1 MRSRKNTYLLLT
13 MLSITFVFSPLAWG
27 QTRTTMPKDYYRPDK
42 TTETIQNK
50 TKTKWF
56 YLRKMDGLQVADGED
71 KFDKKGVFVV
81 TVDGSNDSI
90 QPSHVLID
98 TIYVH
103 KGSKYLLSLPD
114 RSENSYS
121 IRSYQ
126 RWYNLKTGKTFEVGS
141 DGVTASTDGLV
152 KDLLYPTTF
161 ESYEG
166 ARPVRFANGY
176 VGNPSSIAMNGTNV
190 PALDMYF
197 YYPTDEQFGT
207 FPTVNPDNNEY
218 LIACD
223 VSGYTD
229 YAEDFK
235 RDSIMYFGGYKGL
248 GPYTEPTLSHRIIYC
263 IRAIENEKDW
273 RYTFFKEQIGKPD
286 TEVKYLEEYEIN
298 MPAIRIPDKTQE
310 MVCIATAANA
320 YAVPTNTNDTET
332 LTVNLIDGDG
342 AGSNKSD
349 IQLCDADGNTLT
361 SSTLSGTN
369 RIIHFKYP
377 GNPDTNGTLS
387 VTDGSTATI
396 LVTKKVGGKT
406 FHIARFKLTFNKSSA
421 LLTQSQINLIDNPTS
436 TSGAKADASLTEY
449 TYRTPKYLEE
459 HYTCVT
465 GLDFDFPSEIAG
477 KYGQPQVYP
486 YPLGWSES
494 SYGFYDGSARE
505 RAGEDGKYD
514 FMGQNGDKQLP
525 QWGYYAILNDYVEN
539 GSTTWGL
546 NSSVPKA
553 PTLSRENR
561 KREESTYHL
570 YVDASDQPGM
580 IARLTFDHPLCPGSQ
595 LFVSAWVKVAQPYN
609 TGMSA
614 NSDNAAMLF
623 TIMGVT
629 EGKSGK
635 ERDRSYTPIYRYQTG
650 QIPGTYTT
658 SGTHPN
664 IPGFG
669 GENDCNQWLHVYFSF
684 TNKSALQTAYDS
696 YVLQIDN
703 NSASTKGGDMY
714 IDDIR
719 VYIASP
725 KVEVKQKSPTCHAN
739 NVDALLEMT
748 LDWDRLL
755 SRLGVEE
762 KESSSTTE
770 GIDHVSFCFVDSAKY
785 ITRYKALGNDPTDAQ
800 LKQAFEESII
810 KLSYPIQGE
819 DSKTQTTDF
828 DFGKL
833 LFSPYYQDEKNKV
846 YDPAI
851 TNTQS
856 NEITDANDAGHFYRL
871 SDSQGKALV
880 ADIHCAL
887 EPFRTYFLILE
898 ENHGDP
904 HEEGGDGSYIPQL
917 ERFKYYYNAPLAA
930 NSCVAKTS
938 FQLEAQNSIK
948 VNGMLSEKSDH
959 TFCNGQIVNFGVQLK
974 ADTDGSGEVKPIT
987 ENVYYDWYL
996 SSLEEF
1002 QKEPGSVSTT
1012 TTTGS
1017 NSIHQ
1022 ALINFRESCP
1032 DATTP
1037 DEWTTDNQSDK
1048 DLLATLVKENK
1059 LILRQ
1064 ATLNAHATDNGDN
1077 KFKLVVVPIPLELGE
1092 TDKKTIICTDPME
1105 IQLDINGNAPV
1116 AHVGFE
1122 DVVYPD
1128 ERTDNPDKTYFPT
1141 IRASKGIQEACNS
1154 ENALLEIPLRNI
1166 KLNSAGTATTSS
1178 TTAPSFTINTTYPYL
1193 YLIDSNDPMVA
1204 NKIAEINKTGT
1215 FESHTWPV
1223 ATIKTINAIPDNTAS
1238 DKAGSPTATADQ
1250 YIRVHFGTPT
1260 ATIAEGMSAPKFR
1273 EGYWYTLMAYF
1284 NEGVGEKEAKDDSKD
1299 NPVSTCEGNL
1309 TFNLKVV
1316 PEYQKW
1322 SGPADGSGN
1331 WNNDD
1336 NWLRSTADELHM
1348 TGSNADSYNNGY
1360 NMSGE
1365 TYYGFVPMSFTK
1377 VTIPEGKQVQLY
1389 EATPNTTSIGSSD
1402 HPILDLAKS
1411 ATITNPAT
1419 THIEYD
1425 LMVKEATTP
1434 SSNNVAYNCETYY
1447 TNTVDQIHFEP
1458 STAMPHTELL
1468 TYNKAWIDYKLA
1480 GSRWYTLA
1488 SPLQSVVAGDWYTMN
1503 TGTQATEYFKDITFN
1518 TAEYNRFQPSVYQRG
1533 WKQEAN
1539 MITIGSDGS
1548 SNDKTV
1554 AVSGNWSGV
1563 YNNVAVPYTPGEG
1576 FSVKVL
1582 NLSTTTTPA
1591 TDPAVALFRF
1601 PKADTE
1607 YSYYESGSTTE
1618 IGTINVRTSDTE
1630 KNKAGRLISDE
1641 LKPTGS
1647 TPDSPTITVTLDKNT
1662 ASKDADYHLIG
1673 NPFMAYLDASKF
1685 FDANSNLQPKYWM
1698 LTGDNQTAAVGG
1710 TSSSDWIANIGDATR
1725 IAPLQSFFVEKK
1737 ETSTYADNNTVT
1749 FSANMQ
1755 ALAPTANTGTT
1766 ASSAT
1771 LKSSSPLPLLTLV
1784 ATTADGRQSRAVIA
1798 YDRTASE
1805 EYTANEDAELF
1816 LDSNLGDLPAI
1827 YTVAGTMAASINR
1840 TSNLWNIPVGTYS
1853 NRSGNNGNNP
1863 ETVTLTFEG
1872 LDRFTGTTLYD
1883 VEKKTETAL
1892 HHNSSITIAANTCGR
1907 YFLRAGT
1914 PTGNEKI
1921 ETETIRIYTIARGQL
1936 IVTATENLQTVAIYD
1951 FAGRLLRYSDTPSG
1965 CLFTTHLD
1973 KGNYIVRATSEH
1985 QQQTSK
1991 IQIR

>member
-1 MRSRKNTYLLLT
+1 MRSRKNIYIRLIA
-13 MLSITFVFSPLAWG
+13 LSITYALSPLAWG
-27 QTRTTMPKDYYRPDK
+27 QTVKDYYNNTKYDK
-42 TTETIQNK
+42 TIQNK
-50 TKTKWF
+50 AETKWT
-56 YLRKMDGLQVADGED
+56 YLREMDGLKVADGED
-71 KFDKKGVFVV
+71 RFNKDETFTLTITGK
-81 TVDGSNDSI
+81 NI

-103 KGSKYLLSLPD
+103 KGSTYKLSLPD
-114 RSENSYS
+114 RFEENSYS

-126 RWYNLKTGKTFEVGS
+126 RWYNLKTDNTFDVGEAGVNTNTS
-141 DGVTASTDGLV
+141 DGSVR
-152 KDLLYPTTF
+152 DLLYPTTYENI
-161 ESYEG
+161 ESK
-166 ARPVRFANGY
+166 RPVRFTNGY
-176 VGNPSSIAMNGTNV
+176 IGNPLSRLIQQGAPV
-190 PALDMYF
+190 QRIPALDMSF
-197 YYPTDEQFGT
+197 YYPTDAQYDSFSGDNK
-207 FPTVNPDNNEY
+207 VNPNNKEY

-229 YAEDFK
+229 YAKEFT
-235 RDSIMYFGGYKGL
+235 RNTEIYFDQGDKYI
-248 GPYTEPTLSHRIIYC
+248 EPTLSHRIIYC
-263 IRAIENEKDW
+263 IRAIENEDDW
-273 RYTFFKEQIGKPD
+273 RYRFFTNN
-286 TEVKYLEEYEIN
+286 TEDKYLEEYEIN
-298 MPAIRIPDKTQE
+298 MPATRIPDRTQE
-310 MVCIATAANA
+310 TVCIATSANA
-320 YAVPTNTNDTET
+320 YAVPVAADDDTDQ
-332 LTVNLIDGDG
+332 LTVELEDGKE
-342 AGSNKSD
+342 SNASG
-349 IQLCDADGNTLT
+349 IQLCDADGKT
-361 SSTLSGTN
+361 STLSTVKSN
-369 RIIHFKYP
+369 SRIIHFKYP
-377 GNPDTNGTLS
+377 TNNIDGTQS
-387 VTDGSTATI
+387 VRADGSTATI
-396 LVTKKVGGKT
+396 KVTKTINGTK
-406 FHIARFKLTFNKSSA
+406 FRIARFKLTFHKSSV
-421 LLTQSQINLIDNPTS
+421 LLTQSQIKQIDDNTTNNPN
-436 TSGAKADASLTEY
+436 A
-449 TYRTPKYLEE
+449 YRTPKYLDE
-459 HYTCVT
+459 HYTFVT
-465 GLDFDFPSEIAG
+465 GLDFDFNKEIAD
-477 KYGQPQVYP
+477 KYGQEQVYP

-494 SYGFYDGSARE
+494 SYAFYDGSASQL
-505 RAGEDGKYD
+505 AGKPLNKNYD
-514 FMGQNGDKQLP
+514 FMGDTKSDGTKSDKQLP
-525 QWGYYAILNDYVEN
+525 QWGYYAILNDYVEC
-539 GSTTWGL
+539 GKDGWGLSTTL
-546 NSSVPKA
+546 PP
-553 PTLSRENR
+553 PTKLLNR

-570 YVDASDQPGM
+570 YVDASDQQGM
-580 IARLTFDHPLCPGSQ
+580 IARLALDQPLCQGSE
-595 LFVSAWVKVAQPYN
+595 LFVSAWVKVAKDYAPKSD
-609 TGMSA
+609 T
-614 NSDNAAMLF
+614 DNAAMLF

-629 EGKSGK
+629 EGESVK
-635 ERDRSYTPIYRYQTG
+635 ERDRSYTPIYSYQTG

-658 SGTHPN
+658 GTPLN

-669 GENDCNQWLHVYFSF
+669 KNNEWLHVYFSF
-684 TNKSALQTAYDS
+684 VNTSALHHNYDS

-703 NSASTKGGDMY
+703 NSASTAGGDMY

-739 NVDALLEMT
+739 NVDALLQMT

-762 KESSSTTE
+762 LTASSGE
-770 GIDHVSFCFVDSAKY
+770 DVAKAHVSFCFVDSAKY
-785 ITRYKALGNDPTDAQ
+785 ITRYNALGNNPSEDR
-800 LKQAFEESII
+800 LKQAFEESIV

-819 DSKTQTTDF
+819 DGKTQTDNF
-828 DFGKL
+828 YFGKL
-833 LFSPYYQDEKNKV
+833 LFSPYYQDKENKV
-846 YDPAI
+846 YDPDI

-856 NEITDANDAGHFYRL
+856 KTITTANDPGHFYRQK
-871 SDSQGKALV
+871 DGQGKALV

-917 ERFKYYYNAPLAA
+917 ERFKYYYNEPQAA

-996 SSLEEF
+996 NSLEEF
-1002 QKEPGSVSTT
+1002 QKEPGSAGAT

-1037 DEWTTDNQSDK
+1037 DEWTTIDNQSDK
-1048 DLLATLVKENK
+1048 ELLTTLVNNNK

-1064 ATLNAHATDNGDN
+1064 ATLNTHATDNGEN

-1166 KLNSAGTATTSS
+1166 KLNSAGTSTTSS
-1178 TTAPSFTINTTYPYL
+1178 TTAPSFTINTAHPYL
-1193 YLIDSNDPMVA
+1193 YLIDSNDPVVA
-1204 NKIAEINKTGT
+1204 NKIAKINETGT
-1215 FESHTWPV
+1215 FDSHTWPV
-1223 ATIKTINAIPDNTAS
+1223 ATIKAINAVPNSTS
-1238 DKAGSPTATADQ
+1238 DISKTADQ
-1250 YIRVHFGTPT
+1250 YIRVYFETPT
-1260 ATIAEGMSAPKFR
+1260 TATLEGMSAPKFR

-1284 NEGVGEKEAKDDSKD
+1284 AENGTSSPSTTA
-1299 NPVSTCEGNL
+1299 TCEGNL

-1336 NWLRSTADELHM
+1336 NWLRSTAGELHM
-1348 TGSNADSYNNGY
+1348 TAPNADSYNKGY
-1360 NMSGE
+1360 NTSGE
-1365 TYYGFVPMSFTK
+1365 TYYGFVPMNFAK
-1377 VTIPEGKQVQLY
+1377 VTIPEEKQVQLY
-1389 EATPNTTSIGSSD
+1389 KATANTSAVESGATHS
-1402 HPILDLAKS
+1402 ILDLASTDKPT
-1411 ATITNPAT
+1411 TITNPAT

-1425 LMVKEATTP
+1425 LMVKDAALPLT
-1434 SSNNVAYNCETYY
+1434 NNVAYNCETYY

-1458 STAMPHTELL
+1458 STAMLHAELL
-1468 TYNKAWIDYKLA
+1468 TYQKAWIDYKLA

-1503 TGTQATEYFKDITFN
+1503 TGTQTTEYFKDINFTTPN
-1518 TAEYNRFQPSVYQRG
+1518 YNRFQPSVYQRG

-1607 YSYYESGSTTE
+1607 YSYYESENNTSG
-1618 IGTINVRTSDTE
+1618 NQVDVRTSETD
-1630 KNKAGRLISDE
+1630 KQNVGKLKSDA
-1641 LKPTGS
+1641 LKSPGS
-1647 TPDSPTITVTLDKNT
+1647 SEFTVTLDENT

-1685 FDANSNLQPKYWM
+1685 FEVNANLQSKFWM
-1698 LTGDNQTAAVGG
+1698 ITDGNQTVAVGG
-1710 TSSSDWIANIGDATR
+1710 TSNNDWITNIGEATR

-1737 ETSTYADNNTVT
+1737 GTSTYTDNTVT

-1755 ALAPTANTGTT
+1755 ALAPTGTT
-1766 ASSAT
+1766 ASSAA

-1798 YDRTASE
+1798 YDRAASE
-1805 EYTANEDAELF
+1805 AYKANEDAELF
-1816 LDSNLGDLPAI
+1816 LDSNLSDLPSI

-1840 TSNLWNIPVGTYS
+1840 TSVLWNIPVGTYS

-1892 HHNSSITIAANTCGR
+1892 HHNSSITIAANTYGR

>member
-27 QTRTTMPKDYYRPDK
+27 QTGTTTPKDYYKDDYS
-42 TTETIQNK
+42 TNTIINK
-50 TKTKWF
+50 PKTKWS
-56 YLRKMDGLQVADGED
+56 YLRDIEELKVATKED
-71 KFDKKGVFVV
+71 KFDNEGVFVV
-81 TVDGSNDSI
+81 TVDGSYQNI

-114 RSENSYS
+114 RSGNNYS

-152 KDLLYPTTF
+152 KDLLYPQYYKTQDR
-161 ESYEG
+161 ERP
-166 ARPVRFANGY
+166 ARFTNGY
-176 VGNPSSIAMNGTNV
+176 VGDPLALTSAMASV

-197 YYPTDEQFGT
+197 YYPTEEQYNK
-207 FPTVNPDNNEY
+207 FPKENEKTLVNPDNNEY

-229 YAEDFK
+229 YKDGFEI
-235 RDSIMYFGGYKGL
+235 DSEMHFGGSDWKT
-248 GPYTEPTLSHRIIYC
+248 YTEPTLSHRIIYC

-273 RYTFFKEQIGKPD
+273 RYKFFTDNKNED
-286 TEVKYLEEYEIN
+286 KYLEEYEIN

-342 AGSNKSD
+342 TGSNKSG
-349 IQLCDADGNTLT
+349 IQLCDADGKNPST

-377 GNPDTNGTLS
+377 GNPDSNGTLS

-406 FHIARFKLTFNKSSA
+406 FRIARFKLTFNKSSV

-465 GLDFDFPSEIAG
+465 DLDFDFPSEIAG

-494 SYGFYDGSARE
+494 SYGFYDGSAQKRE
-505 RAGEDGKYD
+505 GSSDKVN
-514 FMGQNGDKQLP
+514 FIGQGGDRELP

-539 GSTTWGL
+539 KTDTWGMD
-546 NSSVPKA
+546 SSTPA
-553 PTLSRENR
+553 PTLSRKNR
-561 KREESTYHL
+561 KGEDSSYHL

-650 QIPGTYTT
+650 QIPGTYTD
-658 SGTHPN
+658 GDHPT
-664 IPGFG
+664 ILGFG
-669 GENDCNQWLHVYFSF
+669 DGNDCNQWLHVYFSF

-739 NVDALLEMT
+739 NVDALLQMT

-785 ITRYKALGNDPTDAQ
+785 ITRYKVLGNDPTDAQ

-810 KLSYPIQGE
+810 KLSYPIQGQ
-819 DSKTQTTDF
+819 DGKTQTDNF
-828 DFGKL
+828 YFGKL
-833 LFSPYYQDEKNKV
+833 LFSPYYQNEENKV

-856 NEITDANDAGHFYRL
+856 NEITDADDAGHFYRL

-948 VNGMLSEKSDH
+948 VNGMLSENSDH

-974 ADTDGSGEVKPIT
+974 AATDDSGEVKPIT

-996 SSLEEF
+996 NSLEEF
-1002 QKEPGSVSTT
+1002 QKEPGSAGTT

-1037 DEWTTDNQSDK
+1037 DEWTTASQSDK

-1064 ATLNAHATDNGDN
+1064 ATLNTHATDNGGK

-1166 KLNSAGTATTSS
+1166 KLTGTSKGGITSVLDATPATTFIKS
-1178 TTAPSFTINTTYPYL
+1178 NKHPYL
-1193 YLIDSNDPMVA
+1193 YLIDSNDPVVA
-1204 NKIAEINKTGT
+1204 TKIAEINEAGT

-1223 ATIKTINAIPDNTAS
+1223 ATIEAINAIPDNAS
-1238 DKAGSPTATADQ
+1238 SSTATADQ
-1250 YIRVHFGTPT
+1250 YIRVHFGPPT
-1260 ATIAEGMSAPKFR
+1260 MTVSEDMPAPKFR

-1284 NEGVGEKEAKDDSKD
+1284 EESGTSSPSTTA
-1299 NPVSTCEGNL
+1299 TCEGNL

-1331 WNNDD
+1331 WNNDN
-1336 NWLRSTADELHM
+1336 NWLRSTADELHKGINYDDDY
-1348 TGSNADSYNNGY
+1348 TP
-1360 NMSGE
+1360 GE

-1447 TNTVDQIHFEP
+1447 TNTVGQIHFEP

-1480 GSRWYTLA
+1480 GRRWYTLA

-1533 WKQEAN
+1533 WKQQAN
-1539 MITIGSDGS
+1539 MITIGSS
-1548 SNDKTV
+1548 SGKTV
-1554 AVSGNWSGV
+1554 AVAGNWSGV

-1582 NLSTTTTPA
+1582 NLSTTTTSA

-1601 PKADTE
+1601 PKADTQ
-1607 YSYYESGSTTE
+1607 YSYYESSGTTST
-1618 IGTINVRTSDTE
+1618 GNPVNVRTDKE
-1630 KNKAGRLISDE
+1630 QKKAGKLISNE

-1647 TPDSPTITVTLDKNT
+1647 TPDTPTINITLGENT

-1673 NPFMAYLDASKF
+1673 NPFMAYLSTKEF
-1685 FDANSNLQPKYWM
+1685 FEANRNLLPKYW
-1698 LTGDNQTAAVGG
+1698 LVTGDKQTAAVGG
-1710 TSSSDWIANIGDATR
+1710 TDDSDWITNIGTTR
-1725 IAPLQSFFVEKK
+1725 IAPLQSFFVKK
-1737 ETSTYADNNTVT
+1737 AETSTYADNNTVT
-1749 FSANMQ
+1749 FSADMQ
-1755 ALAPTANTGTT
+1755 ALAPTGTT
-1766 ASSAT
+1766 ASSAA

-1798 YDRTASE
+1798 YDRAASE

-1840 TSNLWNIPVGTYS
+1840 TSVLWNIPVGTYS

-1892 HHNSSITIAANTCGR
+1892 HHNSSITIAANTYGR

-1985 QQQTSK
+1985 QLQTSK

>member
-1 MRSRKNTYLLLT
+1 MRSRKNIYIRLIA
-13 MLSITFVFSPLAWG
+13 LSITFALSSLAWG
-27 QTRTTMPKDYYRPDK
+27 QTVKNYYKNDYSSYS
-42 TTETIQNK
+42 IQYK
-50 TKTKWF
+50 TKTKWHD
-56 YLRKMDGLQVADGED
+56 LRTIKDDTDVKD
-71 KFDKKGVFVV
+71 KFDENETFTV
-81 TVDGSNDSI
+81 TVDGSYQNI

-141 DGVTASTDGLV
+141 DGVTVDTNELV
-152 KDLLYPTTF
+152 KDLLYPKDYKTQDI
-161 ESYEG
+161 EKP
-166 ARPVRFANGY
+166 ARFTNGY
-176 VGNPSSIAMNGTNV
+176 VGDPLALTSAMASI

-197 YYPTDEQFGT
+197 YYPKEEQYNK
-207 FPTVNPDNNEY
+207 FPKENEKTLVNPDNNEY

-229 YAEDFK
+229 YKDGFEI
-235 RDSIMYFGGYKGL
+235 DSEMHFGGSDWKT
-248 GPYTEPTLSHRIIYC
+248 YTEPTLSHRIIYC

-273 RYTFFKEQIGKPD
+273 RYKFFTDNKNED
-286 TEVKYLEEYEIN
+286 KYLEEYEIN

-406 FHIARFKLTFNKSSA
+406 FRIARFKLTFNKSSV

-465 GLDFDFPSEIAG
+465 DLDFDFPSEIAG

-494 SYGFYDGSARE
+494 SYGFYDGSAQKRE
-505 RAGEDGKYD
+505 GSGDNVN
-514 FMGQNGDKQLP
+514 FMGQGGGRELP

-539 GSTTWGL
+539 GNTTWGL
-546 NSSVPKA
+546 NSSVPTA
-553 PTLSRENR
+553 PTLSKENR
-561 KREESTYHL
+561 KGKDSSYHL

-609 TGMSA
+609 TGMFA
-614 NSDNAAMLF
+614 KSDNAAMLF

-629 EGKSGK
+629 EGETGK

-650 QIPGTYTT
+650 QIPGTYTAK
-658 SGTHPN
+658 THPN

-669 GENDCNQWLHVYFSF
+669 GEDDCNQWLHVHFSF

-739 NVDALLEMT
+739 NVDALLQMT

-762 KESSSTTE
+762 LTTE
-770 GIDHVSFCFVDSAKY
+770 PTGDIAKAHVSFCFVDSAKFISAY
-785 ITRYKALGNDPTDAQ
+785 NKISNPINNEEACKT
-800 LKQAFEESII
+800 AFKESII
-810 KLSYPIQGE
+810 KLAYPTQKGSTLQTSSYE
-819 DSKTQTTDF
+819 
-828 DFGKL
+828 FGKL
-833 LFSPYYQDEKNKV
+833 LFNPYYSDNNEYNDKETNIQD
-846 YDPAI
+846 
-851 TNTQS
+851 
-856 NEITDANDAGHFYRL
+856 ITDAKDAGHFYRL
-871 SDSQGKALV
+871 GDGLGKALV

-887 EPFRTYFLILE
+887 EPFRTYFLVLE
-898 ENHGDP
+898 ENHGEVHD
-904 HEEGGDGSYIPQL
+904 GDDLVPDI

-974 ADTDGSGEVKPIT
+974 AATDDSGEVKPIT

-996 SSLEEF
+996 NSLEEF
-1002 QKEPGSVSTT
+1002 QKEPGSVGTT

-1017 NSIHQ
+1017 NSVHQ

-1037 DEWTTDNQSDK
+1037 DEWTTASQSDK

-1064 ATLNAHATDNGDN
+1064 ATLNTHATDNGDN

-1128 ERTDNPDKTYFPT
+1128 ERTDNPDNTYFPT
-1141 IRASKGIQEACNS
+1141 IRASKGIQEACKS
-1154 ENALLEIPLRNI
+1154 ESALLEIPLRNI
-1166 KLNSAGTATTSS
+1166 KLNSAGTSTTSS

-1193 YLIDSNDPMVA
+1193 YLIDSNDPVVA

-1223 ATIKTINAIPDNTAS
+1223 ATIKTINAVPNSTGDIS
-1238 DKAGSPTATADQ
+1238 KTADQ
-1250 YIRVHFGTPT
+1250 YIRVYFETPT
-1260 ATIAEGMSAPKFR
+1260 TATLEGMSAPKFR

-1284 NEGVGEKEAKDDSKD
+1284 AENGTSSPSTTA
-1299 NPVSTCEGNL
+1299 TCEGNL

-1336 NWLRSTADELHM
+1336 NWLRSTADELHKGINYDDDY
-1348 TGSNADSYNNGY
+1348 TP
-1360 NMSGE
+1360 GE

-1389 EATPNTTSIGSSD
+1389 EATPNTAPIGSSD
-1402 HPILDLAKS
+1402 HPILDLASTDKP

-1425 LMVKEATTP
+1425 LMVKEATA
-1434 SSNNVAYNCETYY
+1434 NGNKVAYNCKTYY

-1480 GSRWYTLA
+1480 GRRWYTLA

-1539 MITIGSDGS
+1539 MITIGSS
-1548 SNDKTV
+1548 DKTV
-1554 AVSGNWSGV
+1554 AVTGNWSGV

-1607 YSYYESGSTTE
+1607 YSYYESENNTSG
-1618 IGTINVRTSDTE
+1618 NQVDVRTSETD
-1630 KNKAGRLISDE
+1630 KQNVGKLKSDA
-1641 LKPTGS
+1641 LKSPGS
-1647 TPDSPTITVTLDKNT
+1647 SEFTVTLDENT

-1685 FDANSNLQPKYWM
+1685 FEVNANLQSKFWM
-1698 LTGDNQTAAVGG
+1698 ITDGNQTVAVGG
-1710 TSSSDWIANIGDATR
+1710 TSNNDWITNIGEATR

-1737 ETSTYADNNTVT
+1737 GTSTYTDNTVT

-1755 ALAPTANTGTT
+1755 ALAPTGTT
-1766 ASSAT
+1766 ASSAA

-1798 YDRTASE
+1798 YDRTVSE
-1805 EYTANEDAELF
+1805 EYKANEDAELF

-1827 YTVAGTMAASINR
+1827 YTVTGTMAASINR
-1840 TSNLWNIPVGTYS
+1840 TSTLWNIPVGTYS

-1892 HHNSSITIAANTCGR
+1892 HHNSSITIAANTYGR

-1914 PTGNEKI
+1914 PTGNEKV
-1921 ETETIRIYTIARGQL
+1921 ETETIRIYTIVRGQL

>member
-1 MRSRKNTYLLLT
+1 MRSRKNIYIRLIA
-13 MLSITFVFSPLAWG
+13 LSITFALSSLAWG
-27 QTRTTMPKDYYRPDK
+27 QTVKNYYKNDYSSYS
-42 TTETIQNK
+42 IQYK
-50 TKTKWF
+50 TKTKWHD
-56 YLRKMDGLQVADGED
+56 LRTIKDDTDVKD
-71 KFDKKGVFVV
+71 KFDENETFTV
-81 TVDGSNDSI
+81 TVDGSYQNI

-141 DGVTASTDGLV
+141 DGVTVDTNELV
-152 KDLLYPTTF
+152 KDLLYPKDYKTQDI
-161 ESYEG
+161 EKP
-166 ARPVRFANGY
+166 ARFTNGY
-176 VGNPSSIAMNGTNV
+176 VGDPLALTSAMASI

-197 YYPTDEQFGT
+197 YYPKEEQYNK
-207 FPTVNPDNNEY
+207 FPKENEKTLVNPDNNEY

-229 YAEDFK
+229 YKDGFEI
-235 RDSIMYFGGYKGL
+235 DSEMHFGGSDWKT
-248 GPYTEPTLSHRIIYC
+248 YTEPTLSHRIIYC

-273 RYTFFKEQIGKPD
+273 RYKFFTDNKNED
-286 TEVKYLEEYEIN
+286 KYLEEYEIN

-406 FHIARFKLTFNKSSA
+406 FRIARFKLTFNKSSV

-465 GLDFDFPSEIAG
+465 DLDFDFPSEIAG

-494 SYGFYDGSARE
+494 SYGFYDGSAQKRE
-505 RAGEDGKYD
+505 GSGDNVN
-514 FMGQNGDKQLP
+514 FMGQGGGRELP

-539 GSTTWGL
+539 GNTTWGL
-546 NSSVPKA
+546 NSSVPTA
-553 PTLSRENR
+553 PTLSKENR
-561 KREESTYHL
+561 KGKDSSYHL

-609 TGMSA
+609 TGMFA
-614 NSDNAAMLF
+614 KSDNAAMLF

-629 EGKSGK
+629 EGETGK

-650 QIPGTYTT
+650 QIPGTYTAK
-658 SGTHPN
+658 THPN

-669 GENDCNQWLHVYFSF
+669 GEDDCNQWLHVHFSF

-739 NVDALLEMT
+739 NVDALLQMT

-762 KESSSTTE
+762 LTTE
-770 GIDHVSFCFVDSAKY
+770 PTGDIAKAHVSFCFVDSAKFISAY
-785 ITRYKALGNDPTDAQ
+785 NKISNPINNEEACKT
-800 LKQAFEESII
+800 AFKESII
-810 KLSYPIQGE
+810 KLAYPTQKGSTLQTSSYE
-819 DSKTQTTDF
+819 
-828 DFGKL
+828 FGKL
-833 LFSPYYQDEKNKV
+833 LFNPYYSDNNEYNDKETNIQD
-846 YDPAI
+846 
-851 TNTQS
+851 
-856 NEITDANDAGHFYRL
+856 ITDAKDAGHFYRL
-871 SDSQGKALV
+871 GDGLGKALV

-887 EPFRTYFLILE
+887 EPFRTYFLVLE
-898 ENHGDP
+898 ENHGEVHD
-904 HEEGGDGSYIPQL
+904 GDDLVPDI

-948 VNGMLSEKSDH
+948 VNGMLSENSDH

-974 ADTDGSGEVKPIT
+974 AATDDSGEVKPIT

-996 SSLEEF
+996 NSLEEF
-1002 QKEPGSVSTT
+1002 QKEPGSVGTT

-1017 NSIHQ
+1017 NSVHQ

-1037 DEWTTDNQSDK
+1037 DEWTTASQSDK

-1064 ATLNAHATDNGDN
+1064 ATLNTHATDNGDN

-1166 KLNSAGTATTSS
+1166 KLNSAGTSTTSS

-1223 ATIKTINAIPDNTAS
+1223 ATIKAINAVPNSTS
-1238 DKAGSPTATADQ
+1238 DISKTADQ
-1250 YIRVHFGTPT
+1250 YIRVYFETPT
-1260 ATIAEGMSAPKFR
+1260 TATLEGMSAPKFR

-1284 NEGVGEKEAKDDSKD
+1284 EESGTSSPSTTA
-1299 NPVSTCEGNL
+1299 TCEGNL

-1336 NWLRSTADELHM
+1336 NWLRSTAGELHKG
-1348 TGSNADSYNNGY
+1348 TNYDDDYTP
-1360 NMSGE
+1360 GE

-1389 EATPNTTSIGSSD
+1389 KATPNTSTVENGATHSI
-1402 HPILDLAKS
+1402 LNLASTDKP

-1425 LMVKEATTP
+1425 LMAKEAAA
-1434 SSNNVAYNCETYY
+1434 NGNKVAYNCETYY

-1480 GSRWYTLA
+1480 GRRWYTLA

-1503 TGTQATEYFKDITFN
+1503 TGAQATEYFKDITFN

-1607 YSYYESGSTTE
+1607 YSYYESENNTSG
-1618 IGTINVRTSDTE
+1618 NQVDVRTSETD
-1630 KNKAGRLISDE
+1630 KQNVGKLKSDA
-1641 LKPTGS
+1641 LKSPGS
-1647 TPDSPTITVTLDKNT
+1647 SEFTVTLDENT

-1685 FDANSNLQPKYWM
+1685 FEVNANLQSKFWM
-1698 LTGDNQTAAVGG
+1698 ITDGNQTVAVGG
-1710 TSSSDWIANIGDATR
+1710 TSNNDWITNIGEATR

-1737 ETSTYADNNTVT
+1737 GTSTYTDNTVT

-1755 ALAPTANTGTT
+1755 ALAPTGTT
-1766 ASSAT
+1766 ASSAA

-1798 YDRTASE
+1798 YDRAASE
-1805 EYTANEDAELF
+1805 AYKANEDAELF
-1816 LDSNLGDLPAI
+1816 LDSNLSDLPSI

-1840 TSNLWNIPVGTYS
+1840 TSVLWNIPVGTYS

-1892 HHNSSITIAANTCGR
+1892 HHNSSITIAANTYGR

-1914 PTGNEKI
+1914 PTGNEKV
-1921 ETETIRIYTIARGQL
+1921 ETETIRIYTIVRGQL

>member
-1 MRSRKNTYLLLT
+1 MRSSKNIYLLLT
-13 MLSITFVFSPLAWG
+13 VLSITFVFSPLAWG
-27 QTRTTMPKDYYRPDK
+27 QTRDIKVKDYYRTDK
-42 TTETIQNK
+42 TDETIQYK
-50 TKTKWF
+50 KKTKWHD
-56 YLRKMDGLQVADGED
+56 LRTINGDTKVED
-71 KFDKKGVFVV
+71 KFDENETFTV
-81 TVDGSNDSI
+81 TVDGSGKKI
-90 QPSHVLID
+90 QASHVLID

-141 DGVTASTDGLV
+141 DGVTSTDGLV

-176 VGNPSSIAMNGTNV
+176 VGSPLSTRNGDDNV

-197 YYPTDEQFGT
+197 YYPTEEQYNK
-207 FPTVNPDNNEY
+207 FPKENEKTLVNPDNNEY

-229 YAEDFK
+229 YAKTFK
-235 RDSIMYFGGYKGL
+235 KNTYVFFGGDNTY
-248 GPYTEPTLSHRIIYC
+248 EPTLSHRIIYC

-273 RYTFFKEQIGKPD
+273 RHQFFEEQIGKSD
-286 TEVKYLEEYEIN
+286 AEVKYLEEYEIN

-320 YAVPTNTNDTET
+320 YAVPTNTDDTET

-349 IQLCDADGNTLT
+349 IQLCDAGGNTLT
-361 SSTLSGTN
+361 SSTLSGTG

-396 LVTKKVGGKT
+396 LVTKKVGDKT
-406 FHIARFKLTFNKSSA
+406 FRIARFKLTFNKSSV
-421 LLTQSQINLIDNPTS
+421 LLTQSQIEQIDNPTS

-449 TYRTPKYLEE
+449 TYRTPEYLEE

-465 GLDFDFPSEIAG
+465 DLDFDFPSEIAG

-494 SYGFYDGSARE
+494 SYGFYDGSVSE
-505 RAGEDGKYD
+505 LTKNETYDKEYD
-514 FMGQNGDKQLP
+514 FMGDPNDKNKNKEKQLP

-539 GSTTWGL
+539 GNTTWGMD
-546 NSSVPKA
+546 SSTPA
-553 PTLSRENR
+553 PTLSRKNR
-561 KREESTYHL
+561 KGEDSSYHL

-595 LFVSAWVKVAQPYN
+595 LFVSAWVKVAQPYH
-609 TGMSA
+609 TGMA
-614 NSDNAAMLF
+614 IESDNAAMLF

-629 EGKSGK
+629 EGEGGK

-650 QIPGTYTT
+650 QIPGTYTN
-658 SGTHPN
+658 GDHPN

-669 GENDCNQWLHVYFSF
+669 SGKDCNQWLHVYFSF

-739 NVDALLEMT
+739 NVDALLQMT

-785 ITRYKALGNDPTDAQ
+785 ITRYKALGNNPSEDQ
-800 LKQAFEESII
+800 LKHAFEESIV

-819 DSKTQTTDF
+819 DGKTQTDNF
-828 DFGKL
+828 YFGKL
-833 LFSPYYQDEKNKV
+833 LFSPYYQDEENKV
-846 YDPAI
+846 YDPAK

-856 NEITDANDAGHFYRL
+856 NTITTADDAGHFYRL

-898 ENHGDP
+898 ENHEDP

-917 ERFKYYYNAPLAA
+917 ERFNYYYNAPLAA

-948 VNGMLSEKSDH
+948 VNGMLSENSDH

-974 ADTDGSGEVKPIT
+974 AATDDSGEVKPIT

-996 SSLEEF
+996 NSLEEF
-1002 QKEPGSVSTT
+1002 QKEPGS
-1012 TTTGS
+1012 
-1017 NSIHQ
+1017 NSVHQ

-1037 DEWTTDNQSDK
+1037 DEWTPTENQSDK
-1048 DLLATLVKENK
+1048 ELLTTLVNNNK

-1064 ATLNAHATDNGDN
+1064 ATLNTHATNNGDN
-1077 KFKLVVVPIPLELGE
+1077 KFRLVVVPIPLKLGE
-1092 TDKKTIICTDPME
+1092 TDKTTIICTDPME

-1128 ERTDNPDKTYFPT
+1128 ERADNPDKTYFPT

-1166 KLNSAGTATTSS
+1166 KLNSAGTSTTSS

-1193 YLIDSNDPMVA
+1193 YLIDSNDPVVA

-1223 ATIKTINAIPDNTAS
+1223 ATIKTINAVPNSTGDIS
-1238 DKAGSPTATADQ
+1238 KTADQ
-1250 YIRVHFGTPT
+1250 YIRVYFETPT
-1260 ATIAEGMSAPKFR
+1260 TATLEGMSAPKFR

-1284 NEGVGEKEAKDDSKD
+1284 AENGTSSPSTTA
-1299 NPVSTCEGNL
+1299 TCEGNL

-1336 NWLRSTADELHM
+1336 NWLRSTAGELHKG
-1348 TGSNADSYNNGY
+1348 TNYDDDYTP
-1360 NMSGE
+1360 GE

-1389 EATPNTTSIGSSD
+1389 KATPNTSTVENGATHSI
-1402 HPILDLAKS
+1402 LNLASTDKP

-1425 LMVKEATTP
+1425 LMAKEAAA
-1434 SSNNVAYNCETYY
+1434 NGNKVAYNCETYY

-1480 GSRWYTLA
+1480 GRRWYTLA

-1607 YSYYESGSTTE
+1607 YSYYESENNTSG
-1618 IGTINVRTSDTE
+1618 NQVDVRTSETD
-1630 KNKAGRLISDE
+1630 KQNVGKLKSDA
-1641 LKPTGS
+1641 LKSPGS
-1647 TPDSPTITVTLDKNT
+1647 SEFTVTLDENT

-1685 FDANSNLQPKYWM
+1685 FEVNANLQSKFWM
-1698 LTGDNQTAAVGG
+1698 ITDGNQTVAVGG
-1710 TSSSDWIANIGDATR
+1710 TSNNDWITNIGEATR

-1737 ETSTYADNNTVT
+1737 GTSTYTDNTVT

-1755 ALAPTANTGTT
+1755 ALAPTGTT
-1766 ASSAT
+1766 ASSAA

-1798 YDRTASE
+1798 YDRAASE
-1805 EYTANEDAELF
+1805 AYKANEDAELF
-1816 LDSNLGDLPAI
+1816 LDSNLSDLPSI

-1840 TSNLWNIPVGTYS
+1840 TSVLWNIPVGTYS

-1892 HHNSSITIAANTCGR
+1892 HHNSSITIAANTYGR

-1914 PTGNEKI
+1914 PTGNEKV
-1921 ETETIRIYTIARGQL
+1921 ETETIRIYTIVRGQL

>member
-1 MRSRKNTYLLLT
+1 MRSRKNIYIRLIA
-13 MLSITFVFSPLAWG
+13 LSITFALSSLAWG
-27 QTRTTMPKDYYRPDK
+27 QTVKNYYKNDYSSYS
-42 TTETIQNK
+42 IQYK
-50 TKTKWF
+50 TKTKWHD
-56 YLRKMDGLQVADGED
+56 LRTIKDDTDVKD
-71 KFDKKGVFVV
+71 KFDENETFTV
-81 TVDGSNDSI
+81 TVDGSYQNI

-141 DGVTASTDGLV
+141 DGVTVDTNELV
-152 KDLLYPTTF
+152 KDLLYPKDYKTQDI
-161 ESYEG
+161 EKP
-166 ARPVRFANGY
+166 ARFTNGY
-176 VGNPSSIAMNGTNV
+176 VGDPLALTSAMASI

-197 YYPTDEQFGT
+197 YYPKEEQYNK
-207 FPTVNPDNNEY
+207 FPKENEKTLVNPDNNEY

-229 YAEDFK
+229 YKDGFEI
-235 RDSIMYFGGYKGL
+235 DSEMHFGGSDWKT
-248 GPYTEPTLSHRIIYC
+248 YTEPTLSHRIIYC

-273 RYTFFKEQIGKPD
+273 RYKFFTDNKNED
-286 TEVKYLEEYEIN
+286 KYLEEYEIN

-406 FHIARFKLTFNKSSA
+406 FRIARFKLTFNKSSV

-465 GLDFDFPSEIAG
+465 DLDFDFPSEIAG

-494 SYGFYDGSARE
+494 SYGFYDGSAQKRE
-505 RAGEDGKYD
+505 GSGDNVN
-514 FMGQNGDKQLP
+514 FMGQGGGRELP

-539 GSTTWGL
+539 GNTTWGL
-546 NSSVPKA
+546 NSSVPTA
-553 PTLSRENR
+553 PTLSKENR
-561 KREESTYHL
+561 KGKDSSYHL

-609 TGMSA
+609 TGMFA
-614 NSDNAAMLF
+614 KSDNAAMLF

-629 EGKSGK
+629 EGETGK

-650 QIPGTYTT
+650 QIPGTYTAK
-658 SGTHPN
+658 THPN

-669 GENDCNQWLHVYFSF
+669 GEDDCNQWLHVHFSF

-739 NVDALLEMT
+739 NVDALLQMT

-762 KESSSTTE
+762 LTTE
-770 GIDHVSFCFVDSAKY
+770 PTGDIAKAHVSFCFVDSAKFISAY
-785 ITRYKALGNDPTDAQ
+785 NKISNPINNEEACKT
-800 LKQAFEESII
+800 AFKESII
-810 KLSYPIQGE
+810 KLAYPTQKGSTLQTSSYE
-819 DSKTQTTDF
+819 
-828 DFGKL
+828 FGKL
-833 LFSPYYQDEKNKV
+833 LFNPYYSDNNEYNDKETNIQD
-846 YDPAI
+846 
-851 TNTQS
+851 
-856 NEITDANDAGHFYRL
+856 ITDAKDAGHFYRL
-871 SDSQGKALV
+871 GDGLGKALV

-887 EPFRTYFLILE
+887 EPFRTYFLVLE
-898 ENHGDP
+898 ENHGEVHD
-904 HEEGGDGSYIPQL
+904 GDDLVPDI

-948 VNGMLSEKSDH
+948 VNGMLSENSDH

-974 ADTDGSGEVKPIT
+974 AATDDSGEVKPIT

-996 SSLEEF
+996 NSLEEF
-1002 QKEPGSVSTT
+1002 QKEPGSVGTT

-1017 NSIHQ
+1017 NSVHQ

-1037 DEWTTDNQSDK
+1037 DEWTTASQSDK

-1064 ATLNAHATDNGDN
+1064 ATLNTHATDNGDN

-1166 KLNSAGTATTSS
+1166 KLNSAGTSTTSS

-1223 ATIKTINAIPDNTAS
+1223 ATIKAINAVPNSTS
-1238 DKAGSPTATADQ
+1238 DISKTADQ
-1250 YIRVHFGTPT
+1250 YIRVYFETSTT
-1260 ATIAEGMSAPKFR
+1260 ATLEGMSAPKFR

-1284 NEGVGEKEAKDDSKD
+1284 EESGTSSPSTTA
-1299 NPVSTCEGNL
+1299 TCEGNL

-1336 NWLRSTADELHM
+1336 NWLRSTAGELHKG
-1348 TGSNADSYNNGY
+1348 TNYDDDYTP
-1360 NMSGE
+1360 GE

-1389 EATPNTTSIGSSD
+1389 KATPNTSTVENGATHSI
-1402 HPILDLAKS
+1402 LNLASTDKP

-1425 LMVKEATTP
+1425 LMAKEAALPLT
-1434 SSNNVAYNCETYY
+1434 NNVAYNCETYY

-1458 STAMPHTELL
+1458 STAMLHAELL
-1468 TYNKAWIDYKLA
+1468 TYQKAWIDYKLA

-1503 TGTQATEYFKDITFN
+1503 TGTQTTEYFKDINFTTPN
-1518 TAEYNRFQPSVYQRG
+1518 YNRFQPSVYQRG

-1548 SNDKTV
+1548 SNGKTV
-1554 AVSGNWSGV
+1554 AVAGNWSGV
-1563 YNNVAVPYTPGEG
+1563 YNDVAVPYTPGLG

-1582 NLSTTTTPA
+1582 NLSTTTSA

-1601 PKADTE
+1601 PKADTQ
-1607 YSYYESGSTTE
+1607 YSYYDSENNTSG
-1618 IGTINVRTSDTE
+1618 NQVDVRTSETD
-1630 KNKAGRLISDE
+1630 KDNAGKLKSDA
-1641 LKPTGS
+1641 LKSPGS
-1647 TPDSPTITVTLDKNT
+1647 SEFTVTLDENT

-1685 FDANSNLQPKYWM
+1685 FEVNANLQSKFWM
-1698 LTGDNQTAAVGG
+1698 ITDGNQTVAVGG
-1710 TSSSDWIANIGDATR
+1710 TSNNDWITNIGEATR

-1737 ETSTYADNNTVT
+1737 GTSTYTDNTVT

-1755 ALAPTANTGTT
+1755 ALAPTGTT
-1766 ASSAT
+1766 ASSAA

-1798 YDRTASE
+1798 YDRAASE
-1805 EYTANEDAELF
+1805 AYKANEDAELF
-1816 LDSNLGDLPAI
+1816 LDSNLSDLPSI

-1840 TSNLWNIPVGTYS
+1840 TSVLWNIPVGTYS

-1892 HHNSSITIAANTCGR
+1892 HDNSSITIAANTYGR

-1936 IVTATENLQTVAIYD
+1936 IVTATEQLQTVAIYD

-1965 CLFTTHLD
+1965 CLFTTHLG

>member
-1 MRSRKNTYLLLT
+1 MRSRKNIYIRLIA
-13 MLSITFVFSPLAWG
+13 LSITYALSPLAWG
-27 QTRTTMPKDYYRPDK
+27 QTKSSPKDYYDNNYSDK
-42 TTETIQNK
+42 TIENK
-50 TKTKWF
+50 TKTKWS
-56 YLRKMDGLQVADGED
+56 YLREMDGLQVADGED
-71 KFDKKGVFVV
+71 KFDKEGVFVV
-81 TVDGSNDSI
+81 TVDGSYENI

-103 KGSKYLLSLPD
+103 KGSRYKLSLG
-114 RSENSYS
+114 SNS

-126 RWYNLKTGKTFEVGS
+126 RWYNLKTGKTFDVGDTGVNTNTG
-141 DGVTASTDGLV
+141 DGYV
-152 KDLLYPTTF
+152 KDLLYPTDYKSH
-161 ESYEG
+161 EMEKP
-166 ARPVRFANGY
+166 ARFTNGY
-176 VGNPSSIAMNGTNV
+176 IGNPISAQYMTYKPI

-197 YYPTDEQFGT
+197 YYPTDEQYDSFKNKANI
-207 FPTVNPDNNEY
+207 NPDNNEY

-229 YAEDFK
+229 YTEVFK
-235 RDSIMYFGGYKGL
+235 LNKTSFFGGKKSDE
-248 GPYTEPTLSHRIIYC
+248 PYIDPTLSHRVIYC
-263 IRAIENEKDW
+263 IRAIENKGDW
-273 RYTFFKEQIGKPD
+273 RYKFF
-286 TEVKYLEEYEIN
+286 TENSTNDKYLEEYEIN
-298 MPAIRIPDKTQE
+298 MPATRILDKTQE
-310 MVCIATAANA
+310 TVCIATSANA
-320 YAVPTNTNDTET
+320 YAVPVEANAEKDQ
-332 LTVNLIDGDG
+332 LTVTLEE
-342 AGSNKSD
+342 GSEKNTSG
-349 IQLCDADGNTLT
+349 IRLCDASGKNLSN
-361 SSTLSGTN
+361 SSTVNGNS

-377 GNPDTNGTLS
+377 NSKDGIES
-387 VTDGSTATI
+387 VNANGSTATI
-396 LVTKKVGGKT
+396 KVTKTIDGIT
-406 FHIARFKLTFNKSSA
+406 YRIARFKFTFKSDYT
-421 LLTQSQINLIDNPTS
+421 LLTQSQIKEIEDLANSLNTKTDNP
-436 TSGAKADASLTEY
+436 LIEY
-449 TYRTPKYLEE
+449 TYRTPKYMEN
-459 HYTCVT
+459 HYTFVT
-465 GLDFDFPSEIAG
+465 GLDFDFNKDIAG

-494 SYGFYDGSARE
+494 SYAFYDGSVSAP
-505 RAGEDGKYD
+505 AGNEIENNYD
-514 FMGQNGDKQLP
+514 FKGQLNNIETKPTQKQLP
-525 QWGYYAILNDYVEN
+525 QWGYYAILNDYTEN
-539 GSTTWGL
+539 GNANWGL
-546 NSSVPKA
+546 DSEI
-553 PTLSRENR
+553 PTSPVLYNR
-561 KREESTYHL
+561 NGKPSTYHL
-570 YVDASDQPGM
+570 YVDASDQQGM
-580 IARLTFDHPLCPGSQ
+580 IARLAFDRSLCPGSE
-595 LFVSAWVKVAQPYN
+595 LFVSAWVKVAKDYN
-609 TGMSA
+609 TTSPA
-614 NSDNAAMLF
+614 DNAAMLF

-629 EGKSGK
+629 KGEK
-635 ERDRSYTPIYRYQTG
+635 EKDTRYTPIYRYQTG

-658 SGTHPN
+658 SSHPN

-669 GENDCNQWLHVYFSF
+669 NGNDCNQWLHVYFSF

-703 NSASTKGGDMY
+703 NSASTAGGDMY

-739 NVDALLEMT
+739 NVDALLQMT

-762 KESSSTTE
+762 LTASSGE
-770 GIDHVSFCFVDSAKY
+770 DVAKAHVSFCFVDSAKY
-785 ITRYKALGNDPTDAQ
+785 ITRYKALGNNPSDNQ
-800 LKQAFEESII
+800 LKQAFEESIV

-819 DSKTQTTDF
+819 DGKTQTDNF
-828 DFGKL
+828 YFGKL
-833 LFSPYYQDEKNKV
+833 LFSPYYQDKENKV
-846 YDPAI
+846 YDPAK
-851 TNTQS
+851 TNIQS
-856 NEITDANDAGHFYRL
+856 NEIADANDAGHFYRL
-871 SDSQGKALV
+871 GDGQGKALV

-904 HEEGGDGSYIPQL
+904 HEEGGDDSYIPQL

-948 VNGMLSEKSDH
+948 VNGMLSENSDH
-959 TFCNGQIVNFGVQLK
+959 TFCKGQIVNFGVQLK

-996 SSLEEF
+996 NSLEEF
-1002 QKEPGSVSTT
+1002 QKEPGSAGAT

-1037 DEWTTDNQSDK
+1037 DEWITTDNQSDK
-1048 DLLATLVKENK
+1048 ELLTTLVNKNK

-1064 ATLNAHATDNGDN
+1064 ATLNTHATDNGDN

-1166 KLNSAGTATTSS
+1166 KLTGTSKGGITSVLDATPATTFIKS
-1178 TTAPSFTINTTYPYL
+1178 NKHPYL
-1193 YLIDSNDPMVA
+1193 YLIDSNDPVVA
-1204 NKIAEINKTGT
+1204 TKIAEINEAGT

-1223 ATIKTINAIPDNTAS
+1223 ATIEAINAIPDNAS
-1238 DKAGSPTATADQ
+1238 SSTATADQ
-1250 YIRVHFGTPT
+1250 YIRVHFGPPT
-1260 ATIAEGMSAPKFR
+1260 MTVSEDMPAPKFR

-1284 NEGVGEKEAKDDSKD
+1284 AESGTSSS
-1299 NPVSTCEGNL
+1299 STTAACEGNL

-1322 SGPADGSGN
+1322 SGAADGSGN
-1331 WNNDD
+1331 WNNDN
-1336 NWLRSTADELHM
+1336 NWLRSTAGELHM
-1348 TGSNADSYNNGY
+1348 TAPNADSYNKGY
-1360 NMSGE
+1360 NTSGE

-1425 LMVKEATTP
+1425 LMVKKATA
-1434 SSNNVAYNCETYY
+1434 NGNKVAYNCETYY

-1503 TGTQATEYFKDITFN
+1503 TGTQTTEYFKDINFTTPN
-1518 TAEYNRFQPSVYQRG
+1518 YNRFQPSVYQRG

-1554 AVSGNWSGV
+1554 AVSGYWSGV

-1710 TSSSDWIANIGDATR
+1710 TDGSDWITNIGDATT
-1725 IAPLQSFFVEKK
+1725 IAPLQSFFVKK
-1737 ETSTYADNNTVT
+1737 TVTSTYVDNNTVT

-1755 ALAPTANTGTT
+1755 ALGPTAPT
-1766 ASSAT
+1766 ASSAA

-1784 ATTADGRQSRAVIA
+1784 ATTGNGRQSRAVIA

-1805 EYTANEDAELF
+1805 EYKANEDAELF

-1840 TSNLWNIPVGTYS
+1840 TSVLWNIPVGTYS

-1892 HHNSSITIAANTCGR
+1892 HHNSSITIAANTYGR
-1907 YFLRAGT
+1907 YFLCAGT
-1914 PTGNEKI
+1914 LTGNKKI

>member
-1 MRSRKNTYLLLT
+1 MRSRKNIYIRLIA
-13 MLSITFVFSPLAWG
+13 LSITFALSSLAWG
-27 QTRTTMPKDYYRPDK
+27 QTVKNYYKNDYSSYS
-42 TTETIQNK
+42 IQYK
-50 TKTKWF
+50 TKTKWHD
-56 YLRKMDGLQVADGED
+56 LRTIKDDTDVKD
-71 KFDKKGVFVV
+71 KFDENETFTV
-81 TVDGSNDSI
+81 TVDGSYQNI

-141 DGVTASTDGLV
+141 DGVTVDTNELV
-152 KDLLYPTTF
+152 KDLLYPKDYKTQDI
-161 ESYEG
+161 EKP
-166 ARPVRFANGY
+166 ARFTNGY
-176 VGNPSSIAMNGTNV
+176 VGDPLALTSAMASI

-197 YYPTDEQFGT
+197 YYPKEEQYNK
-207 FPTVNPDNNEY
+207 FPKENEKTLVNPDNNEY

-229 YAEDFK
+229 YKDGFEI
-235 RDSIMYFGGYKGL
+235 DSEMHFGGSDWKT
-248 GPYTEPTLSHRIIYC
+248 YTEPTLSHRIIYC

-273 RYTFFKEQIGKPD
+273 RYKFFTDNKNED
-286 TEVKYLEEYEIN
+286 KYLEEYEIN

-396 LVTKKVGGKT
+396 LVTKKVGDKT
-406 FHIARFKLTFNKSSA
+406 FRIARFKLTFNKSSV

-465 GLDFDFPSEIAG
+465 DLDFDFPSEIAG

-494 SYGFYDGSARE
+494 SYGFYDGSAQKRE
-505 RAGEDGKYD
+505 GS
-514 FMGQNGDKQLP
+514 GDKVNFIGQGGDRELP

-539 GSTTWGL
+539 KTDTWGMD
-546 NSSVPKA
+546 SSTPA
-553 PTLSRENR
+553 PTLSRKNR
-561 KREESTYHL
+561 KGEDSSYHL

-595 LFVSAWVKVAQPYN
+595 LFVSAWVKVAQPYK

-629 EGKSGK
+629 EGEGGK

-650 QIPGTYTT
+650 QIPGTYTAK
-658 SGTHPN
+658 THPN

-739 NVDALLEMT
+739 NVDALLQMT

-762 KESSSTTE
+762 LTTE
-770 GIDHVSFCFVDSAKY
+770 PTGDVAKAHVSFCFVDSAKFISAY
-785 ITRYKALGNDPTDAQ
+785 NKISNPINNEEACKT
-800 LKQAFEESII
+800 AFKESII
-810 KLSYPIQGE
+810 KLAYPTQKGSTLQTSSYE
-819 DSKTQTTDF
+819 
-828 DFGKL
+828 FGKL
-833 LFSPYYQDEKNKV
+833 LFNPYYSDNNEYNDKETNIQD
-846 YDPAI
+846 
-851 TNTQS
+851 
-856 NEITDANDAGHFYRL
+856 ITDAKDAGHFYRL
-871 SDSQGKALV
+871 GDGLGKALV

-887 EPFRTYFLILE
+887 EPFRTYFLVLE
-898 ENHGDP
+898 ENHGEVHD
-904 HEEGGDGSYIPQL
+904 GDNLVPDI

-948 VNGMLSEKSDH
+948 VNGMLSENSDH

-974 ADTDGSGEVKPIT
+974 AATDDSGEVKPIT

-1002 QKEPGSVSTT
+1002 QKEPGS
-1012 TTTGS
+1012 
-1017 NSIHQ
+1017 NSVHQ

-1037 DEWTTDNQSDK
+1037 DEWTPTENQSDK
-1048 DLLATLVKENK
+1048 ELLTTLVNNNK

-1064 ATLNAHATDNGDN
+1064 ATLNTHATDNGDN

-1166 KLNSAGTATTSS
+1166 KLNSAGTSTTSS

-1223 ATIKTINAIPDNTAS
+1223 ATIKAINAVPNSTS
-1238 DKAGSPTATADQ
+1238 DISKTADQ
-1250 YIRVHFGTPT
+1250 YIRVYFETSTT
-1260 ATIAEGMSAPKFR
+1260 ATLEGMSAPKFR

-1284 NEGVGEKEAKDDSKD
+1284 EESGTSSPSTTA
-1299 NPVSTCEGNL
+1299 TCEGNL

-1336 NWLRSTADELHM
+1336 NWLRSTAGELHKG
-1348 TGSNADSYNNGY
+1348 TNYDDDYTP
-1360 NMSGE
+1360 GE

-1389 EATPNTTSIGSSD
+1389 KATPNTSTVENGATHSI
-1402 HPILDLAKS
+1402 LNLASTDKP

-1425 LMVKEATTP
+1425 LMAKEAAA
-1434 SSNNVAYNCETYY
+1434 NGNKVAYNCETYY

-1480 GSRWYTLA
+1480 GRRWYTLA

-1503 TGTQATEYFKDITFN
+1503 TGTQATEYFKDINFTTPN
-1518 TAEYNRFQPSVYQRG
+1518 YNRFQPSVYQRG

-1607 YSYYESGSTTE
+1607 YSYYESENNTSG
-1618 IGTINVRTSDTE
+1618 NQVDVRTSETD
-1630 KNKAGRLISDE
+1630 KQNVGKLKSDA
-1641 LKPTGS
+1641 LKSPGS
-1647 TPDSPTITVTLDKNT
+1647 SEFTVTLDENT

-1685 FDANSNLQPKYWM
+1685 FEVNANLQSKFWM
-1698 LTGDNQTAAVGG
+1698 ITDGNQTVAVGG
-1710 TSSSDWIANIGDATR
+1710 TSNNDWITNIGEATR

-1737 ETSTYADNNTVT
+1737 GTSTYTDNTVT

-1755 ALAPTANTGTT
+1755 ALAPTGTT
-1766 ASSAT
+1766 ASSAA

-1798 YDRTASE
+1798 YDRAASE
-1805 EYTANEDAELF
+1805 AYKANEDAELF
-1816 LDSNLGDLPAI
+1816 LDSNLSDLPSI

-1892 HHNSSITIAANTCGR
+1892 HHNSSITIAANTYGR

-1914 PTGNEKI
+1914 PTGNEKV
-1921 ETETIRIYTIARGQL
+1921 ETETIRIYTIVRGQL

>member
-27 QTRTTMPKDYYRPDK
+27 QTRTTMPKDYYKDEYS
-42 TTETIQNK
+42 TNTIINK
-50 TKTKWF
+50 KKTKWS
-56 YLRKMDGLQVADGED
+56 YLRDIEELKVATEED
-71 KFDKKGVFVV
+71 KFDNEGVFVV
-81 TVDGSNDSI
+81 TVDGSNQSI

-114 RSENSYS
+114 RSGNNYS

-152 KDLLYPTTF
+152 KDLLYPKEYKTQKI
-161 ESYEG
+161 E
-166 ARPVRFANGY
+166 RPVRFTNGY
-176 VGNPSSIAMNGTNV
+176 VGDPMAFTSATVPV

-197 YYPTDEQFGT
+197 YYPKEEQYNK
-207 FPTVNPDNNEY
+207 FPKENEKTLVNPDNNEY

-229 YAEDFK
+229 YKDGFEI
-235 RDSIMYFGGYKGL
+235 DSEMHFGGSDWKT
-248 GPYTEPTLSHRIIYC
+248 YTEPTLSHRIIYC

-273 RYTFFKEQIGKPD
+273 RYQFFEEQIGKSD
-286 TEVKYLEEYEIN
+286 AEVKYLEEYEIN

-320 YAVPTNTNDTET
+320 YAVPTNTDDTET

-342 AGSNKSD
+342 AGSNKSS
-349 IQLCDADGNTLT
+349 IQLCDADGKNAST
-361 SSTLSGTN
+361 SATLSGTD

-377 GNPDTNGTLS
+377 DNTDSKGTLS

-396 LVTKKVGGKT
+396 LVTKEVGGKT
-406 FHIARFKLTFNKSSA
+406 FRIARFKLTFNKSSV
-421 LLTQSQINLIDNPTS
+421 LLTQSQIEQIDNPTS

-449 TYRTPKYLEE
+449 TYRTPEYLEE

-465 GLDFDFPSEIAG
+465 DLDFDFPSEIAG

-494 SYGFYDGSARE
+494 SYGFYDGSAQKRE
-505 RAGEDGKYD
+505 GSSDKVNFIGQGGERE
-514 FMGQNGDKQLP
+514 LP

-539 GSTTWGL
+539 GNTTWGL
-546 NSSVPKA
+546 NSSVPTA
-553 PTLSRENR
+553 PTLSKENR
-561 KREESTYHL
+561 KGKDSSYHL

-650 QIPGTYTT
+650 QIPGTYTN
-658 SGTHPN
+658 GDHPN
-664 IPGFG
+664 ILGFG
-669 GENDCNQWLHVYFSF
+669 DGNDCNQWLHVYFSF

-739 NVDALLEMT
+739 NVDALLQMT

-785 ITRYKALGNDPTDAQ
+785 ITRYKALGNNPSEDQ
-800 LKQAFEESII
+800 LKHAFEESIV

-819 DSKTQTTDF
+819 DGKTQTDNF
-828 DFGKL
+828 YFGKL
-833 LFSPYYQDEKNKV
+833 LFSPYYQDEENKV
-846 YDPAI
+846 YDPAK

-856 NEITDANDAGHFYRL
+856 NTITTADDAGHFYRL

-898 ENHGDP
+898 ENHEDP

-917 ERFKYYYNAPLAA
+917 ERFNYYYNAPLAA

-948 VNGMLSEKSDH
+948 VNGMLSENSDH

-974 ADTDGSGEVKPIT
+974 AATDDSGEVKPIT

-1002 QKEPGSVSTT
+1002 QKEPGS
-1012 TTTGS
+1012 
-1017 NSIHQ
+1017 NSVHQ

-1037 DEWTTDNQSDK
+1037 DEWTPTENQSDK
-1048 DLLATLVKENK
+1048 ELLTTLVNNNK

-1064 ATLNAHATDNGDN
+1064 ATLNTHATDNGDN
-1077 KFKLVVVPIPLELGE
+1077 KFRLVVVPIPLKLGE
-1092 TDKKTIICTDPME
+1092 TDKTTIICTDPME

-1128 ERTDNPDKTYFPT
+1128 ERADNPDKTYFPT

-1154 ENALLEIPLRNI
+1154 ENDLLEIPLRNI
-1166 KLNSAGTATTSS
+1166 KLNSAGTSTTSS

-1223 ATIKTINAIPDNTAS
+1223 ATIKAINAVPNSTS
-1238 DKAGSPTATADQ
+1238 DISKTADQ
-1250 YIRVHFGTPT
+1250 YIRVYFETPT
-1260 ATIAEGMSAPKFR
+1260 TATLEGMSAPKFR

-1284 NEGVGEKEAKDDSKD
+1284 EESGTSSPSTTA
-1299 NPVSTCEGNL
+1299 TCEGNL

-1336 NWLRSTADELHM
+1336 NWLRSTAGELHKG
-1348 TGSNADSYNNGY
+1348 TNYDDDYTP
-1360 NMSGE
+1360 GE

-1389 EATPNTTSIGSSD
+1389 KATPNTSTVENGATHSI
-1402 HPILDLAKS
+1402 LNLASTDKP

-1425 LMVKEATTP
+1425 LMAKEAAA
-1434 SSNNVAYNCETYY
+1434 NGNKVAYNCETYY

-1480 GSRWYTLA
+1480 GRRWYTLA

-1503 TGTQATEYFKDITFN
+1503 TGTQATEYFKDINFTTPN
-1518 TAEYNRFQPSVYQRG
+1518 YNRFQPSVYQRG

-1607 YSYYESGSTTE
+1607 YSYYESENNTSG
-1618 IGTINVRTSDTE
+1618 NQVDVRTSETD
-1630 KNKAGRLISDE
+1630 KQNVGKLKSDA
-1641 LKPTGS
+1641 LKSPGS
-1647 TPDSPTITVTLDKNT
+1647 SEFTVTLDENT

-1685 FDANSNLQPKYWM
+1685 FEVNANLQSKFWM
-1698 LTGDNQTAAVGG
+1698 ITDGNQTVAVGG
-1710 TSSSDWIANIGDATR
+1710 TSNNDWITNIGEATR

-1737 ETSTYADNNTVT
+1737 GTSTYTDNTVT

-1755 ALAPTANTGTT
+1755 ALAPTGTT
-1766 ASSAT
+1766 ASSAA

-1798 YDRTASE
+1798 YDRAASE
-1805 EYTANEDAELF
+1805 AYKANEDAELF
-1816 LDSNLGDLPAI
+1816 LDSNLSDLPSI

-1892 HHNSSITIAANTCGR
+1892 HHNSSITIAANTYGR

-1914 PTGNEKI
+1914 PTGNEKV
-1921 ETETIRIYTIARGQL
+1921 ETETIRIYTIVRGQL

>member
-1 MRSRKNTYLLLT
+1 MRSRKNTYLRLIV
-13 MLSITFVFSPLAWG
+13 LSITLALSPMAWG
-27 QTRTTMPKDYYRPDK
+27 QMPTTPKDYYRTDK
-42 TTETIQNK
+42 KDQTIKKK
-50 TKTKWF
+50 TKTKWT
-56 YLRKMDGLQVADGED
+56 YLRAMEELQVPDGDDRFNKDETFKLTITGGGD
-71 KFDKKGVFVV
+71 EE
-81 TVDGSNDSI
+81 I

-103 KGSKYLLSLPD
+103 KGSRYKLSLG
-114 RSENSYS
+114 SNS

-126 RWYNLKTGKTFEVGS
+126 RWYNLKTDKTFEVWS
-141 DGVTASTDGLV
+141 SGVDTGTDGLV
-152 KDLLYPTTF
+152 KDLLYPTEYKTN
-161 ESYEG
+161 ERE
-166 ARPVRFANGY
+166 RPVRFTNGY
-176 VGNPSSIAMNGTNV
+176 VGAPLATTDAMISV

-197 YYPTDEQFGT
+197 YYPTDEQFKD
-207 FPTVNPDNNEY
+207 FSSVNPKNDEY

-229 YAEDFK
+229 YMDKFERNK
-235 RDSIMYFGGYKGL
+235 DSFFEPVKGAGGYI
-248 GPYTEPTLSHRIIYC
+248 EPTLSRRVIYC
-263 IRAIENEKDW
+263 IRAIENKDDW
-273 RYTFFKEQIGKPD
+273 RHKFFEEQKNKPD
-286 TEVKYLEEYEIN
+286 TEAKYLEEYEIN
-298 MPAIRIPDKTQE
+298 MPATRIPDKTQE
-310 MVCIATAANA
+310 TICIATSANA
-320 YAVPTNTNDTET
+320 YAIPVEAGDSET
-332 LTVNLIDGDG
+332 LLVELEDGT
-342 AGSNKSD
+342 GSNASGIK
-349 IQLCDADGNTLT
+349 LCDDDGKNASPLTLQ
-361 SSTLSGTN
+361 GDK

-377 GNPDTNGTLS
+377 NNHDDGTQS
-387 VTDGSTATI
+387 VNADGSTATI
-396 LVTKKVGGKT
+396 KVSKKVDGTT
-406 FHIARFKLTFNKSSA
+406 FRIARFKLTFKSNYT
-421 LLTQSQINLIDNPTS
+421 LLTQSQIEQIEAS
-436 TSGAKADASLTEY
+436 DASSTEY
-449 TYRTPKYLEE
+449 AYRTPNYLED
-459 HYTCVT
+459 HYTFIT
-465 GLDFDFPSEIAG
+465 GLDFDFNKDIAE
-477 KYGQPQVYP
+477 KYGQTQVYP

-494 SYGFYDGSARE
+494 SYAFYDGSVSAP
-505 RAGEDGKYD
+505 AGIGKYD
-514 FMGQNGDKQLP
+514 FIGQLNSYGNQELKQLP
-525 QWGYYAILNDYVEN
+525 QWGYYAILNDYTEN
-539 GSTTWGL
+539 GDGTWGL
-546 NSSVPKA
+546 GSTIPAPDPK
-553 PTLSRENR
+553 LKNR
-561 KREESTYHL
+561 KGEESSYHL
-570 YVDASDQPGM
+570 YVDASDQQGM
-580 IARLTFDHPLCPGSQ
+580 IARLAFDRSLCPGSE
-595 LFVSAWVKVAQPYN
+595 LFVSAWVKVAKDYDK
-609 TGMSA
+609 
-614 NSDNAAMLF
+614 NSPADNAAMLF

-629 EGKSGK
+629 TNGEK
-635 ERDRSYTPIYRYQTG
+635 EKDTRYTPIYRYQTG

-658 SGTHPN
+658 SKTHPN
-664 IPGFG
+664 VPGFG
-669 GENDCNQWLHVYFSF
+669 KNEWLHVYFSF
-684 TNKSALQTAYDS
+684 VNTSALHHNYDS

-703 NSASTKGGDMY
+703 NSASTAGGDMY

-719 VYIASP
+719 VYIAPP
-725 KVEVKQKSPTCHAN
+725 KVEIKQKSPTCHAN
-739 NVDALLEMT
+739 NVDALLQMT

-755 SRLGVEE
+755 SRLGVE
-762 KESSSTTE
+762 KQTTKPTD
-770 GIDHVSFCFVDSAKY
+770 GVAKAHVSFCFVDSAKY
-785 ITRYKALGNDPTDAQ
+785 IARYKALGDK
-800 LKQAFEESII
+800 LEEDKLEDIFQQSIV
-810 KLSYPIQGE
+810 KLSYPISEKDG
-819 DSKTQTTDF
+819 KTQTDKF

-833 LFSPYYQDEKNKV
+833 LFSPYYQDEENKV
-846 YDPAI
+846 YNPDR

-856 NEITDANDAGHFYRL
+856 NTITTDKDPGHFYRQEDGL
-871 SDSQGKALV
+871 GSALV

-887 EPFRTYFLILE
+887 EPFRTYFLVLE
-898 ENHGDP
+898 ENHGEV
-904 HEEGGDGSYIPQL
+904 HTGDELIPDI
-917 ERFKYYYNAPLAA
+917 ERFKYFYMAPLSG

-948 VNGMLSEKSDH
+948 VNGVLSEKADH

-974 ADTDGSGEVKPIT
+974 ADTDGSGEVKPVT

-996 SSLEEF
+996 NSLEEF
-1002 QKEPGSVSTT
+1002 QKEPGSTGTT

-1017 NSIHQ
+1017 NSVHQ
-1022 ALINFRESCP
+1022 ALINFRENCP

-1037 DEWTTDNQSDK
+1037 DEWTTASPSDK
-1048 DLLATLVKENK
+1048 ELLTTLVNKNK

-1064 ATLNAHATDNGDN
+1064 ATLNTHATDNGEN
-1077 KFKLVVVPIPLELGE
+1077 KFKLVVVPIPLKLGE
-1092 TDKKTIICTDPME
+1092 GADKTTIICTDPME

-1128 ERTDNPDKTYFPT
+1128 ERTDNPDNTYFPT
-1141 IRASKGIQEACNS
+1141 IRASKGIQEACKS

-1166 KLNSAGTATTSS
+1166 KLTDTSKGGTISVLDATPATTFIKS
-1178 TTAPSFTINTTYPYL
+1178 TNHPYL
-1193 YLIDSNDPMVA
+1193 YLIDSNDPIVA
-1204 NKIAEINKTGT
+1204 NKIAKINETGT

-1223 ATIKTINAIPDNTAS
+1223 ATIKAINAVPNSTGDIS
-1238 DKAGSPTATADQ
+1238 KTADQ
-1250 YIRVHFGTPT
+1250 YIRVYFETPT
-1260 ATIAEGMSAPKFR
+1260 TATLEGMSAPKFR

-1284 NEGVGEKEAKDDSKD
+1284 AESGTSSPSTTA
-1299 NPVSTCEGNL
+1299 TCEGNL

-1348 TGSNADSYNNGY
+1348 TGSNANSYNNDY
-1360 NMSGE
+1360 NTSGE
-1365 TYYGFVPMSFTK
+1365 TYYGFVPMNFTK

-1425 LMVKEATTP
+1425 LMVKEATA
-1434 SSNNVAYNCETYY
+1434 NGNKVAYNCETYY
-1447 TNTVDQIHFEP
+1447 TNTVDLIHFEP

-1480 GSRWYTLA
+1480 GRRWYTLA
-1488 SPLQSVVAGDWYTMN
+1488 SPLQSVVAGDWYTPK
-1503 TGTQATEYFKDITFN
+1503 TGSQATEYFKDIKFN
-1518 TAEYNRFQPSVYQRG
+1518 TTEYNRFQPSVYQRG
-1533 WKQEAN
+1533 WKQQAN
-1539 MITIGSDGS
+1539 MITIGSS
-1548 SNDKTV
+1548 SGKTV
-1554 AVSGNWSGV
+1554 AVAGNWSGV

-1582 NLSTTTTPA
+1582 NLSTTTTSA

-1601 PKADTE
+1601 PKADTK
-1607 YSYYESGSTTE
+1607 YSYYESGTT
-1618 IGTINVRTSDTE
+1618 ITGNQVNVRTDE
-1630 KNKAGRLISDE
+1630 EQKKAGKLISNE

-1647 TPDSPTITVTLDKNT
+1647 TPDTPTINITLGENT

-1685 FDANSNLQPKYWM
+1685 FDTNRNLQPKYW
-1698 LTGDNQTAAVGG
+1698 LVTGDNQTAAVGG
-1710 TSSSDWIANIGDATR
+1710 TDDSDWITTNTKEAAP
-1725 IAPLQSFFVEKK
+1725 IAPLQSFFVKK
-1737 ETSTYADNNTVT
+1737 AGTSTYTDNNKVT

-1755 ALAPTANTGTT
+1755 ALAPTGTT
-1766 ASSAT
+1766 ASSVA

-1798 YDRTASE
+1798 YDRAASE
-1805 EYTANEDAELF
+1805 EYKANEDAELF

-1840 TSNLWNIPVGTYS
+1840 TSVLWNIPVGTYS

-1892 HHNSSITIAANTCGR
+1892 HHNSSITIAANTYGR

-1965 CLFTTHLD
+1965 CLFTTHLG

-1985 QQQTSK
+1985 QLQTSK

>member
-1 MRSRKNTYLLLT
+1 MRSRKNIYIRLIA
-13 MLSITFVFSPLAWG
+13 LSITFALSSLAWG
-27 QTRTTMPKDYYRPDK
+27 QTVKNYYKNDYSSYS
-42 TTETIQNK
+42 IQYK
-50 TKTKWF
+50 TKTKWHD
-56 YLRKMDGLQVADGED
+56 LRTIKDDTDVKD
-71 KFDKKGVFVV
+71 KFDENETFTV
-81 TVDGSNDSI
+81 TVDGSYQNI

-141 DGVTASTDGLV
+141 DGVTVDTNELV
-152 KDLLYPTTF
+152 KDLLYPKDYKTQDI
-161 ESYEG
+161 EKP
-166 ARPVRFANGY
+166 ARFTNGY
-176 VGNPSSIAMNGTNV
+176 VGDPLALTSAMASI

-197 YYPTDEQFGT
+197 YYPKEEQYNK
-207 FPTVNPDNNEY
+207 FPKENEKTLVNPDNNEY

-229 YAEDFK
+229 YKDGFEI
-235 RDSIMYFGGYKGL
+235 DSEMHFGGSDWKT
-248 GPYTEPTLSHRIIYC
+248 YTEPTLSHRIIYC

-273 RYTFFKEQIGKPD
+273 RYKFFTDNKNED
-286 TEVKYLEEYEIN
+286 KYLEEYEIN

-406 FHIARFKLTFNKSSA
+406 FRIARFKLTFNKSSV

-465 GLDFDFPSEIAG
+465 DLDFDFPSEIAG

-494 SYGFYDGSARE
+494 SYGFYDGSAQKRE
-505 RAGEDGKYD
+505 GSGDNVN
-514 FMGQNGDKQLP
+514 FMGQGGGRELP

-539 GSTTWGL
+539 GNTTWGL
-546 NSSVPKA
+546 NSSVPTA
-553 PTLSRENR
+553 PTLSKENR
-561 KREESTYHL
+561 KGKDSSYHL

-650 QIPGTYTT
+650 QIPGTYTN
-658 SGTHPN
+658 GDHPN
-664 IPGFG
+664 ILGFG
-669 GENDCNQWLHVYFSF
+669 DGNDCNQWLHVYFSF

-739 NVDALLEMT
+739 NVDALLQMT

-785 ITRYKALGNDPTDAQ
+785 ITRYKALGNNPSEDQ
-800 LKQAFEESII
+800 LKHAFEESIV

-819 DSKTQTTDF
+819 DGKTQTDNF
-828 DFGKL
+828 YFGKL
-833 LFSPYYQDEKNKV
+833 LFSPYYQDEENKV
-846 YDPAI
+846 YDPAK

-856 NEITDANDAGHFYRL
+856 NTITTADDAGHFYRL

-898 ENHGDP
+898 ENHEDP

-917 ERFKYYYNAPLAA
+917 ERFNYYYNAPLAA

-948 VNGMLSEKSDH
+948 VNGMLSENSDH

-974 ADTDGSGEVKPIT
+974 AATDDSGEVKPIT

-1002 QKEPGSVSTT
+1002 QKEPGS
-1012 TTTGS
+1012 
-1017 NSIHQ
+1017 NSVHQ

-1037 DEWTTDNQSDK
+1037 DEWTPTENQSDK
-1048 DLLATLVKENK
+1048 ELLTTLVNNNK

-1064 ATLNAHATDNGDN
+1064 ATLNTHATDNGDN
-1077 KFKLVVVPIPLELGE
+1077 KFRLVVVPIPLKLGE
-1092 TDKKTIICTDPME
+1092 TDKTTIICTDPME

-1128 ERTDNPDKTYFPT
+1128 ERADNPDKTYFPT

-1154 ENALLEIPLRNI
+1154 ENDLLEIPLRNI
-1166 KLNSAGTATTSS
+1166 KLNSAGTSTTSS

-1223 ATIKTINAIPDNTAS
+1223 ATIKAINAVPNSTS
-1238 DKAGSPTATADQ
+1238 DISKTADQ
-1250 YIRVHFGTPT
+1250 YIRVYFETPT
-1260 ATIAEGMSAPKFR
+1260 TATLEGMSAPKFR

-1284 NEGVGEKEAKDDSKD
+1284 EESGTSSPSTTA
-1299 NPVSTCEGNL
+1299 TCEGNL

-1336 NWLRSTADELHM
+1336 NWLRSTAGELHKG
-1348 TGSNADSYNNGY
+1348 TNYDDDYTP
-1360 NMSGE
+1360 GE

-1389 EATPNTTSIGSSD
+1389 KATPNTSTVENGATHSI
-1402 HPILDLAKS
+1402 LNLASTDKP

-1425 LMVKEATTP
+1425 LMAKEAAA
-1434 SSNNVAYNCETYY
+1434 NGNKVAYNCETYY

-1480 GSRWYTLA
+1480 GRRWYTLA

-1503 TGTQATEYFKDITFN
+1503 TGTQATEYFKDINFTTPN
-1518 TAEYNRFQPSVYQRG
+1518 YNRFQPSVYQRG

-1607 YSYYESGSTTE
+1607 YSYYESENNTSG
-1618 IGTINVRTSDTE
+1618 NQVDVRTSETD
-1630 KNKAGRLISDE
+1630 KQNVGKLKSDA
-1641 LKPTGS
+1641 LKSPGS
-1647 TPDSPTITVTLDKNT
+1647 SEFTVTLDENT

-1685 FDANSNLQPKYWM
+1685 FEVNANLQSKFWM
-1698 LTGDNQTAAVGG
+1698 ITDGNQTVAVGG
-1710 TSSSDWIANIGDATR
+1710 TSNNDWITNIGEATR

-1737 ETSTYADNNTVT
+1737 GTSTYTDNTVT

-1755 ALAPTANTGTT
+1755 ALAPTGTT
-1766 ASSAT
+1766 ASSAA

-1798 YDRTASE
+1798 YDRAASE
-1805 EYTANEDAELF
+1805 AYKANEDAELF
-1816 LDSNLGDLPAI
+1816 LDSNLSDLPSI

-1892 HHNSSITIAANTCGR
+1892 HHNSSITIAANTYGR

-1914 PTGNEKI
+1914 PTGNEKV
-1921 ETETIRIYTIARGQL
+1921 ETETIRIYTIVRGQL

>member
-1 MRSRKNTYLLLT
+1 MRSRKNIYIRLIA
-13 MLSITFVFSPLAWG
+13 LSITFALSSLAWG
-27 QTRTTMPKDYYRPDK
+27 QTVKNYYKNDYSSYS
-42 TTETIQNK
+42 IQYK
-50 TKTKWF
+50 TKTKWHD
-56 YLRKMDGLQVADGED
+56 LRTIKDDTDVKD
-71 KFDKKGVFVV
+71 KFDENETFTV
-81 TVDGSNDSI
+81 TVDGSYQNI

-141 DGVTASTDGLV
+141 DGVTVDTNELV
-152 KDLLYPTTF
+152 KDLLYPKDYKTQDI
-161 ESYEG
+161 EKP
-166 ARPVRFANGY
+166 ARFTNGY
-176 VGNPSSIAMNGTNV
+176 VGDPLALTSAMASI

-197 YYPTDEQFGT
+197 YYPKEEQYNK
-207 FPTVNPDNNEY
+207 FPKENEKTLVNPDNNEY

-229 YAEDFK
+229 YKDGFEI
-235 RDSIMYFGGYKGL
+235 DSEMHFGGSDWKT
-248 GPYTEPTLSHRIIYC
+248 YTEPTLSHRIIYC

-273 RYTFFKEQIGKPD
+273 RYKFFTDNKNED
-286 TEVKYLEEYEIN
+286 KYLEEYEIN

-406 FHIARFKLTFNKSSA
+406 FRIARFKLTFNKSSV

-465 GLDFDFPSEIAG
+465 DLDFDFPSEIAG

-494 SYGFYDGSARE
+494 SYGFYDGSAQKRE
-505 RAGEDGKYD
+505 GSGDNVN
-514 FMGQNGDKQLP
+514 FMGQGGGRELP

-539 GSTTWGL
+539 GNTTWGL
-546 NSSVPKA
+546 NSSVPTA
-553 PTLSRENR
+553 PTLSKENR
-561 KREESTYHL
+561 KGKDSSYHL

-609 TGMSA
+609 TGMFA
-614 NSDNAAMLF
+614 KSDNAAMLF

-629 EGKSGK
+629 EGETGK

-650 QIPGTYTT
+650 QIPGTYTAK
-658 SGTHPN
+658 THPN

-669 GENDCNQWLHVYFSF
+669 GEDDCNQWLHVHFSF

-739 NVDALLEMT
+739 NVDALLQMT

-762 KESSSTTE
+762 LTTE
-770 GIDHVSFCFVDSAKY
+770 PTGDIAKAHVSFCFVDSAKFISAY
-785 ITRYKALGNDPTDAQ
+785 NKISNPINNEEACKT
-800 LKQAFEESII
+800 AFKESII
-810 KLSYPIQGE
+810 KLAYPTQKGSTLQTSSYE
-819 DSKTQTTDF
+819 
-828 DFGKL
+828 FGKL
-833 LFSPYYQDEKNKV
+833 LFNPYYSDNNEYNDKETNIQD
-846 YDPAI
+846 
-851 TNTQS
+851 
-856 NEITDANDAGHFYRL
+856 ITDAKDAGHFYRL
-871 SDSQGKALV
+871 GDGLGKALV

-887 EPFRTYFLILE
+887 EPFRTYFLVLE
-898 ENHGDP
+898 ENHGEVHD
-904 HEEGGDGSYIPQL
+904 GDDLVPDI

-974 ADTDGSGEVKPIT
+974 AATDDSGEVKPIT

-996 SSLEEF
+996 NSLEEF
-1002 QKEPGSVSTT
+1002 QKEPGSVGTT

-1017 NSIHQ
+1017 NSVHQ

-1037 DEWTTDNQSDK
+1037 DEWTTASQSDK

-1064 ATLNAHATDNGDN
+1064 ATLNTHATDNGDN

-1166 KLNSAGTATTSS
+1166 KLNSAGTSTTSS
-1178 TTAPSFTINTTYPYL
+1178 TTAPSFTINTAHPYL
-1193 YLIDSNDPMVA
+1193 YLIDSNDPVVA

-1223 ATIKTINAIPDNTAS
+1223 ATIKAINAVPNSTGDIS
-1238 DKAGSPTATADQ
+1238 KTADQ
-1250 YIRVHFGTPT
+1250 YIRVYFETPT
-1260 ATIAEGMSAPKFR
+1260 TATLEGMSAPKFR

-1284 NEGVGEKEAKDDSKD
+1284 AENGTSFPSTTA
-1299 NPVSTCEGNL
+1299 TCEGNL

-1336 NWLRSTADELHM
+1336 NWLRSTAGELHM
-1348 TGSNADSYNNGY
+1348 TAPNADSYNKGY
-1360 NMSGE
+1360 NTSGE
-1365 TYYGFVPMSFTK
+1365 TYYGFVPMNFAK
-1377 VTIPEGKQVQLY
+1377 VTIPEEKQVQLY
-1389 EATPNTTSIGSSD
+1389 KATANTSAVESGATHS
-1402 HPILDLAKS
+1402 ILDLASTDKPT
-1411 ATITNPAT
+1411 TITNPAT

-1425 LMVKEATTP
+1425 LMVKDAALPLT
-1434 SSNNVAYNCETYY
+1434 NNVAYNCETYY

-1458 STAMPHTELL
+1458 STAMLHAELL
-1468 TYNKAWIDYKLA
+1468 TYQKAWIDYKLA

-1503 TGTQATEYFKDITFN
+1503 TGTQTTEYFKDINFTTPN
-1518 TAEYNRFQPSVYQRG
+1518 YNRFQPSVYQRG

-1607 YSYYESGSTTE
+1607 YSYYESENNTSG
-1618 IGTINVRTSDTE
+1618 NQVDVRTSETD
-1630 KNKAGRLISDE
+1630 KQNVGKLKSDA
-1641 LKPTGS
+1641 LKSPGS
-1647 TPDSPTITVTLDKNT
+1647 SEFTVTLDENT

-1685 FDANSNLQPKYWM
+1685 FEVNANLQSKFWM
-1698 LTGDNQTAAVGG
+1698 ITDGNQTVAVGG
-1710 TSSSDWIANIGDATR
+1710 TSNNDWITNIGEATR

-1737 ETSTYADNNTVT
+1737 GTSTYTDNTVT

-1755 ALAPTANTGTT
+1755 ALAPTGTT
-1766 ASSAT
+1766 ASSSA

-1798 YDRTASE
+1798 YDRAASE
-1805 EYTANEDAELF
+1805 AYKANEDAELF
-1816 LDSNLGDLPAI
+1816 LDSNLSDLPSI

-1840 TSNLWNIPVGTYS
+1840 TSVLWNIPVGTYS

-1892 HHNSSITIAANTCGR
+1892 HHNSSITIAANTYGR

>member
-1 MRSRKNTYLLLT
+1 MRSRKNIYIRLIA
-13 MLSITFVFSPLAWG
+13 LSITFALSPLAWG
-27 QTRTTMPKDYYRPDK
+27 QTKSSPKDYYDSSYSD
-42 TTETIQNK
+42 ETIENK
-50 TKTKWF
+50 TKTKWS
-56 YLRKMDGLQVADGED
+56 YLREMDGLQVADGED
-71 KFDKKGVFVV
+71 KFDKEGVFVV
-81 TVDGSNDSI
+81 TVDGSYENI

-103 KGSKYLLSLPD
+103 KGSRYKLSLG
-114 RSENSYS
+114 SNS

-126 RWYNLKTGKTFEVGS
+126 RWYNLKTGKTFDVGDTGVNTNTG
-141 DGVTASTDGLV
+141 DGYV
-152 KDLLYPTTF
+152 KDLLYPTDYKSH
-161 ESYEG
+161 EMEKP
-166 ARPVRFANGY
+166 ARFTNGY
-176 VGNPSSIAMNGTNV
+176 IGNPISAQYMTYKPI

-197 YYPTDEQFGT
+197 YYPTDEQYDSFKNKANI
-207 FPTVNPDNNEY
+207 NPDNNEY

-229 YAEDFK
+229 YTEVFK
-235 RDSIMYFGGYKGL
+235 LNKTSFFGGKKSDE
-248 GPYTEPTLSHRIIYC
+248 PYIDPTLSHRVIYC
-263 IRAIENEKDW
+263 IRAIENKGDW
-273 RYTFFKEQIGKPD
+273 RYKFF
-286 TEVKYLEEYEIN
+286 TENSTNDKYLEEYEIN
-298 MPAIRIPDKTQE
+298 MPATRILDKTQE
-310 MVCIATAANA
+310 TVCIATSANA
-320 YAVPTNTNDTET
+320 YAVPVEANAEKDQ
-332 LTVNLIDGDG
+332 LTVTLEE
-342 AGSNKSD
+342 GSEKNTSG
-349 IQLCDADGNTLT
+349 IRLCDASGKNLSN
-361 SSTLSGTN
+361 SSTVNGNS

-377 GNPDTNGTLS
+377 NSKDGIES
-387 VTDGSTATI
+387 VNANGSTATI
-396 LVTKKVGGKT
+396 KVTKTIDGIT
-406 FHIARFKLTFNKSSA
+406 YRIARFKFTFKSDYT
-421 LLTQSQINLIDNPTS
+421 LLTQSQIKEIEDLANSLNTKTDNP
-436 TSGAKADASLTEY
+436 LIEY
-449 TYRTPKYLEE
+449 TYRTPKYMEN
-459 HYTCVT
+459 HYTFVT
-465 GLDFDFPSEIAG
+465 GLDFDFNKDIAG

-494 SYGFYDGSARE
+494 SYAFYDGSVSAP
-505 RAGEDGKYD
+505 AGNEIENNYD
-514 FMGQNGDKQLP
+514 FKGQLNNIETKPTQKQLP
-525 QWGYYAILNDYVEN
+525 QWGYYAILNDYTEN
-539 GSTTWGL
+539 GNANWGL
-546 NSSVPKA
+546 DSEI
-553 PTLSRENR
+553 PTSPVLYNR
-561 KREESTYHL
+561 NGKPSTYHL
-570 YVDASDQPGM
+570 YVDASDQQGM
-580 IARLTFDHPLCPGSQ
+580 IARLAFDRSLCPGSE
-595 LFVSAWVKVAQPYN
+595 LFVSAWVKVAKDYN
-609 TGMSA
+609 TTSPA
-614 NSDNAAMLF
+614 DNAAMLF

-629 EGKSGK
+629 KGEK
-635 ERDRSYTPIYRYQTG
+635 EKDTRYTPIYRYQTG

-658 SGTHPN
+658 SSHPN

-669 GENDCNQWLHVYFSF
+669 NGNDCNQWLHVYFSF

-703 NSASTKGGDMY
+703 NSASTAGGDMY

-739 NVDALLEMT
+739 NVDALLQMT

-762 KESSSTTE
+762 LTTSSGE
-770 GIDHVSFCFVDSAKY
+770 DVAKAHVSFCFVDSAKFISAY
-785 ITRYKALGNDPTDAQ
+785 NKISNPINNEEACKT
-800 LKQAFEESII
+800 AFKESII
-810 KLSYPIQGE
+810 KLAYPTQKGSTLQTSSYE
-819 DSKTQTTDF
+819 
-828 DFGKL
+828 FGKL
-833 LFSPYYQDEKNKV
+833 LFNPYYSDNNEYNDKETNIQD
-846 YDPAI
+846 
-851 TNTQS
+851 
-856 NEITDANDAGHFYRL
+856 ITDAKDAGHFYRL
-871 SDSQGKALV
+871 GDGQGKALV

-887 EPFRTYFLILE
+887 EPFRTYFLVLE
-898 ENHGDP
+898 ENHGEVHD
-904 HEEGGDGSYIPQL
+904 GDNLVPDI

-948 VNGMLSEKSDH
+948 VNGMLSENSDH

-996 SSLEEF
+996 NSLEEF
-1002 QKEPGSVSTT
+1002 QKEPGSAGAT

-1037 DEWTTDNQSDK
+1037 DEWITASQSDK

-1064 ATLNAHATDNGDN
+1064 ATLNTHATDNGGK

-1128 ERTDNPDKTYFPT
+1128 ERTDNPDNTYFPT
-1141 IRASKGIQEACNS
+1141 IRASKEIQEACNS

-1166 KLNSAGTATTSS
+1166 KLTGTSKGGITSVLDATPATTFIKS
-1178 TTAPSFTINTTYPYL
+1178 NKHPYL
-1193 YLIDSNDPMVA
+1193 YLIDSNDPVVA
-1204 NKIAEINKTGT
+1204 TKIAEINEAGT

-1223 ATIKTINAIPDNTAS
+1223 ATIEAINAIPDNAS
-1238 DKAGSPTATADQ
+1238 SSTATADQ

-1260 ATIAEGMSAPKFR
+1260 MTVSEDMPAPKFR

-1284 NEGVGEKEAKDDSKD
+1284 AESGTSSS
-1299 NPVSTCEGNL
+1299 STTAACEGNL
-1309 TFNLKVV
+1309 TFNPKVV

-1322 SGPADGSGN
+1322 SGAADGSGN
-1331 WNNDD
+1331 WNNDN
-1336 NWLRSTADELHM
+1336 NWLRSTAGELHM
-1348 TGSNADSYNNGY
+1348 TAPNADSYNKGY
-1360 NMSGE
+1360 NTSGE

-1389 EATPNTTSIGSSD
+1389 KVTPNTSTVENGATHSI
-1402 HPILDLAKS
+1402 LNLASTDKP

-1425 LMVKEATTP
+1425 LMVKKAALPLT
-1434 SSNNVAYNCETYY
+1434 NNVAYHCETYY

-1458 STAMPHTELL
+1458 SIAMLHAELL
-1468 TYNKAWIDYKLA
+1468 TYQKAWIDYKLA

-1488 SPLQSVVAGDWYTMN
+1488 SPLQSVVAGDWYTPK
-1503 TGTQATEYFKDITFN
+1503 TGSQATEYFEDITFN
-1518 TAEYNRFQPSVYQRG
+1518 TTNYNRFQPSVYQRG
-1533 WKQEAN
+1533 WKQQAN
-1539 MITIGSDGS
+1539 MITIGNDGS
-1548 SNDKTV
+1548 SNGKTV
-1554 AVSGNWSGV
+1554 AVAGNWSGV
-1563 YNNVAVPYTPGEG
+1563 YNDVAVPYTPGLG

-1582 NLSTTTTPA
+1582 NLSTTTSA
-1591 TDPAVALFRF
+1591 TDPTVALFRF

-1607 YSYYESGSTTE
+1607 YSYYESGSTTGT
-1618 IGTINVRTSDTE
+1618 GTINVRTSDAE
-1630 KNKAGRLISDE
+1630 KNKAGRLKSDE

-1698 LTGDNQTAAVGG
+1698 VTGNNQTAAVGG

-1737 ETSTYADNNTVT
+1737 ETSTYVDNNTVT

-1755 ALAPTANTGTT
+1755 ALAPTGPT
-1766 ASSAT
+1766 ASSAA

-1798 YDRTASE
+1798 YDRTVSE
-1805 EYTANEDAELF
+1805 EYKANEDAELF

-1827 YTVAGTMAASINR
+1827 YTVTGTMAASINR

-1892 HHNSSITIAANTCGR
+1892 HHNSSITIAANTYGR

-1914 PTGNEKI
+1914 PTGNEKV
-1921 ETETIRIYTIARGQL
+1921 ETETIRIYTIVRGQL

>member
-1 MRSRKNTYLLLT
+1 MRSRKNIYIRLIA
-13 MLSITFVFSPLAWG
+13 LSITFALSSLAWG
-27 QTRTTMPKDYYRPDK
+27 QTVKNYYKNDYSSYS
-42 TTETIQNK
+42 IQYK
-50 TKTKWF
+50 TKTKWHD
-56 YLRKMDGLQVADGED
+56 LRTIKDDTDVKD
-71 KFDKKGVFVV
+71 KFDENETFTV
-81 TVDGSNDSI
+81 TVDGSYQNI

-141 DGVTASTDGLV
+141 DGVTVDTNELV
-152 KDLLYPTTF
+152 KDLLYPKDYKTQDI
-161 ESYEG
+161 EKP
-166 ARPVRFANGY
+166 ARFTNGY
-176 VGNPSSIAMNGTNV
+176 VGDPLALTSAMASI

-197 YYPTDEQFGT
+197 YYPKEEQYNK
-207 FPTVNPDNNEY
+207 FPKENEKTLVNPDNNEY

-229 YAEDFK
+229 YKDGFEI
-235 RDSIMYFGGYKGL
+235 DSEMHFGGSDWKT
-248 GPYTEPTLSHRIIYC
+248 YTEPTLSHRIIYC

-273 RYTFFKEQIGKPD
+273 RYKFFTDNKNED
-286 TEVKYLEEYEIN
+286 KYLEEYEIN

-406 FHIARFKLTFNKSSA
+406 FRIARFKLTFNKSSV

-465 GLDFDFPSEIAG
+465 DLDFDFPSEIAG

-494 SYGFYDGSARE
+494 SYGFYDGSAQKRE
-505 RAGEDGKYD
+505 GSGDNVN
-514 FMGQNGDKQLP
+514 FMGQGGGRELP

-539 GSTTWGL
+539 GNTTWGL
-546 NSSVPKA
+546 NSSVPTA
-553 PTLSRENR
+553 PTLSKENR
-561 KREESTYHL
+561 KGKDSSYHL

-609 TGMSA
+609 TGMFA
-614 NSDNAAMLF
+614 KSDNAAMLF

-629 EGKSGK
+629 EGETGK

-650 QIPGTYTT
+650 QIPGTYTAK
-658 SGTHPN
+658 THPN

-669 GENDCNQWLHVYFSF
+669 GEDDCNQWLHVHFSF

-739 NVDALLEMT
+739 NVDALLQMT

-762 KESSSTTE
+762 LTTE
-770 GIDHVSFCFVDSAKY
+770 PTGDIAKAHVSFCFVDSAKFISAY
-785 ITRYKALGNDPTDAQ
+785 NKISNPINNEEACKT
-800 LKQAFEESII
+800 AFKESII
-810 KLSYPIQGE
+810 KLAYPTQKGSTLQTSSYE
-819 DSKTQTTDF
+819 
-828 DFGKL
+828 FGKL
-833 LFSPYYQDEKNKV
+833 LFNPYYSDNNEYNDKETNIQD
-846 YDPAI
+846 
-851 TNTQS
+851 
-856 NEITDANDAGHFYRL
+856 ITDAKDAGHFYRL
-871 SDSQGKALV
+871 GDGLGKALV

-887 EPFRTYFLILE
+887 EPFRTYFLVLE
-898 ENHGDP
+898 ENHGEVHD
-904 HEEGGDGSYIPQL
+904 GDNLVPDI

-948 VNGMLSEKSDH
+948 VNGMLSENSDH
-959 TFCNGQIVNFGVQLK
+959 TFCNGQIVNFGVQIK
-974 ADTDGSGEVKPIT
+974 AATDDSGEVKPIT

-996 SSLEEF
+996 NSLEEF
-1002 QKEPGSVSTT
+1002 QKEPGSVGTT

-1017 NSIHQ
+1017 NSVHQ

-1037 DEWTTDNQSDK
+1037 DEWTTASQSDK

-1064 ATLNAHATDNGDN
+1064 ATLNTHATDNGDN

-1166 KLNSAGTATTSS
+1166 KLNSAGTS
-1178 TTAPSFTINTTYPYL
+1178 TTGSTMAPSFTINTAHPYL
-1193 YLIDSNDPMVA
+1193 YLIDSNDPVVA
-1204 NKIAEINKTGT
+1204 TKIAEINETGT
-1215 FESHTWPV
+1215 FDSHTWPV
-1223 ATIKTINAIPDNTAS
+1223 ATIKAINAIPDNTAS
-1238 DKAGSPTATADQ
+1238 DKAGYPTATADQ

-1348 TGSNADSYNNGY
+1348 TGSNANSYNNGY
-1360 NMSGE
+1360 NTSGE
-1365 TYYGFVPMSFTK
+1365 TYYGFVPMRFTK

-1425 LMVKEATTP
+1425 LMVKEATA
-1434 SSNNVAYNCETYY
+1434 NGNKVAYNCETYY

-1488 SPLQSVVAGDWYTMN
+1488 SPLQSVVAGDWYTPK
-1503 TGTQATEYFKDITFN
+1503 TGSQATEYFKDITFN

-1533 WKQEAN
+1533 WKQQAN
-1539 MITIGSDGS
+1539 MITIGSS
-1548 SNDKTV
+1548 SGKTV
-1554 AVSGNWSGV
+1554 AVTGNWSGV
-1563 YNNVAVPYTPGEG
+1563 YNDVAVPYTPGLG

-1582 NLSTTTTPA
+1582 NLSTTTTSA
-1591 TDPAVALFRF
+1591 IDPAVALFRF
-1601 PKADTE
+1601 PKADTQ
-1607 YSYYESGSTTE
+1607 YSYYESSGTTST
-1618 IGTINVRTSDTE
+1618 GNPVNVRTDKE
-1630 KNKAGRLISDE
+1630 QKKAGKLISNE

-1647 TPDSPTITVTLDKNT
+1647 TPDTPTINITLGENT

-1673 NPFMAYLDASKF
+1673 NPFMAYLSTKEF
-1685 FDANSNLQPKYWM
+1685 FEANRNLLPKYW
-1698 LTGDNQTAAVGG
+1698 LVTGDKQTAAVGG
-1710 TSSSDWIANIGDATR
+1710 TDDSDWITNIGTTR
-1725 IAPLQSFFVEKK
+1725 IAPLQSFFVKK
-1737 ETSTYADNNTVT
+1737 AETSTYADNNTVT
-1749 FSANMQ
+1749 FSADMQ
-1755 ALAPTANTGTT
+1755 ALAPTGTT
-1766 ASSAT
+1766 ASSAA

-1816 LDSNLGDLPAI
+1816 LDSNLGDLPSI

-1853 NRSGNNGNNP
+1853 NRSGNNGYNP

-1892 HHNSSITIAANTCGR
+1892 HDNSSITIAANTYGR

-1965 CLFTTHLD
+1965 CLFTTHLG

>member
-1 MRSRKNTYLLLT
+1 MRSRKNTYLRLIV
-13 MLSITFVFSPLAWG
+13 LSITLALSPMAWG
-27 QTRTTMPKDYYRPDK
+27 QTAKDYYNKDGSSK
-42 TTETIQNK
+42 KIQKK
-50 TKTKWF
+50 TKTKWT
-56 YLRKMDGLQVADGED
+56 YLRTMDGLQVPDGDDRFNKDETFKLTITEGDDED
-71 KFDKKGVFVV
+71 
-81 TVDGSNDSI
+81 I

-103 KGSKYLLSLPD
+103 KGSRYKLSLG
-114 RSENSYS
+114 SNS

-126 RWYNLKTGKTFEVGS
+126 RWYNLKTDKTFEVGNS
-141 DGVTASTDGLV
+141 GVKTKDDGYV
-152 KDLLYPTTF
+152 KDLLYPTEYKT
-161 ESYEG
+161 EERE
-166 ARPVRFANGY
+166 RPVRFTNGY
-176 VGNPSSIAMNGTNV
+176 VGAPLATTISMISV

-197 YYPTDEQFGT
+197 YYPTDEQFDA
-207 FPTVNPDNNEY
+207 FPTVNLNNNNEY

-229 YAEDFK
+229 YMEEFK
-235 RDSIMYFGGYKGL
+235 RNTQTLFGGGKIDGVYKES
-248 GPYTEPTLSHRIIYC
+248 YIEPTLSRRVIYC
-263 IRAIENEKDW
+263 IRAIEYENDW
-273 RYTFFKEQIGKPD
+273 RHKFFDEQKSKS
-286 TEVKYLEEYEIN
+286 EAEAKYLEEYEIN
-298 MPAIRIPDKTQE
+298 MPATRIPDKTQE
-310 MVCIATAANA
+310 TICIATSANA
-320 YAVPTNTNDTET
+320 YAIPVEAGKDSET
-332 LTVNLIDGDG
+332 LLVELEDGK
-342 AGSNKSD
+342 GSNASGIK
-349 IQLCDADGNTLT
+349 LCNDLGNEASSLTLQ
-361 SSTLSGTN
+361 GDK

-377 GNPDTNGTLS
+377 NNNDNGTQS
-387 VTDGSTATI
+387 VKADGSNATI
-396 LVTKKVGGKT
+396 KVSKKVGDAT
-406 FHIARFKLTFNKSSA
+406 FRIARFKLTFKSNYT
-421 LLTQSQINLIDNPTS
+421 LLTQSQIEQIEAS
-436 TSGAKADASLTEY
+436 DASSTEY
-449 TYRTPKYLEE
+449 AYRTPNYLED
-459 HYTCVT
+459 HYTFIT
-465 GLDFDFPSEIAG
+465 GLDFDFNKDIAE
-477 KYGQPQVYP
+477 KYGQTQVYP

-494 SYGFYDGSARE
+494 SYAFYDGSVSE
-505 RAGEDGKYD
+505 LTKNDSYETKYE
-514 FMGQNGDKQLP
+514 FMGNTKKNSNTRLNKQLP
-525 QWGYYAILNDYVEN
+525 QWGYYAILNDYTEY
-539 GSTTWGL
+539 GDETWGL
-546 NSSVPKA
+546 GGTIPRPPSKL
-553 PTLSRENR
+553 TNR
-561 KREESTYHL
+561 KGEESSYHL
-570 YVDASDQPGM
+570 YVDASDKQGM
-580 IARLTFDHPLCPGSQ
+580 IARLAFDRSLCPGSE
-595 LFVSAWVKVAQPYN
+595 LFVSAWVKVAKGYN
-609 TGMSA
+609 PSDE
-614 NSDNAAMLF
+614 NDNAAMLF

-629 EGKSGK
+629 KGAK
-635 ERDRSYTPIYRYQTG
+635 EKDTRYTPIYRYQTG

-658 SGTHPN
+658 SGTP
-664 IPGFG
+664 PSVLSFG
-669 GENDCNQWLHVYFSF
+669 KNEWLHVYFSF
-684 TNKSALQTAYDS
+684 VNTSALYHNYDS
-696 YVLQIDN
+696 YALQIDN
-703 NSASTKGGDMY
+703 NSASTAGGDMY

-719 VYIASP
+719 VYIAPP
-725 KVEVKQKSPTCHAN
+725 KVEIKQKSPTCHAN
-739 NVDALLEMT
+739 NVDALLQMT

-755 SRLGVEE
+755 SRLGVE
-762 KESSSTTE
+762 KQTTRPA
-770 GIDHVSFCFVDSAKY
+770 GDIAKAHVSFCFVDSAKY
-785 ITRYKALGNDPTDAQ
+785 IARYKALGDK
-800 LKQAFEESII
+800 LKEDKLEDVFQQSIV
-810 KLSYPIQGE
+810 KLSYPISEKNG
-819 DSKTQTTDF
+819 KTQTDKSY
-828 DFGKL
+828 FGKL
-833 LFSPYYQDEKNKV
+833 LFSPYYQDEENKV
-846 YDPAI
+846 YNPDI

-856 NEITDANDAGHFYRL
+856 NTITTADDAGHFYR
-871 SDSQGKALV
+871 QGDGQEKALV

-887 EPFRTYFLILE
+887 EPFRTYFLVLE
-898 ENHGDP
+898 ENHG
-904 HEEGGDGSYIPQL
+904 EVSEGDKLIPAI
-917 ERFKYYYNAPLAA
+917 ERFKYFYMAPLSG

-948 VNGMLSEKSDH
+948 VNGVLSENSDH

-974 ADTDGSGEVKPIT
+974 ADTDGSGEVKPVT

-996 SSLEEF
+996 NSLEEF
-1002 QKEPGSVSTT
+1002 QKEPGSAGTT

-1017 NSIHQ
+1017 NSVHQ
-1022 ALINFRESCP
+1022 ALINFRENCP

-1037 DEWTTDNQSDK
+1037 DEWTTASPSDK
-1048 DLLATLVKENK
+1048 ELLTTLVNNNK

-1064 ATLNAHATDNGDN
+1064 ATLNTHATDNGDK
-1077 KFKLVVVPIPLELGE
+1077 KFKLVVVPIPLKLGE
-1092 TDKKTIICTDPME
+1092 TDKTTIICTDPME

-1128 ERTDNPDKTYFPT
+1128 ERTDNPDNTYFPT
-1141 IRASKGIQEACNS
+1141 IRASKGIQEACKS

-1166 KLNSAGTATTSS
+1166 KLTGTSKGGTISVLDATPATTFIKS
-1178 TTAPSFTINTTYPYL
+1178 TNHPYL
-1193 YLIDSNDPMVA
+1193 YLIDSNDPVVA
-1204 NKIAEINKTGT
+1204 NKIAEINETGT

-1223 ATIKTINAIPDNTAS
+1223 ATIKAINAVPNSTDDISKTAN
-1238 DKAGSPTATADQ
+1238 Q
-1250 YIRVHFGTPT
+1250 YIRVYFETPT
-1260 ATIAEGMSAPKFR
+1260 TATLEGMSAPKFR

-1284 NEGVGEKEAKDDSKD
+1284 AESGTSSPSTTV
-1299 NPVSTCEGNL
+1299 TCEGNL

-1348 TGSNADSYNNGY
+1348 TGSNANSYNNGY
-1360 NMSGE
+1360 NTSGE

-1377 VTIPEGKQVQLY
+1377 VTIPEEKQVQLY
-1389 EATPNTTSIGSSD
+1389 KATPNTSAVESGATHSI
-1402 HPILDLAKS
+1402 LNLASTDKP

-1425 LMVKEATTP
+1425 LMVKDAALPLT
-1434 SSNNVAYNCETYY
+1434 NNVAYNCETYY

-1458 STAMPHTELL
+1458 STAMPNTELL
-1468 TYNKAWIDYKLA
+1468 TYQKAWIDYKLA

-1488 SPLQSVVAGDWYTMN
+1488 SPLQSVVAGDWYTPK
-1503 TGTQATEYFKDITFN
+1503 TGNQATEYFKDITFN
-1518 TAEYNRFQPSVYQRG
+1518 TTSYNRFQPSVYQRG
-1533 WKQEAN
+1533 WKQQAN

-1601 PKADTE
+1601 PKADTG
-1607 YSYYESGSTTE
+1607 YSYYDSENNTSG
-1618 IGTINVRTSDTE
+1618 NQVDVRTSETD
-1630 KNKAGRLISDE
+1630 KQNVGK
-1641 LKPTGS
+1641 LKSNALKSPGS
-1647 TPDSPTITVTLDKNT
+1647 SKFTVTLDENT
-1662 ASKDADYHLIG
+1662 ASKDANYHLIG

-1685 FDANSNLQPKYWM
+1685 FDTNTNLQKKFW
-1698 LTGDNQTAAVGG
+1698 LVTGDNQTVAIRDTDG
-1710 TSSSDWIANIGDATR
+1710 SNWITNIGTTR

-1737 ETSTYADNNTVT
+1737 GTSTYTDNTVT

-1766 ASSAT
+1766 ASSAA

-1892 HHNSSITIAANTCGR
+1892 HDNSSITIAANTYGR

-1914 PTGNEKI
+1914 PTSNEKI

-1985 QQQTSK
+1985 KLQTSK

>member
-1 MRSRKNTYLLLT
+1 MRSKKNTYLLLIV
-13 MLSITFVFSPLAWG
+13 LSITLPLSPIAWG
-27 QTRTTMPKDYYRPDK
+27 QSVTNYYNEDRSSK
-42 TTETIQNK
+42 TIQKK
-50 TKTKWF
+50 TKTKWT
-56 YLRKMDGLQVADGED
+56 YLRTMDGLQVPDGDDRFNKDETFKLTITGDDEED
-71 KFDKKGVFVV
+71 
-81 TVDGSNDSI
+81 I

-103 KGSKYLLSLPD
+103 KGSRYKLSLG
-114 RSENSYS
+114 SNS

-126 RWYNLKTGKTFEVGS
+126 RWYNLKTDKTFEVGS
-141 DGVTASTDGLV
+141 SGVDTKDNGYV
-152 KDLLYPTTF
+152 KDLLYPTDF
-161 ESYEG
+161 KGIDREKP
-166 ARPVRFANGY
+166 ARLTNGY
-176 VGNPSSIAMNGTNV
+176 VGAPLASTISTISV

-197 YYPTDEQFGT
+197 YYPTDEQFDN
-207 FPTVNPDNNEY
+207 FPTGTNKVNPDNKEY

-229 YAEDFK
+229 YMEKFERNK
-235 RDSIMYFGGYKGL
+235 DSFFGGGKG
-248 GPYTEPTLSHRIIYC
+248 GDSYIEPTLSHRVIYC
-263 IRAIENEKDW
+263 IRAIENEEDW
-273 RYTFFKEQIGKPD
+273 RHKFFDEQKSKS
-286 TEVKYLEEYEIN
+286 EAEAKYLEEYEIN
-298 MPAIRIPDKTQE
+298 MPATRIPDKTQE
-310 MVCIATAANA
+310 TICIATSANA
-320 YAVPTNTNDTET
+320 YAIPVEAEKDSET
-332 LTVNLIDGDG
+332 LLVELEDGKE
-342 AGSNKSD
+342 SNASG
-349 IQLCDADGNTLT
+349 IMLCDDKGNSASYLTLQ
-361 SSTLSGTN
+361 GDK

-377 GNPDTNGTLS
+377 NNNDNGTQS
-387 VTDGSTATI
+387 VKADGSNATI
-396 LVTKKVGGKT
+396 KVSKKVDGT
-406 FHIARFKLTFNKSSA
+406 IFRIARFKLTFKSNYT
-421 LLTQSQINLIDNPTS
+421 LLTQSQIKQIE
-436 TSGAKADASLTEY
+436 ASDVSSTEY
-449 TYRTPKYLEE
+449 AYRTPNYLED
-459 HYTCVT
+459 HYTFIT
-465 GLDFDFPSEIAG
+465 GLDFDFNKEIAG
-477 KYGQPQVYP
+477 KYGQTQVYP

-494 SYGFYDGSARE
+494 SYAFYDGSVSE
-505 RAGEDGKYD
+505 LTYNDGYEKKYE
-514 FMGQNGDKQLP
+514 FMGNTVKGSNTRYDKQLP
-525 QWGYYAILNDYVEN
+525 QWGYYAILNDYTEN
-539 GSTTWGL
+539 GDGTWGL
-546 NSSVPKA
+546 GSTIPAPDPK
-553 PTLSRENR
+553 LKNR
-561 KREESTYHL
+561 KGEESSYHL
-570 YVDASDQPGM
+570 YVDASDQQGM
-580 IARLTFDHPLCPGSQ
+580 IARLAFDRSLCPGSE
-595 LFVSAWVKVAQPYN
+595 LFVSAWVKVAKDYDK
-609 TGMSA
+609 
-614 NSDNAAMLF
+614 NSPADNAAMLF

-629 EGKSGK
+629 TNGEK
-635 ERDRSYTPIYRYQTG
+635 EKDTRYTPIYRYQTG

-658 SGTHPN
+658 SKTHPN
-664 IPGFG
+664 VPGFG
-669 GENDCNQWLHVYFSF
+669 KNEWLHVYFSF
-684 TNKSALQTAYDS
+684 VNTSALHHNYDS

-703 NSASTKGGDMY
+703 NSASTAGGDMY

-719 VYIASP
+719 VYIAPP
-725 KVEVKQKSPTCHAN
+725 KVEIKQKSPTCHAN
-739 NVDALLEMT
+739 NVDALLQMT

-755 SRLGVEE
+755 SRLGVE
-762 KESSSTTE
+762 KQTTKPTD
-770 GIDHVSFCFVDSAKY
+770 GVAKAHVSFCFVDSAKY
-785 ITRYKALGNDPTDAQ
+785 ITKYNALGNTTTDDQ
-800 LKQAFEESII
+800 LKQAFEESIVN
-810 KLSYPIQGE
+810 LSYPISEKNG
-819 DSKTQTTDF
+819 KTQTDKF
-828 DFGKL
+828 KFGKL
-833 LFSPYYQDEKNKV
+833 LFSPYYQDEENSV
-846 YDPAI
+846 YDSRK

-856 NEITDANDAGHFYRL
+856 NTITTADDPGHFYR
-871 SDSQGKALV
+871 QGDGQEKALV

-887 EPFRTYFLILE
+887 EPFRTYFLVLE
-898 ENHGDP
+898 ENHG
-904 HEEGGDGSYIPQL
+904 EVSEGDKLIPAI
-917 ERFKYYYNAPLAA
+917 ERFKYFYMAPLSG

-948 VNGMLSEKSDH
+948 VNGVLSENSDH

-974 ADTDGSGEVKPIT
+974 ADTDGSGEVKPVT

-996 SSLEEF
+996 NSLEEF
-1002 QKEPGSVSTT
+1002 QKEPGSAGTT

-1017 NSIHQ
+1017 NSVHQ
-1022 ALINFRESCP
+1022 ALINFRENCP
-1032 DATTP
+1032 DATTL
-1037 DEWTTDNQSDK
+1037 DEWTTASPSDK
-1048 DLLATLVKENK
+1048 ELLTTLVNNNK

-1064 ATLNAHATDNGDN
+1064 ATLNTHATDNGDK
-1077 KFKLVVVPIPLELGE
+1077 KFKLVVVPIPLKLGE
-1092 TDKKTIICTDPME
+1092 GADKTTIICTDPME

-1116 AHVGFE
+1116 AHVGLE

-1128 ERTDNPDKTYFPT
+1128 ERTDNPDNTYFPT
-1141 IRASKGIQEACNS
+1141 IRASKGIQETCKS

-1166 KLNSAGTATTSS
+1166 KLNSAGTSTTSS
-1178 TTAPSFTINTTYPYL
+1178 TTAPSFTINTDHPYL
-1193 YLIDSNDPMVA
+1193 YLIDSNDPVVA
-1204 NKIAEINKTGT
+1204 NKIAEINETGT
-1215 FESHTWPV
+1215 FDSHTWPV
-1223 ATIKTINAIPDNTAS
+1223 ATIKAINAVPNSIGDIS
-1238 DKAGSPTATADQ
+1238 KTADQ
-1250 YIRVHFGTPT
+1250 YIRVYFETPT
-1260 ATIAEGMSAPKFR
+1260 TATLEGMPAPKFR

-1284 NEGVGEKEAKDDSKD
+1284 KESDTSSPSTTA
-1299 NPVSTCEGNL
+1299 TCEGNL

-1322 SGPADGSGN
+1322 IGPADGSGN
-1331 WNNDD
+1331 WNNDN
-1336 NWLRSTADELHM
+1336 NWLRFTADELHM

-1360 NMSGE
+1360 NTSGE

-1389 EATPNTTSIGSSD
+1389 KATANTSVVESGAT
-1402 HPILDLAKS
+1402 HPILDLTTDKP

-1425 LMVKEATTP
+1425 LMAKEAALPLT
-1434 SSNNVAYNCETYY
+1434 NNVAYNCETYY

-1458 STAMPHTELL
+1458 STAMPNTELL
-1468 TYNKAWIDYKLA
+1468 TYQKAWIDYKLA

-1488 SPLQSVVAGDWYTMN
+1488 SPLQSVVAGDWYTPK
-1503 TGTQATEYFKDITFN
+1503 TGSQATEYFEDITFN
-1518 TAEYNRFQPSVYQRG
+1518 TTNYNRFQPSVYQRG

-1601 PKADTE
+1601 PKADTG
-1607 YSYYESGSTTE
+1607 YSYYDSENNTSG
-1618 IGTINVRTSDTE
+1618 NQVDVRTTDDEQKNAGKLKSD
-1630 KNKAGRLISDE
+1630 L
-1641 LKPTGS
+1641 LKS
-1647 TPDSPTITVTLDKNT
+1647 ESEVITVTLMEST
-1662 ASKDADYHLIG
+1662 TGTDADYHLIG

-1685 FDANSNLQPKYWM
+1685 FDTNANLQKKFW
-1698 LTGDNQTAAVGG
+1698 LVTGDNQTVAIRDTDG
-1710 TSSSDWIANIGDATR
+1710 SNWITNIGTTR

-1737 ETSTYADNNTVT
+1737 GTSTYTDNTVT

-1755 ALAPTANTGTT
+1755 ALAPTGTS

-1805 EYTANEDAELF
+1805 EYKANEDAELF

-1827 YTVAGTMAASINR
+1827 YTVAGTMATSINR
-1840 TSNLWNIPVGTYS
+1840 TSDLWNIPVGTYS

-1863 ETVTLTFEG
+1863 ETVTLSFEG
-1872 LDRFTGTTLYD
+1872 LDHFTGTTLYD
-1883 VEKKTETAL
+1883 VEKKTETPL
-1892 HHNSSITIAANTCGR
+1892 HNNSSITIAANTYGR

>member
-13 MLSITFVFSPLAWG
+13 VLSITFVFSPLAWG
-27 QTRTTMPKDYYRPDK
+27 QTRTTMPKDYYKDEYS
-42 TTETIQNK
+42 TNTIINK
-50 TKTKWF
+50 KKTKWS
-56 YLRKMDGLQVADGED
+56 YLRDIEELKVATEED
-71 KFDKKGVFVV
+71 KFDNEGVFVV
-81 TVDGSNDSI
+81 TVDGSNQSI

-114 RSENSYS
+114 RSGNNYS

-152 KDLLYPTTF
+152 KDLLYPKEYKTQKI
-161 ESYEG
+161 E
-166 ARPVRFANGY
+166 RPVRFTNGY
-176 VGNPSSIAMNGTNV
+176 VGDPMAFTSATVPV

-197 YYPTDEQFGT
+197 YYPKEEQYNK
-207 FPTVNPDNNEY
+207 FPKENEKTLVNPDNNEY

-229 YAEDFK
+229 YKDGFEI
-235 RDSIMYFGGYKGL
+235 DSEMHFGGSDWKT
-248 GPYTEPTLSHRIIYC
+248 YTEPTLSHRIIYC

-273 RYTFFKEQIGKPD
+273 RHQFFEEQIGKSD

-342 AGSNKSD
+342 AGSNKSG
-349 IQLCDADGNTLT
+349 IQLCDADGKNPST
-361 SSTLSGTN
+361 SSTLNETD

-406 FHIARFKLTFNKSSA
+406 FRIARFKLTFNKSSV

-465 GLDFDFPSEIAG
+465 DLDFDFPSEIAG

-494 SYGFYDGSARE
+494 SYGFYDGSAQKRE
-505 RAGEDGKYD
+505 GSSDKVNFIGQGGERE
-514 FMGQNGDKQLP
+514 LP

-539 GSTTWGL
+539 GNTTWGL
-546 NSSVPKA
+546 NSSVPTA
-553 PTLSRENR
+553 PTLSKENR
-561 KREESTYHL
+561 KGKDSSYHL

-650 QIPGTYTT
+650 QIPGTYTN
-658 SGTHPN
+658 GDHPN
-664 IPGFG
+664 ILGFG
-669 GENDCNQWLHVYFSF
+669 DGNDCNQWLHVYFSF

-739 NVDALLEMT
+739 NVDALLQMT

-785 ITRYKALGNDPTDAQ
+785 ITRYKALGNNPSEDQ
-800 LKQAFEESII
+800 LKHAFEESIV

-819 DSKTQTTDF
+819 DGKTQTDNF
-828 DFGKL
+828 YFGKL
-833 LFSPYYQDEKNKV
+833 LFSPYYQDEENKV
-846 YDPAI
+846 YDPAK

-856 NEITDANDAGHFYRL
+856 NTITTADDAGHFYRL

-898 ENHGDP
+898 ENHEDP

-917 ERFKYYYNAPLAA
+917 ERFNYYYNAPLAA

-948 VNGMLSEKSDH
+948 VNGMLSENSDH

-974 ADTDGSGEVKPIT
+974 AATDDSGEVKPIT

-1002 QKEPGSVSTT
+1002 QKEPGS
-1012 TTTGS
+1012 
-1017 NSIHQ
+1017 NSVHQ

-1037 DEWTTDNQSDK
+1037 DEWTPTENQSDK
-1048 DLLATLVKENK
+1048 ELLTTLVNNNK

-1064 ATLNAHATDNGDN
+1064 ATLNTHATDNGDN
-1077 KFKLVVVPIPLELGE
+1077 KFRLVVVPIPLKLGE
-1092 TDKKTIICTDPME
+1092 TDKTTIICTDPME

-1128 ERTDNPDKTYFPT
+1128 ERADNPDKTYFPT

-1154 ENALLEIPLRNI
+1154 ENDLLEIPLRNI
-1166 KLNSAGTATTSS
+1166 KLNSAGTSTTSS

-1223 ATIKTINAIPDNTAS
+1223 ATIKAINAVPNSTS
-1238 DKAGSPTATADQ
+1238 DISKTADQ
-1250 YIRVHFGTPT
+1250 YIRVYFETPT
-1260 ATIAEGMSAPKFR
+1260 TATLEGMSAPKFR

-1284 NEGVGEKEAKDDSKD
+1284 EESGTSSPSTTA
-1299 NPVSTCEGNL
+1299 TCEGNL

-1336 NWLRSTADELHM
+1336 NWLRSTAGELHKG
-1348 TGSNADSYNNGY
+1348 TNYDDDYTP
-1360 NMSGE
+1360 GE

-1389 EATPNTTSIGSSD
+1389 KATPNTSTVENGATHSI
-1402 HPILDLAKS
+1402 LNLASTDKP

-1425 LMVKEATTP
+1425 LMAKEAAA
-1434 SSNNVAYNCETYY
+1434 NGNKVAYNCETYY

-1480 GSRWYTLA
+1480 GRRWYTLA

-1503 TGTQATEYFKDITFN
+1503 TGTQATEYFKDINFTTPN
-1518 TAEYNRFQPSVYQRG
+1518 YNRFQPSVYQRG

-1607 YSYYESGSTTE
+1607 YSYYESENNTSG
-1618 IGTINVRTSDTE
+1618 NQVDVRTSETD
-1630 KNKAGRLISDE
+1630 KQNVGKLKSDA
-1641 LKPTGS
+1641 LKSPGS
-1647 TPDSPTITVTLDKNT
+1647 SEFTVTLDENT

-1685 FDANSNLQPKYWM
+1685 FEVNANLQSKFWM
-1698 LTGDNQTAAVGG
+1698 ITDGNQTVAVGG
-1710 TSSSDWIANIGDATR
+1710 TSNNDWITNIGEATR

-1737 ETSTYADNNTVT
+1737 GTSTYTDNTVT

-1755 ALAPTANTGTT
+1755 ALAPTGTT
-1766 ASSAT
+1766 ASSAA

-1798 YDRTASE
+1798 YDRAASE
-1805 EYTANEDAELF
+1805 AYKANEDAELF
-1816 LDSNLGDLPAI
+1816 LDSNLSDLPSI

-1892 HHNSSITIAANTCGR
+1892 HHNSSITIAANTYGR

-1914 PTGNEKI
+1914 PTGNEKV
-1921 ETETIRIYTIARGQL
+1921 ETETIRIYTIVRGQL

>member
-1 MRSRKNTYLLLT
+1 MRSKKNTYLLLIV
-13 MLSITFVFSPLAWG
+13 LSITLPLSPIAWG
-27 QTRTTMPKDYYRPDK
+27 QSVTNYYNEDRSSK
-42 TTETIQNK
+42 TIQKK
-50 TKTKWF
+50 TKTKWT
-56 YLRKMDGLQVADGED
+56 YLRTMDGLQVPDGDDRFNKDETFKLTITGDDEED
-71 KFDKKGVFVV
+71 
-81 TVDGSNDSI
+81 I

-103 KGSKYLLSLPD
+103 KGSRYKLSLG
-114 RSENSYS
+114 SNS

-126 RWYNLKTGKTFEVGS
+126 RWYNLKTDKTFEVGS
-141 DGVTASTDGLV
+141 SGVDTKDNGYV
-152 KDLLYPTTF
+152 KDLLYPT
-161 ESYEG
+161 ESKGIDREKP
-166 ARPVRFANGY
+166 ARLTNGY
-176 VGNPSSIAMNGTNV
+176 VGAPLASTISTISV

-197 YYPTDEQFGT
+197 YYPTDEQFDN
-207 FPTVNPDNNEY
+207 FPTGTNKVNPDNKEY

-229 YAEDFK
+229 YMEKFERNK
-235 RDSIMYFGGYKGL
+235 DSFFGGGKG
-248 GPYTEPTLSHRIIYC
+248 GDSYIEPTLSHRVIYC
-263 IRAIENEKDW
+263 IRAIENEEDW
-273 RYTFFKEQIGKPD
+273 RHKFFDEQKNKPE
-286 TEVKYLEEYEIN
+286 TEAKYLEEYEIN
-298 MPAIRIPDKTQE
+298 MPATRIPDKTQE
-310 MVCIATAANA
+310 TICIATSANA
-320 YAVPTNTNDTET
+320 YAIPIDARNDADE
-332 LTVNLIDGDG
+332 LLVELEDGKESYASGIKLCDNDG
-342 AGSNKSD
+342 KNKSTSF
-349 IQLCDADGNTLT
+349 TLKGD
-361 SSTLSGTN
+361 S

-377 GNPDTNGTLS
+377 KTNGDGTES
-387 VTDGSTATI
+387 VNADGSTATI
-396 LVTKKVGGKT
+396 KVFKRFNST
-406 FHIARFKLTFNKSSA
+406 LYRIARFKLTFHDSSV
-421 LLTQSQINLIDNPTS
+421 LLTQSQINQIDNPTGTSETKTGAPS
-436 TSGAKADASLTEY
+436 TDY
-449 TYRTPKYLEE
+449 TYRTPKYLED
-459 HYTCVT
+459 HYTFVT
-465 GLDFDFPSEIAG
+465 GLDFDFNQDIAG
-477 KYGQPQVYP
+477 KYGQKQVYP

-494 SYGFYDGSARE
+494 SYAFYDGSVSE
-505 RAGEDGKYD
+505 LTKNEYSEKKYEFKGGTD
-514 FMGQNGDKQLP
+514 EHGNRSNKQLP
-525 QWGYYAILNDYVEN
+525 QWGYYAILNDYTEN
-539 GSTTWGL
+539 GSNDWGL
-546 NSSVPKA
+546 ESKIPAPSSK
-553 PTLSRENR
+553 LENR
-561 KREESTYHL
+561 KGEESSYHL
-570 YVDASDQPGM
+570 YVDASDQQGM
-580 IARLTFDHPLCPGSQ
+580 IARLAFDKPLCPGSE
-595 LFVSAWVKVAQPYN
+595 LFVSAWVKVAKDYDK
-609 TGMSA
+609 
-614 NSDNAAMLF
+614 NSPADNAAMLF

-629 EGKSGK
+629 EGKTGK

-669 GENDCNQWLHVYFSF
+669 NNEWLHVYFSF
-684 TNKSALQTAYDS
+684 VNTSALHHNYNS

-739 NVDALLEMT
+739 NVDALLQMT

-762 KESSSTTE
+762 LTTE
-770 GIDHVSFCFVDSAKY
+770 PTGDIAKAHVSFCFVDSAKFISAY
-785 ITRYKALGNDPTDAQ
+785 NKISNPINNEEACKT
-800 LKQAFEESII
+800 AFKESII
-810 KLSYPIQGE
+810 KLAYPTQKGSTLQTSSYE
-819 DSKTQTTDF
+819 
-828 DFGKL
+828 FGKL
-833 LFSPYYQDEKNKV
+833 LFNPYYSDNNEYNDKETNIQD
-846 YDPAI
+846 
-851 TNTQS
+851 
-856 NEITDANDAGHFYRL
+856 ITDAKDAGHFYRL
-871 SDSQGKALV
+871 GDGLGKALV

-887 EPFRTYFLILE
+887 EPFRTYFLVLE
-898 ENHGDP
+898 ENHGEVHD
-904 HEEGGDGSYIPQL
+904 GDDLVPDI

-948 VNGMLSEKSDH
+948 VNGMLSENSDH

-974 ADTDGSGEVKPIT
+974 AATDDSGEVKPIT

-996 SSLEEF
+996 NSLEEI
-1002 QKEPGSVSTT
+1002 QKEPGSVGTT

-1017 NSIHQ
+1017 NSVHQ

-1037 DEWTTDNQSDK
+1037 DEWTTASQSDK

-1064 ATLNAHATDNGDN
+1064 ATLNTHATDNGDN

-1166 KLNSAGTATTSS
+1166 KLNSAGTS
-1178 TTAPSFTINTTYPYL
+1178 TTGSTMAPSFTINTAHPYL
-1193 YLIDSNDPMVA
+1193 YLIDSNDPVVA
-1204 NKIAEINKTGT
+1204 TKIAEINETGT
-1215 FESHTWPV
+1215 FDSHTWPV
-1223 ATIKTINAIPDNTAS
+1223 ATIKAINAIPDNTAS
-1238 DKAGSPTATADQ
+1238 DKAGYPTATADQ

-1348 TGSNADSYNNGY
+1348 TGSNANSYNNGY
-1360 NMSGE
+1360 NTSGE
-1365 TYYGFVPMSFTK
+1365 TYYGFVPMRFTK

-1425 LMVKEATTP
+1425 LMVKEATA
-1434 SSNNVAYNCETYY
+1434 NGNKVAYNCETYY

-1488 SPLQSVVAGDWYTMN
+1488 SPLQSVVAGDWYTPK
-1503 TGTQATEYFKDITFN
+1503 TGSQATEYFKDITFN

-1533 WKQEAN
+1533 WKQQAN
-1539 MITIGSDGS
+1539 MITIGSS
-1548 SNDKTV
+1548 SGKTV
-1554 AVSGNWSGV
+1554 AVAGNWSGV
-1563 YNNVAVPYTPGEG
+1563 YNDVTVPYTPGEG

-1607 YSYYESGSTTE
+1607 YSYYESGSTTST
-1618 IGTINVRTSDTE
+1618 GTINVRTSDAE
-1630 KNKAGRLISDE
+1630 KNKAGRLKSDE

-1737 ETSTYADNNTVT
+1737 ETSTYVDNNTVT

-1755 ALAPTANTGTT
+1755 ALASTGTS
-1766 ASSAT
+1766 ASSAA

-1798 YDRTASE
+1798 YDRVASE
-1805 EYTANEDAELF
+1805 EYKANEEAELF
-1816 LDSNLGDLPAI
+1816 LDSNLGDLPSI

-1840 TSNLWNIPVGTYS
+1840 TSVLWNIPVGTYS
-1853 NRSGNNGNNP
+1853 NRSGNNENNP

-1892 HHNSSITIAANTCGR
+1892 HHNSSITIAANTYGR

-1985 QQQTSK
+1985 QLQTSK

>member
-1 MRSRKNTYLLLT
+1 MRSRKNIYIRLIA
-13 MLSITFVFSPLAWG
+13 LSITFALSSLAWG
-27 QTRTTMPKDYYRPDK
+27 QTVKNYYKNDYSSYS
-42 TTETIQNK
+42 IQYK
-50 TKTKWF
+50 TKTKWHD
-56 YLRKMDGLQVADGED
+56 LRTIKDDTDVKD
-71 KFDKKGVFVV
+71 KFDENETFTV
-81 TVDGSNDSI
+81 TVDGSYQNI

-141 DGVTASTDGLV
+141 DGVTVDTNELV
-152 KDLLYPTTF
+152 KDLLYPKDYKTQDI
-161 ESYEG
+161 EKP
-166 ARPVRFANGY
+166 ARFTNGY
-176 VGNPSSIAMNGTNV
+176 VGDPLALTSAMASI

-197 YYPTDEQFGT
+197 YYPKEEQYNK
-207 FPTVNPDNNEY
+207 FPKENEKTLVNPDNNEY

-229 YAEDFK
+229 YKDGFEI
-235 RDSIMYFGGYKGL
+235 DSEMHFGGSDWKT
-248 GPYTEPTLSHRIIYC
+248 YTEPTLSHRIIYC

-273 RYTFFKEQIGKPD
+273 RYKFFTDNKNED
-286 TEVKYLEEYEIN
+286 KYLEEYEIN

-406 FHIARFKLTFNKSSA
+406 FRIARFKLTFNKSSV

-465 GLDFDFPSEIAG
+465 DLDFDFPSEIAG

-494 SYGFYDGSARE
+494 SYGFYDGSAQKRE
-505 RAGEDGKYD
+505 GSGDNVN
-514 FMGQNGDKQLP
+514 FMGQGGGRELP

-539 GSTTWGL
+539 GNTTWGL
-546 NSSVPKA
+546 NSSVPTA
-553 PTLSRENR
+553 PTLSKENR
-561 KREESTYHL
+561 KGKDSSYHL

-609 TGMSA
+609 TGMFA
-614 NSDNAAMLF
+614 KSDNAAMLF

-629 EGKSGK
+629 EGETGK

-650 QIPGTYTT
+650 QIPGTYTAK
-658 SGTHPN
+658 THPN

-669 GENDCNQWLHVYFSF
+669 GEDDCNQWLHVHFSF

-739 NVDALLEMT
+739 NVDALLQMT

-762 KESSSTTE
+762 LTTE
-770 GIDHVSFCFVDSAKY
+770 PTGDIAKAHVSFCFVDSAKFISAY
-785 ITRYKALGNDPTDAQ
+785 NKISNPINNEEACKT
-800 LKQAFEESII
+800 AFKESII
-810 KLSYPIQGE
+810 KLAYPTQKGSTLQTSSYE
-819 DSKTQTTDF
+819 
-828 DFGKL
+828 FGKL
-833 LFSPYYQDEKNKV
+833 LFNPYYSDNNEYNDKETNIQD
-846 YDPAI
+846 
-851 TNTQS
+851 
-856 NEITDANDAGHFYRL
+856 ITDAKDAGHFYRL
-871 SDSQGKALV
+871 GDGLGKALV

-887 EPFRTYFLILE
+887 EPFRTYFLVLE
-898 ENHGDP
+898 ENHGEVHD
-904 HEEGGDGSYIPQL
+904 GDDLVPDI
-917 ERFKYYYNAPLAA
+917 ERFKYYYNEPQAA

-948 VNGMLSEKSDH
+948 VNGMLSENSDH

-974 ADTDGSGEVKPIT
+974 AATDDSGEVKPIT

-996 SSLEEF
+996 NSLEEF
-1002 QKEPGSVSTT
+1002 QKEPGSVGTT

-1017 NSIHQ
+1017 NSVHQ

-1037 DEWTTDNQSDK
+1037 DEWTTASQSDK

-1064 ATLNAHATDNGDN
+1064 ATLNTHATDNGDN

-1166 KLNSAGTATTSS
+1166 KLNSAGTSTTSS

-1223 ATIKTINAIPDNTAS
+1223 ATIKAINAVPNSTS
-1238 DKAGSPTATADQ
+1238 DISKTADQ
-1250 YIRVHFGTPT
+1250 YIRVYFETPT
-1260 ATIAEGMSAPKFR
+1260 TATLEGMSAPKFR

-1284 NEGVGEKEAKDDSKD
+1284 EESGTSSPSTTA
-1299 NPVSTCEGNL
+1299 TCEGNL

-1336 NWLRSTADELHM
+1336 NWLRSTAGELHKG
-1348 TGSNADSYNNGY
+1348 TNYDDDYTP
-1360 NMSGE
+1360 GE

-1389 EATPNTTSIGSSD
+1389 KATPNTSTVENGATHSI
-1402 HPILDLAKS
+1402 LNLASTDKP

-1425 LMVKEATTP
+1425 LMAKEAAA
-1434 SSNNVAYNCETYY
+1434 NGNKVAYNCETYY

-1480 GSRWYTLA
+1480 GRRWYTLA

-1662 ASKDADYHLIG
+1662 ASKDAGYHLIG

-1698 LTGDNQTAAVGG
+1698 VTGDNQTAAVGG
-1710 TSSSDWIANIGDATR
+1710 TDGSDWITNIGDATT
-1725 IAPLQSFFVEKK
+1725 IAPLQSFFVKK
-1737 ETSTYADNNTVT
+1737 TVTSTYVDNNTVT

-1755 ALAPTANTGTT
+1755 ALGPTAPT
-1766 ASSAT
+1766 ASSAA

-1784 ATTADGRQSRAVIA
+1784 ATTGNGRQSRAVIA

-1805 EYTANEDAELF
+1805 EYKANEDAELF
-1816 LDSNLGDLPAI
+1816 LDSNLGNLPAI

-1840 TSNLWNIPVGTYS
+1840 TSVLWNIPVGTYS

-1892 HHNSSITIAANTCGR
+1892 HHNSSITIAANTYGR

-1965 CLFTTHLD
+1965 CPFTTHLD

>member
-27 QTRTTMPKDYYRPDK
+27 QTRTTMPKDYYKDEYS
-42 TTETIQNK
+42 TNTIINK
-50 TKTKWF
+50 KKTKWS
-56 YLRKMDGLQVADGED
+56 YLRDIEELKVATEED
-71 KFDKKGVFVV
+71 KFDNEGVFVV
-81 TVDGSNDSI
+81 TVDGSNQSI

-114 RSENSYS
+114 RSGNNYS

-152 KDLLYPTTF
+152 KDLLYPKEYKTQKI
-161 ESYEG
+161 E
-166 ARPVRFANGY
+166 RPVRFTNGY
-176 VGNPSSIAMNGTNV
+176 VGDPMAFTSATVPV

-197 YYPTDEQFGT
+197 YYPKEEQYNK
-207 FPTVNPDNNEY
+207 FPKENEKTLVNPDNNEY

-229 YAEDFK
+229 YKDGFEI
-235 RDSIMYFGGYKGL
+235 DSEMHFGGSDWKT
-248 GPYTEPTLSHRIIYC
+248 YTEPTLSHRIIYC

-273 RYTFFKEQIGKPD
+273 RYKFFTDNKNED
-286 TEVKYLEEYEIN
+286 KYLEEYEIN

-396 LVTKKVGGKT
+396 LVTKKVGDKT
-406 FHIARFKLTFNKSSA
+406 FRIARFKLTFNKSSV

-465 GLDFDFPSEIAG
+465 DLDFDFPSEIAG

-494 SYGFYDGSARE
+494 SYGFYDGSAQKRE
-505 RAGEDGKYD
+505 GSGDNVN
-514 FMGQNGDKQLP
+514 FMGQGGGRELP

-539 GSTTWGL
+539 GNTTWGL
-546 NSSVPKA
+546 NSSVPTA
-553 PTLSRENR
+553 PTLSKENR
-561 KREESTYHL
+561 KGEDSSYHL

-595 LFVSAWVKVAQPYN
+595 LFVSAWVKVAQPYK

-629 EGKSGK
+629 EGEGGK

-650 QIPGTYTT
+650 QIPGTYTAK
-658 SGTHPN
+658 THPN

-739 NVDALLEMT
+739 NVDALLQMT

-762 KESSSTTE
+762 LTTE
-770 GIDHVSFCFVDSAKY
+770 PTGDVAKAHVSFCFVDSAKFISAY
-785 ITRYKALGNDPTDAQ
+785 NKISNPINNEEACKT
-800 LKQAFEESII
+800 AFKESII
-810 KLSYPIQGE
+810 KLAYPTQKGSTLQTSSYE
-819 DSKTQTTDF
+819 
-828 DFGKL
+828 FGKL
-833 LFSPYYQDEKNKV
+833 LFNPYYSDNNEYNDKETNIQD
-846 YDPAI
+846 
-851 TNTQS
+851 
-856 NEITDANDAGHFYRL
+856 ITDAKDAGHFYRL
-871 SDSQGKALV
+871 GDGLGKALV

-887 EPFRTYFLILE
+887 EPFRTYFLVLE
-898 ENHGDP
+898 ENHGEVHD
-904 HEEGGDGSYIPQL
+904 GDNLVPDI

-948 VNGMLSEKSDH
+948 VNGMLSENSDH

-974 ADTDGSGEVKPIT
+974 AATDDSGEVKPIT

-1002 QKEPGSVSTT
+1002 QKEPGS
-1012 TTTGS
+1012 
-1017 NSIHQ
+1017 NSVHQ

-1037 DEWTTDNQSDK
+1037 DEWTPTENQSDK
-1048 DLLATLVKENK
+1048 ELLTTLVNNNK

-1064 ATLNAHATDNGDN
+1064 ATLNTHATDNGDN
-1077 KFKLVVVPIPLELGE
+1077 KFRLVVVPIPLKLGE
-1092 TDKKTIICTDPME
+1092 TDKTTIICTDPME

-1128 ERTDNPDKTYFPT
+1128 ERADNPDKTYFPT

-1154 ENALLEIPLRNI
+1154 ENDLLEIPLRNI
-1166 KLNSAGTATTSS
+1166 KLNSAGTSTTSS

-1223 ATIKTINAIPDNTAS
+1223 ATIKAINAVPNSTS
-1238 DKAGSPTATADQ
+1238 DISKTADQ
-1250 YIRVHFGTPT
+1250 YIRVYFETPT
-1260 ATIAEGMSAPKFR
+1260 TATLEGMSAPKFR

-1284 NEGVGEKEAKDDSKD
+1284 EESGTSSPSTTA
-1299 NPVSTCEGNL
+1299 TCEGNL

-1336 NWLRSTADELHM
+1336 NWLRSTAGELHKG
-1348 TGSNADSYNNGY
+1348 TNYDDDYTP
-1360 NMSGE
+1360 GE

-1389 EATPNTTSIGSSD
+1389 KATPNTSTVENGATHSI
-1402 HPILDLAKS
+1402 LNLASTDKP

-1425 LMVKEATTP
+1425 LMAKEAAA
-1434 SSNNVAYNCETYY
+1434 NGNKVAYNCETYY

-1480 GSRWYTLA
+1480 GRRWYTLA

-1503 TGTQATEYFKDITFN
+1503 TGTQATEYFKDINFTTPN
-1518 TAEYNRFQPSVYQRG
+1518 YNRFQPSVYQRG

-1607 YSYYESGSTTE
+1607 YSYYESENNTSG
-1618 IGTINVRTSDTE
+1618 NQVDVRTSETD
-1630 KNKAGRLISDE
+1630 KQNVGKLKSDA
-1641 LKPTGS
+1641 LKSPGS
-1647 TPDSPTITVTLDKNT
+1647 SEFTVTLDENT

-1685 FDANSNLQPKYWM
+1685 FEVNANLQSKFWM
-1698 LTGDNQTAAVGG
+1698 ITDGNQTVAVGG
-1710 TSSSDWIANIGDATR
+1710 TSNNDWITNIGEATR
-1725 IAPLQSFFVEKK
+1725 IAPLQSFFVEKTK
-1737 ETSTYADNNTVT
+1737 PSTYADNNTVT

-1755 ALAPTANTGTT
+1755 ALAPTGTS
-1766 ASSAT
+1766 ASSAA

-1784 ATTADGRQSRAVIA
+1784 ATTGNGRQSRAVIA
-1798 YDRTASE
+1798 YDRAASE
-1805 EYTANEDAELF
+1805 EYKANEDAELF

-1892 HHNSSITIAANTCGR
+1892 HDNSSITIAANTYGR

-1914 PTGNEKI
+1914 PTGNEKV
-1921 ETETIRIYTIARGQL
+1921 ETETIRIYTIVRGQL

>member
-1 MRSRKNTYLLLT
+1 MRSRKNIYIRLIA
-13 MLSITFVFSPLAWG
+13 LSITFVFSPLAWG
-27 QTRTTMPKDYYRPDK
+27 QTRTTTVKDYYRTDYSTK
-42 TTETIQNK
+42 TIQNK
-50 TKTKWF
+50 TKTKWHD
-56 YLRKMDGLQVADGED
+56 LRKLDGLNADGKD
-71 KFDKKGVFVV
+71 KFDKNGTFTV
-81 TVDGSNDSI
+81 TVDGSGKEI
-90 QPSHVLID
+90 QASHVLID

-103 KGSKYLLSLPD
+103 KGSKYQLSLPD
-114 RSENSYS
+114 QSGNNYS

-141 DGVTASTDGLV
+141 SGVAVRTDELV

-161 ESYEG
+161 ENNDG
-166 ARPVRFANGY
+166 AKPVRFANGY
-176 VGNPSSIAMNGTNV
+176 VGCPLSTRNGADNV
-190 PALDMYF
+190 PALDMFF
-197 YYPTDEQFGT
+197 YYPTDDQFRT
-207 FPTVNPDNNEY
+207 FPTGTNQVNPDNNEY

-229 YAEDFK
+229 YAEEFK
-235 RDSIMYFGGYKGL
+235 RNAQTIFGSGKIDGTYKES
-248 GPYTEPTLSHRIIYC
+248 YIEPTLSHRIIYC
-263 IRAIENEKDW
+263 IRAIENENDW
-273 RYTFFKEQIGKPD
+273 RHKFFEEQIGKSD
-286 TEVKYLEEYEIN
+286 AGVKYLEEYEIN

-320 YAVPTNTNDTET
+320 YAVPTNTDDTET

-342 AGSNKSD
+342 TGSNKSG
-349 IQLCDADGNTLT
+349 IQLCDADGKNPST
-361 SSTLSGTN
+361 SSTLNETD

-377 GNPDTNGTLS
+377 GNPDSNGTLS

-396 LVTKKVGGKT
+396 LVTKEVGGKT

-669 GENDCNQWLHVYFSF
+669 GEYDCNQWLHVYFSF

-974 ADTDGSGEVKPIT
+974 AATDDSGEVKPIT

-996 SSLEEF
+996 NSLEEF
-1002 QKEPGSVSTT
+1002 QKEPGS
-1012 TTTGS
+1012 
-1017 NSIHQ
+1017 NSVHQ

-1037 DEWTTDNQSDK
+1037 DEWTPTENQSDK
-1048 DLLATLVKENK
+1048 ELLTTLVNNNK

-1064 ATLNAHATDNGDN
+1064 ATLNTHATNNGDN
-1077 KFKLVVVPIPLELGE
+1077 KFRLVVVPIPLKLGE
-1092 TDKKTIICTDPME
+1092 TDKTTIICTDPME

-1128 ERTDNPDKTYFPT
+1128 ERADNPDKTYFPT

-1166 KLNSAGTATTSS
+1166 KLNSAGTSTTSS

-1193 YLIDSNDPMVA
+1193 YLIDSNDPVVA

-1223 ATIKTINAIPDNTAS
+1223 ATIEAINAIPDNAS
-1238 DKAGSPTATADQ
+1238 SSTATADQ

-1260 ATIAEGMSAPKFR
+1260 MTVSEDMSAPKFR

-1284 NEGVGEKEAKDDSKD
+1284 AESGTSSSSTTA
-1299 NPVSTCEGNL
+1299 TCEGNL

-1336 NWLRSTADELHM
+1336 NWLRSTAGELHKG
-1348 TGSNADSYNNGY
+1348 TNYDDDYTP
-1360 NMSGE
+1360 GE

-1389 EATPNTTSIGSSD
+1389 KATPNTSTVENGATHSI
-1402 HPILDLAKS
+1402 LNLASTDKP

-1425 LMVKEATTP
+1425 LMAKEAAA
-1434 SSNNVAYNCETYY
+1434 NGNKVAYNCETYY

-1480 GSRWYTLA
+1480 GRRWYTLA

-1503 TGTQATEYFKDITFN
+1503 TGTQATEYFKDINFTTPN
-1518 TAEYNRFQPSVYQRG
+1518 YNRFQPSVYQRG

-1607 YSYYESGSTTE
+1607 YSYYESENNTSG
-1618 IGTINVRTSDTE
+1618 NQVDVRTSETD
-1630 KNKAGRLISDE
+1630 KQNVGKLKSDA
-1641 LKPTGS
+1641 LKSPGS
-1647 TPDSPTITVTLDKNT
+1647 SEFTVTLDENT

-1685 FDANSNLQPKYWM
+1685 FEVNANLQSKFWM
-1698 LTGDNQTAAVGG
+1698 ITDGNQTVAVGG
-1710 TSSSDWIANIGDATR
+1710 TSNNDWITNIGEATR

-1737 ETSTYADNNTVT
+1737 GTSTYTDNTVT

-1755 ALAPTANTGTT
+1755 ALAPTGTT
-1766 ASSAT
+1766 ASSAA

-1798 YDRTASE
+1798 YDRAASE
-1805 EYTANEDAELF
+1805 AYKANEDAELF
-1816 LDSNLGDLPAI
+1816 LDSNLSDLPSI

-1892 HHNSSITIAANTCGR
+1892 HHNSSITIAANTYGR

-1914 PTGNEKI
+1914 PTGNEKV
-1921 ETETIRIYTIARGQL
+1921 ETETIRIYTIVRGQL

>member
-27 QTRTTMPKDYYRPDK
+27 QTGTTTPKDYYKDDYS
-42 TTETIQNK
+42 TNTIINK
-50 TKTKWF
+50 PKTKWS
-56 YLRKMDGLQVADGED
+56 YLRDIEELKVATKED
-71 KFDKKGVFVV
+71 KFDNEGVFVV
-81 TVDGSNDSI
+81 TVDGSYQNI

-114 RSENSYS
+114 RSGNNYS

-152 KDLLYPTTF
+152 KDLLYPQYYKTQDR
-161 ESYEG
+161 ERP
-166 ARPVRFANGY
+166 ARFTNGY
-176 VGNPSSIAMNGTNV
+176 VGDPLALTSAMASV

-197 YYPTDEQFGT
+197 YYPTEEQYNK
-207 FPTVNPDNNEY
+207 FPKENEKTLVNPDNNEY

-229 YAEDFK
+229 YKDGFEI
-235 RDSIMYFGGYKGL
+235 DSEMHFGGSDWKT
-248 GPYTEPTLSHRIIYC
+248 YTEPTLSHRIIYC

-273 RYTFFKEQIGKPD
+273 RYQFFEEQIGKSD
-286 TEVKYLEEYEIN
+286 AEVKYLEEYEIN

-320 YAVPTNTNDTET
+320 YAVPTNTDDTET

-342 AGSNKSD
+342 AGSNKSS
-349 IQLCDADGNTLT
+349 IQLCDADGKNAST
-361 SSTLSGTN
+361 SATLSGTD

-377 GNPDTNGTLS
+377 DNTDSKGTLS

-396 LVTKKVGGKT
+396 LVTKEVGGKT
-406 FHIARFKLTFNKSSA
+406 FRIARFKLTFNKSSV
-421 LLTQSQINLIDNPTS
+421 LLTQSQIEQIDNPTS

-449 TYRTPKYLEE
+449 TYRTPEYLEE

-465 GLDFDFPSEIAG
+465 DLDFDFPSEIAG

-494 SYGFYDGSARE
+494 SYGFYDGSAQKRE
-505 RAGEDGKYD
+505 GSGDNVN
-514 FMGQNGDKQLP
+514 FMGQGGGRELP

-539 GSTTWGL
+539 GNTTWGL
-546 NSSVPKA
+546 NSSVPTA
-553 PTLSRENR
+553 PTLSKENR
-561 KREESTYHL
+561 KGEDSSYHL

-595 LFVSAWVKVAQPYN
+595 LFVSAWVKVAQPYK

-629 EGKSGK
+629 EGEGGK

-650 QIPGTYTT
+650 QIPGTYTN
-658 SGTHPN
+658 GDHPN
-664 IPGFG
+664 ILGFG
-669 GENDCNQWLHVYFSF
+669 DGNDCNQWLHVYFSF

-739 NVDALLEMT
+739 NVDALLQMT

-785 ITRYKALGNDPTDAQ
+785 ITRYKALGNNPSEDQ
-800 LKQAFEESII
+800 LKHAFEESIV

-819 DSKTQTTDF
+819 DGKTQTDNF
-828 DFGKL
+828 YFGKL
-833 LFSPYYQDEKNKV
+833 LFSPYYQDEENKV
-846 YDPAI
+846 YDPAK

-856 NEITDANDAGHFYRL
+856 NTITTADDAGHFYRL

-898 ENHGDP
+898 ENHEDP

-917 ERFKYYYNAPLAA
+917 ERFNYYYNAPLAA

-948 VNGMLSEKSDH
+948 VNGMLSENSDH

-974 ADTDGSGEVKPIT
+974 AATDDSGEVKPIT

-996 SSLEEF
+996 NSLEEF
-1002 QKEPGSVSTT
+1002 QKEPGS
-1012 TTTGS
+1012 
-1017 NSIHQ
+1017 NSVHQ

-1037 DEWTTDNQSDK
+1037 DEWTPTENQSDK
-1048 DLLATLVKENK
+1048 ELLTTLVNNNK

-1064 ATLNAHATDNGDN
+1064 ATLNTHATDNGDN
-1077 KFKLVVVPIPLELGE
+1077 KFRLVVVPIPLKLGE
-1092 TDKKTIICTDPME
+1092 TDKTTIICTDPME

-1166 KLNSAGTATTSS
+1166 KLNSAGTS
-1178 TTAPSFTINTTYPYL
+1178 TTGSTTVPSFTINTAHPYL

-1204 NKIAEINKTGT
+1204 NKIAEINKTET

-1223 ATIKTINAIPDNTAS
+1223 ATIKTINAVPNSTS
-1238 DKAGSPTATADQ
+1238 DISKTADQ
-1250 YIRVHFGTPT
+1250 YIRVYFETPT
-1260 ATIAEGMSAPKFR
+1260 TATLEGMSAPKFR

-1284 NEGVGEKEAKDDSKD
+1284 AESGTSSSSTTA
-1299 NPVSTCEGNL
+1299 TCEGNL

-1336 NWLRSTADELHM
+1336 NWLRSNADELHM

-1360 NMSGE
+1360 NTPGE

-1389 EATPNTTSIGSSD
+1389 EATPNTSTVENGATHSI
-1402 HPILDLAKS
+1402 LNLASTDKP

-1425 LMVKEATTP
+1425 LMVKKAALPLT
-1434 SSNNVAYNCETYY
+1434 NNVAYHCETYY

-1458 STAMPHTELL
+1458 STAMLHAELL
-1468 TYNKAWIDYKLA
+1468 TYQKAWIDYKLA

-1488 SPLQSVVAGDWYTMN
+1488 SPLQSVVAGDWYTPK
-1503 TGTQATEYFKDITFN
+1503 TGSQATEYFEDITFN
-1518 TAEYNRFQPSVYQRG
+1518 TTNYNRFQPSVYQRG
-1533 WKQEAN
+1533 WKQQAN
-1539 MITIGSDGS
+1539 MITIGSS
-1548 SNDKTV
+1548 SGKTV
-1554 AVSGNWSGV
+1554 AVAGNWSGV
-1563 YNNVAVPYTPGEG
+1563 YNDVAVPYTPGLG

-1607 YSYYESGSTTE
+1607 YSYYESENNTSG
-1618 IGTINVRTSDTE
+1618 NQVDVRTSETD
-1630 KNKAGRLISDE
+1630 KQNVGKLKSDA
-1641 LKPTGS
+1641 LKSPGS
-1647 TPDSPTITVTLDKNT
+1647 SEFTVTLDENT

-1685 FDANSNLQPKYWM
+1685 FEVNANLQSKFWM
-1698 LTGDNQTAAVGG
+1698 ITDGNQTVAVGG
-1710 TSSSDWIANIGDATR
+1710 TSNNDWITNIGEATR

-1737 ETSTYADNNTVT
+1737 GTSTYTDNTVT

-1755 ALAPTANTGTT
+1755 ALAPTGTT
-1766 ASSAT
+1766 ASSSA

-1798 YDRTASE
+1798 YDRAASE
-1805 EYTANEDAELF
+1805 AYKANEDAELF
-1816 LDSNLGDLPAI
+1816 LDSNLSDLPSI

-1840 TSNLWNIPVGTYS
+1840 TSVLWNIPVGTYS

-1892 HHNSSITIAANTCGR
+1892 HHNSSITIAANTYGR

>member
-1 MRSRKNTYLLLT
+1 MRSRKNIYIRLIA
-13 MLSITFVFSPLAWG
+13 LSITYALSPLAWG
-27 QTRTTMPKDYYRPDK
+27 QTVKDYYNNTKYDK
-42 TTETIQNK
+42 TIQNK
-50 TKTKWF
+50 AKTKWT
-56 YLRKMDGLQVADGED
+56 YLREMDGLKVADGED
-71 KFDKKGVFVV
+71 RFNKDETFTLTITGK
-81 TVDGSNDSI
+81 NI

-103 KGSKYLLSLPD
+103 KGSTYKLSLPD
-114 RSENSYS
+114 RFEENSYS

-126 RWYNLKTGKTFEVGS
+126 RWYNLKTDKTFDVGEAGVNTNTS
-141 DGVTASTDGLV
+141 DGSVR
-152 KDLLYPTTF
+152 DLLYPTTYENI
-161 ESYEG
+161 ESK
-166 ARPVRFANGY
+166 RPVRFTNGY
-176 VGNPSSIAMNGTNV
+176 IGNPLSRLIQQGAPV
-190 PALDMYF
+190 LRIPALDMSF
-197 YYPTDEQFGT
+197 YYPTDAQYDSFSGDNK
-207 FPTVNPDNNEY
+207 VNPNNKEY

-229 YAEDFK
+229 YAKEFT
-235 RDSIMYFGGYKGL
+235 RNTEIYFDQGDKYI
-248 GPYTEPTLSHRIIYC
+248 EPTLSHRIIYC
-263 IRAIENEKDW
+263 IRAIENEDDW
-273 RYTFFKEQIGKPD
+273 RYRFFTNN
-286 TEVKYLEEYEIN
+286 TEDKYLEEYEIN
-298 MPAIRIPDKTQE
+298 MPATRIPDRTQE
-310 MVCIATAANA
+310 TVCIATSANA
-320 YAVPTNTNDTET
+320 YAVPVAADDDTDQ
-332 LTVNLIDGDG
+332 LTVELEDGKE
-342 AGSNKSD
+342 SNASG
-349 IQLCDADGNTLT
+349 IQLCDADGKT
-361 SSTLSGTN
+361 STLSTVKSN
-369 RIIHFKYP
+369 SRIIHFKYP
-377 GNPDTNGTLS
+377 TNNIDGTQS
-387 VTDGSTATI
+387 VRADGSTATI
-396 LVTKKVGGKT
+396 KVTKTINGTK
-406 FHIARFKLTFNKSSA
+406 FWIARFKLTFHKSSV
-421 LLTQSQINLIDNPTS
+421 LLTQSQIKQIDDNTTNNPN
-436 TSGAKADASLTEY
+436 A
-449 TYRTPKYLEE
+449 YRTPKYLDE
-459 HYTCVT
+459 HYTFVT
-465 GLDFDFPSEIAG
+465 GLDFDFNKEIAD
-477 KYGQPQVYP
+477 KYGQEQVYP

-494 SYGFYDGSARE
+494 SYAFYDGSASQL
-505 RAGEDGKYD
+505 AGRPLNKNYD
-514 FMGQNGDKQLP
+514 FMGDTKSDGTKSDKQLP
-525 QWGYYAILNDYVEN
+525 QWGYYAILNDYVEC
-539 GSTTWGL
+539 GKDGWGLSTTL
-546 NSSVPKA
+546 PP
-553 PTLSRENR
+553 PTKLLNR

-570 YVDASDQPGM
+570 YVDASDQQGM
-580 IARLTFDHPLCPGSQ
+580 IARLALDQPLCQGSE
-595 LFVSAWVKVAQPYN
+595 LFVSAWVKVAKDYAPKSD
-609 TGMSA
+609 T
-614 NSDNAAMLF
+614 DNAAMLF

-629 EGKSGK
+629 EGESVK

-658 SGTHPN
+658 GTPLN

-669 GENDCNQWLHVYFSF
+669 KNNEWLHVYFSF
-684 TNKSALQTAYDS
+684 VNTSALHHNYDS

-739 NVDALLEMT
+739 NVDALLQMT

-762 KESSSTTE
+762 LTTSSGE
-770 GIDHVSFCFVDSAKY
+770 DVAKAHVSFCFVDSAKFISAY
-785 ITRYKALGNDPTDAQ
+785 NKISNPINNEEACKT
-800 LKQAFEESII
+800 AFKESII
-810 KLSYPIQGE
+810 KLAYPTQKGSTLQTSSYE
-819 DSKTQTTDF
+819 
-828 DFGKL
+828 FGKL
-833 LFSPYYQDEKNKV
+833 LFNPYYSDNNEYNDKETNIQD
-846 YDPAI
+846 
-851 TNTQS
+851 
-856 NEITDANDAGHFYRL
+856 ITDAKDAGHFYRL
-871 SDSQGKALV
+871 GDGQGKALV

-898 ENHGDP
+898 ENHGEVHD
-904 HEEGGDGSYIPQL
+904 GDDLVPDI
-917 ERFKYYYNAPLAA
+917 ERFKYYYNEPQAA

-974 ADTDGSGEVKPIT
+974 AATDDSGEVKPIT

-996 SSLEEF
+996 NSLEEF
-1002 QKEPGSVSTT
+1002 QKEPGS
-1012 TTTGS
+1012 
-1017 NSIHQ
+1017 NSVHQ

-1037 DEWTTDNQSDK
+1037 DEWTPTENQSDK
-1048 DLLATLVKENK
+1048 ELLTTLVNNNK

-1064 ATLNAHATDNGDN
+1064 ATLNTHATNNGDN
-1077 KFKLVVVPIPLELGE
+1077 KFRLVVVPIPLKLGE
-1092 TDKKTIICTDPME
+1092 TDKTTIICTDPME

-1128 ERTDNPDKTYFPT
+1128 ERADNPDKTYFPT

-1166 KLNSAGTATTSS
+1166 KLNSAGTSTTSS

-1193 YLIDSNDPMVA
+1193 YLIDSNDPVVA

-1223 ATIKTINAIPDNTAS
+1223 ATIEAINAIPDNAS
-1238 DKAGSPTATADQ
+1238 SSTATADQ

-1260 ATIAEGMSAPKFR
+1260 MTVSEDMSAPKFR

-1284 NEGVGEKEAKDDSKD
+1284 AESGTSSSSTTA
-1299 NPVSTCEGNL
+1299 TCEGNL

-1348 TGSNADSYNNGY
+1348 TGSNANSYNNGY
-1360 NMSGE
+1360 NTPGE

-1389 EATPNTTSIGSSD
+1389 EATPSTTSIGSSD

-1425 LMVKEATTP
+1425 LMVKEATA
-1434 SSNNVAYNCETYY
+1434 NGNKVAYNCETYY

-1480 GSRWYTLA
+1480 GRRWYTLA

-1518 TAEYNRFQPSVYQRG
+1518 TTEYNRFQPSVYQRG
-1533 WKQEAN
+1533 WKQQAN
-1539 MITIGSDGS
+1539 MITIGSS
-1548 SNDKTV
+1548 SGKTV
-1554 AVSGNWSGV
+1554 AVAGNWSGV

-1582 NLSTTTTPA
+1582 NLSTTTTSA

-1601 PKADTE
+1601 PKADTK
-1607 YSYYESGSTTE
+1607 YSYYESGTT
-1618 IGTINVRTSDTE
+1618 ITGNQVNVRTDE
-1630 KNKAGRLISDE
+1630 EQKKAGKLISNE

-1647 TPDSPTITVTLDKNT
+1647 TPDTPTINITLGENT

-1673 NPFMAYLDASKF
+1673 NPFMAYLSTKEF
-1685 FDANSNLQPKYWM
+1685 FKANKNLESKYW
-1698 LTGDNQTAAVGG
+1698 LVTGDNQTAAVGG
-1710 TSSSDWIANIGDATR
+1710 TDDSDWITTNTKEAAP
-1725 IAPLQSFFVEKK
+1725 IAPLQSFFVKK
-1737 ETSTYADNNTVT
+1737 AETSTYADNNTVT

-1755 ALAPTANTGTT
+1755 ALAPTGTS
-1766 ASSAT
+1766 ASSAA

-1816 LDSNLGDLPAI
+1816 LDSNLGDLPSI

-1840 TSNLWNIPVGTYS
+1840 TSVLWNIPVGTYS

-1892 HHNSSITIAANTCGR
+1892 HHNSSITIAANTYGR

>member
-1 MRSRKNTYLLLT
+1 MRSRKNIYIRLIA
-13 MLSITFVFSPLAWG
+13 LSITFALSSLAWG
-27 QTRTTMPKDYYRPDK
+27 QTVKNYYKNDYSSYS
-42 TTETIQNK
+42 IQYK
-50 TKTKWF
+50 TKTKWHD
-56 YLRKMDGLQVADGED
+56 LRTIKDDTDVKD
-71 KFDKKGVFVV
+71 KFDENETFTV
-81 TVDGSNDSI
+81 TVDGSYQNI

-141 DGVTASTDGLV
+141 DGVTVDTNELV
-152 KDLLYPTTF
+152 KDLLYPKDYKTQDI
-161 ESYEG
+161 EKP
-166 ARPVRFANGY
+166 ARFTNGY
-176 VGNPSSIAMNGTNV
+176 VGDPLALTSAMASI

-197 YYPTDEQFGT
+197 YYPKEEQYNK
-207 FPTVNPDNNEY
+207 FPKENEKTLVNPDNNEY

-229 YAEDFK
+229 YKDGFEI
-235 RDSIMYFGGYKGL
+235 DSEMHFGGSDWKT
-248 GPYTEPTLSHRIIYC
+248 YTEPTLSHRIIYC

-273 RYTFFKEQIGKPD
+273 RYKFFTDNKNED
-286 TEVKYLEEYEIN
+286 KYLEEYEIN

-406 FHIARFKLTFNKSSA
+406 FRIARFKLTFNKSSV

-465 GLDFDFPSEIAG
+465 DLDFDFPSEIAG

-494 SYGFYDGSARE
+494 SYGFYDGSAQKRE
-505 RAGEDGKYD
+505 GSGDNVN
-514 FMGQNGDKQLP
+514 FMGQGGGRELP

-539 GSTTWGL
+539 GNTTWGL
-546 NSSVPKA
+546 NSSVPTA
-553 PTLSRENR
+553 PTLSKENR
-561 KREESTYHL
+561 KGKDSSYHL

-609 TGMSA
+609 TGMFA
-614 NSDNAAMLF
+614 KSDNAAMLF

-629 EGKSGK
+629 EGETGK

-650 QIPGTYTT
+650 QIPGTYTAK
-658 SGTHPN
+658 THPN

-669 GENDCNQWLHVYFSF
+669 GEDDCNQWLHVHFSF

-739 NVDALLEMT
+739 NVDALLQMT

-762 KESSSTTE
+762 LTTE
-770 GIDHVSFCFVDSAKY
+770 PTGDIAKAHVSFCFVDSAKFISAY
-785 ITRYKALGNDPTDAQ
+785 NKISNPINNEEACKT
-800 LKQAFEESII
+800 AFKESII
-810 KLSYPIQGE
+810 KLAYPTQKGSTLQTSSYE
-819 DSKTQTTDF
+819 
-828 DFGKL
+828 FGKL
-833 LFSPYYQDEKNKV
+833 LFNPYYSDNNEYNDKETNIQD
-846 YDPAI
+846 
-851 TNTQS
+851 
-856 NEITDANDAGHFYRL
+856 ITDAKDAGHFYRL
-871 SDSQGKALV
+871 GDGLGKALV

-887 EPFRTYFLILE
+887 EPFRTYFLVLE
-898 ENHGDP
+898 ENHGEVHD
-904 HEEGGDGSYIPQL
+904 GDDLVPDI

-974 ADTDGSGEVKPIT
+974 AATDDSGEVKPIT

-996 SSLEEF
+996 NSLEEF
-1002 QKEPGSVSTT
+1002 QKEPGSVGTT

-1017 NSIHQ
+1017 NSVHQ

-1037 DEWTTDNQSDK
+1037 DEWTTASQSDK

-1064 ATLNAHATDNGDN
+1064 ATLNTHATDNGDN

-1166 KLNSAGTATTSS
+1166 KLNSAGTSTTSS
-1178 TTAPSFTINTTYPYL
+1178 TTAPSFTINTAHPYL
-1193 YLIDSNDPMVA
+1193 YLIDSNDPVVA

-1223 ATIKTINAIPDNTAS
+1223 ATIKAINAVPNSTGDIS
-1238 DKAGSPTATADQ
+1238 KTADQ
-1250 YIRVHFGTPT
+1250 YIRVYFETPT
-1260 ATIAEGMSAPKFR
+1260 TATLEGMSAPKFR

-1284 NEGVGEKEAKDDSKD
+1284 AENGTSFPSTTA
-1299 NPVSTCEGNL
+1299 TCEGNL

-1336 NWLRSTADELHM
+1336 NWLRSTAGELHM
-1348 TGSNADSYNNGY
+1348 TAPNADSYNKGY
-1360 NMSGE
+1360 NTSGE
-1365 TYYGFVPMSFTK
+1365 TYYGFVPMNFAK
-1377 VTIPEGKQVQLY
+1377 VTIPEEKQVQLY
-1389 EATPNTTSIGSSD
+1389 KATANTSAVESGATHS
-1402 HPILDLAKS
+1402 ILDLASTDKPT
-1411 ATITNPAT
+1411 TITNPAT

-1425 LMVKEATTP
+1425 LMVKDAALPLT
-1434 SSNNVAYNCETYY
+1434 NNVAYNCETYY

-1458 STAMPHTELL
+1458 STAMLHAELL
-1468 TYNKAWIDYKLA
+1468 TYQKAWIDYKLA
-1480 GSRWYTLA
+1480 GRRWYTLA

-1518 TAEYNRFQPSVYQRG
+1518 TAEYNRFQPSIYQRG
-1533 WKQEAN
+1533 WKQQAN
-1539 MITIGSDGS
+1539 MITIGSS
-1548 SNDKTV
+1548 DKTV
-1554 AVSGNWSGV
+1554 AVAGNWSGV

-1582 NLSTTTTPA
+1582 NLSTTTTSA

-1601 PKADTE
+1601 PKADTQ
-1607 YSYYESGSTTE
+1607 YSYYESENNTSG
-1618 IGTINVRTSDTE
+1618 NQVDVRTSETD
-1630 KNKAGRLISDE
+1630 KDNAGKLKSDA
-1641 LKPTGS
+1641 LKSSGS
-1647 TPDSPTITVTLDKNT
+1647 PEFTVTLNKST
-1662 ASKDADYHLIG
+1662 ANQDADYHLIG

-1685 FDANSNLQPKYWM
+1685 FEVNANLQSKFWM
-1698 LTGDNQTAAVGG
+1698 ITDDNQTVAVGG
-1710 TSSSDWIANIGDATR
+1710 TSSSDWITNIEDAAT
-1725 IAPLQSFFVEKK
+1725 IAPLQSFFVKK
-1737 ETSTYADNNTVT
+1737 AETSTYADNNTVT

-1755 ALAPTANTGTT
+1755 ALAPTGTS
-1766 ASSAT
+1766 ASSAA

-1816 LDSNLGDLPAI
+1816 LDSNLGDLPSI

-1840 TSNLWNIPVGTYS
+1840 TSVLWNIPVGTYS

-1892 HHNSSITIAANTCGR
+1892 HHNSSITIAANTYGR

-1936 IVTATENLQTVAIYD
+1936 IVTATEQLQTVAIYD

>member
-27 QTRTTMPKDYYRPDK
+27 QTRTTTVKDYYRTDK
-42 TTETIQNK
+42 ATETIQNK
-50 TKTKWF
+50 TKTKWHD
-56 YLRKMDGLQVADGED
+56 LRTIKVDTDVKD
-71 KFDKKGVFVV
+71 KFDENGTFTV
-81 TVDGSNDSI
+81 TVDGSGKEI
-90 QPSHVLID
+90 QASHVLID

-103 KGSKYLLSLPD
+103 KGSKYQLSLPD
-114 RSENSYS
+114 RSGDSYS

-141 DGVTASTDGLV
+141 AGVTVSTDGLV
-152 KDLLYPTTF
+152 KDLLYPKNE

-166 ARPVRFANGY
+166 AKPVRFTNGY
-176 VGNPSSIAMNGTNV
+176 VGNPSSIAQNGTNV
-190 PALDMYF
+190 PALDMFF
-197 YYPTDEQFGT
+197 YYPTDDQFET
-207 FPTVNPDNNEY
+207 FPTGTNHVNPDNKEY

-229 YAEDFK
+229 YAKDFTIN
-235 RDSIMYFGGYKGL
+235 SEMPFGDYKGT
-248 GPYTEPTLSHRIIYC
+248 GPYIEPTLSHRIIYC

-273 RYTFFKEQIGKPD
+273 RHQFFEEQIGKSD

-342 AGSNKSD
+342 AGSNKSG

-406 FHIARFKLTFNKSSA
+406 FHIARFKLTFNKSSV

-465 GLDFDFPSEIAG
+465 DLDFDFPSEIAG

-494 SYGFYDGSARE
+494 SYGFYDGSAQKRE
-505 RAGEDGKYD
+505 GSGDNVN
-514 FMGQNGDKQLP
+514 FMGQGGGRELP

-539 GSTTWGL
+539 GNTTWGL
-546 NSSVPKA
+546 NSSVPTA
-553 PTLSRENR
+553 PTLSKENR
-561 KREESTYHL
+561 KGKDSSYHL

-650 QIPGTYTT
+650 QIPGTYTD
-658 SGTHPN
+658 GDHPT
-664 IPGFG
+664 ILGFG
-669 GENDCNQWLHVYFSF
+669 DGNDCNQWLHVYFSF

-739 NVDALLEMT
+739 NVDALLQMT

-755 SRLGVEE
+755 SRLGVE
-762 KESSSTTE
+762 KQTTKPAD
-770 GIDHVSFCFVDSAKY
+770 GIAKAHVSFCFVDSAKY
-785 ITRYKALGNDPTDAQ
+785 ITKYNALENNHSEDQ
-800 LKQAFEESII
+800 LKQAFEESIVN
-810 KLSYPIQGE
+810 LSYPISEKNG
-819 DSKTQTTDF
+819 KIQTDKF
-828 DFGKL
+828 KFGKL
-833 LFSPYYQDEKNKV
+833 LFSPYYQDEENEV
-846 YDPAI
+846 YNPNI

-856 NEITDANDAGHFYRL
+856 NTITTADDPGHFYRQEDGL
-871 SDSQGKALV
+871 EKALV

-887 EPFRTYFLILE
+887 EPFRTYFLVLE
-898 ENHGDP
+898 ENHGEVHTED
-904 HEEGGDGSYIPQL
+904 ELIPDI
-917 ERFKYYYNAPLAA
+917 ERFKYFYMAPLSG

-948 VNGMLSEKSDH
+948 VNGVLSEKADH

-974 ADTDGSGEVKPIT
+974 ADTDGSGEVKPVT

-996 SSLEEF
+996 NSLEEF
-1002 QKEPGSVSTT
+1002 QKEPGSTGTT

-1017 NSIHQ
+1017 NSVHQ

-1037 DEWTTDNQSDK
+1037 DEWTTTDNQSDK
-1048 DLLATLVKENK
+1048 ELLTTLVNKNK

-1064 ATLNAHATDNGDN
+1064 ATLNTHATDNGDK
-1077 KFKLVVVPIPLELGE
+1077 KFKLVVVPIPLKLGE
-1092 TDKKTIICTDPME
+1092 TDKTTIICTDPME

-1128 ERTDNPDKTYFPT
+1128 ERTDNPDNTYFPT
-1141 IRASKGIQEACNS
+1141 IRASKGIQETCKS

-1166 KLNSAGTATTSS
+1166 KLNSAGTSTTSS

-1204 NKIAEINKTGT
+1204 NKIAEINKTGI

-1250 YIRVHFGTPT
+1250 YIHVYFGTPT
-1260 ATIAEGMSAPKFR
+1260 ATIAEEMSAPKFR

-1284 NEGVGEKEAKDDSKD
+1284 NEGVGDSKKEAKDDSKD

-1322 SGPADGSGN
+1322 IGPADGSGN
-1331 WNNDD
+1331 WNNDN

-1348 TGSNADSYNNGY
+1348 TGSNANSYNNGY
-1360 NMSGE
+1360 NTSGE

-1425 LMVKEATTP
+1425 LMVKEVTTP
-1434 SSNNVAYNCETYY
+1434 SSNKVAYNCETYY

-1458 STAMPHTELL
+1458 STAMPHAELL
-1468 TYNKAWIDYKLA
+1468 TYNKAWIDYKLT

-1488 SPLQSVVAGDWYTMN
+1488 SPLQSVVAGDWYTSK
-1503 TGTQATEYFKDITFN
+1503 TGSQATEYFKDIKFN
-1518 TAEYNRFQPSVYQRG
+1518 MTNYNRFQPSVYQRG
-1533 WKQEAN
+1533 WKQQAN

-1548 SNDKTV
+1548 SNGKTV

-1582 NLSTTTTPA
+1582 NLSTTTLA
-1591 TDPAVALFRF
+1591 TDPVVALFRF
-1601 PKADTE
+1601 PKGDTE
-1607 YSYYESGSTTE
+1607 YSYYDSENNTSG
-1618 IGTINVRTSDTE
+1618 NQVDVRTTDDEQKNAGKLKSD
-1630 KNKAGRLISDE
+1630 L
-1641 LKPTGS
+1641 LKS
-1647 TPDSPTITVTLDKNT
+1647 ESEVITVTLMEST
-1662 ASKDADYHLIG
+1662 TGTDADYHLIG

-1685 FDANSNLQPKYWM
+1685 FDTNANLQKKFW
-1698 LTGDNQTAAVGG
+1698 LVTGDNQTAAVGG
-1710 TSSSDWIANIGDATR
+1710 TDDSDWITNIGTTR
-1725 IAPLQSFFVEKK
+1725 IAPLQSFFVKK
-1737 ETSTYADNNTVT
+1737 AKPSTYADNNTVT

-1766 ASSAT
+1766 ASSAA

-1798 YDRTASE
+1798 YDQAASE

-1892 HHNSSITIAANTCGR
+1892 HHNSSITIAANTYGR

-1965 CLFTTHLD
+1965 CLFTTHLG

-1985 QQQTSK
+1985 QLQTSK

>member
-1 MRSRKNTYLLLT
+1 MRSRKNIYIRLIA
-13 MLSITFVFSPLAWG
+13 LSITLALSSLAWG
-27 QTRTTMPKDYYRPDK
+27 QTVKNYYKNDYSSYS
-42 TTETIQNK
+42 IQYK
-50 TKTKWF
+50 TKTKWHD
-56 YLRKMDGLQVADGED
+56 LRTIKDDTDVKD
-71 KFDKKGVFVV
+71 KFDENETFTV
-81 TVDGSNDSI
+81 TVDGSYQNI

-141 DGVTASTDGLV
+141 DGVTVDTNELV
-152 KDLLYPTTF
+152 KDLLYPKDYKTQDI
-161 ESYEG
+161 EKP
-166 ARPVRFANGY
+166 ARFTNGY
-176 VGNPSSIAMNGTNV
+176 VGDPLALTSAMASI

-197 YYPTDEQFGT
+197 YYPKEEQYNK
-207 FPTVNPDNNEY
+207 FPKENEKTLVNPDNNEY

-229 YAEDFK
+229 YKDGFEI
-235 RDSIMYFGGYKGL
+235 DSEMHFGGSDWKT
-248 GPYTEPTLSHRIIYC
+248 YTEPTLSHRIIYC

-273 RYTFFKEQIGKPD
+273 RYKFFTDNKNED
-286 TEVKYLEEYEIN
+286 KYLEEYEIN

-406 FHIARFKLTFNKSSA
+406 FRIARFKLTFNKSSV

-465 GLDFDFPSEIAG
+465 DLDFDFPSEIAG

-494 SYGFYDGSARE
+494 SYGFYDGSAQKRE
-505 RAGEDGKYD
+505 GSGDNVN
-514 FMGQNGDKQLP
+514 FMGQGGGRELP

-539 GSTTWGL
+539 GNTTWGL
-546 NSSVPKA
+546 NSSVPTT
-553 PTLSRENR
+553 PTLSKENR
-561 KREESTYHL
+561 KGKDSSYHL

-609 TGMSA
+609 TGMFA
-614 NSDNAAMLF
+614 KSDNAAMLF

-629 EGKSGK
+629 EGETGK

-650 QIPGTYTT
+650 QIPGTYTAK
-658 SGTHPN
+658 THPN

-669 GENDCNQWLHVYFSF
+669 GEDDCNQWLHVHFSF

-739 NVDALLEMT
+739 NVDALLQMT

-762 KESSSTTE
+762 LTTE
-770 GIDHVSFCFVDSAKY
+770 PTGDIAKAHVSFCFVDSAKFISAY
-785 ITRYKALGNDPTDAQ
+785 NKISNPINNEEACKT
-800 LKQAFEESII
+800 AFKESII
-810 KLSYPIQGE
+810 KLAYPTQKGSTLQTSSYE
-819 DSKTQTTDF
+819 
-828 DFGKL
+828 FGKL
-833 LFSPYYQDEKNKV
+833 LFNPYYSDNNEYNDKETNIQD
-846 YDPAI
+846 
-851 TNTQS
+851 
-856 NEITDANDAGHFYRL
+856 ITDAKDAGHFYRL
-871 SDSQGKALV
+871 GDGLGKALV

-887 EPFRTYFLILE
+887 EPFRTYFLVLE
-898 ENHGDP
+898 ENHGEVHD
-904 HEEGGDGSYIPQL
+904 GDDLVPDI

-948 VNGMLSEKSDH
+948 VNGMLSENSDH

-974 ADTDGSGEVKPIT
+974 AATDDSGEVKPIT

-996 SSLEEF
+996 NSLEEF
-1002 QKEPGSVSTT
+1002 QKEPGSVGTT

-1017 NSIHQ
+1017 NSVHQ

-1037 DEWTTDNQSDK
+1037 DEWTTASQSDK

-1064 ATLNAHATDNGDN
+1064 ATLNTHATDNGDN

-1166 KLNSAGTATTSS
+1166 KLTGTSKGGITSVLDATPATTFIKS
-1178 TTAPSFTINTTYPYL
+1178 NKHPYL
-1193 YLIDSNDPMVA
+1193 YLIDSNDPVVA
-1204 NKIAEINKTGT
+1204 TKIAEINEAGT

-1223 ATIKTINAIPDNTAS
+1223 ATIEAINAIPDNAS
-1238 DKAGSPTATADQ
+1238 SSTATADQ

-1260 ATIAEGMSAPKFR
+1260 MTVSEDMPAPKFR

-1284 NEGVGEKEAKDDSKD
+1284 AESGTSSS
-1299 NPVSTCEGNL
+1299 STTAACEGNL

-1322 SGPADGSGN
+1322 SGAADGSGN

-1348 TGSNADSYNNGY
+1348 TGSNANSYNNGY
-1360 NMSGE
+1360 NTAGE
-1365 TYYGFVPMSFTK
+1365 TYYGLVPMSFTK

-1434 SSNNVAYNCETYY
+1434 SSNNVAYNCKTYY

-1480 GSRWYTLA
+1480 GRRWYTLA

-1662 ASKDADYHLIG
+1662 ASKDAGYHLIG

-1698 LTGDNQTAAVGG
+1698 VTGDNQTAAVGG
-1710 TSSSDWIANIGDATR
+1710 TDGSDWITNIGDATT
-1725 IAPLQSFFVEKK
+1725 IAPLQSFFVKK
-1737 ETSTYADNNTVT
+1737 TVTSTYVDNNTVT

-1755 ALAPTANTGTT
+1755 ALGPTAPT
-1766 ASSAT
+1766 ASSAA

-1784 ATTADGRQSRAVIA
+1784 ATTGNGRQSRAVIA

-1805 EYTANEDAELF
+1805 EYKANEDAELF
-1816 LDSNLGDLPAI
+1816 LDSNLGNLPAI

-1840 TSNLWNIPVGTYS
+1840 TSVLWNIPVGTYS

-1892 HHNSSITIAANTCGR
+1892 HHNSSITIAANTYGR

-1965 CLFTTHLD
+1965 CPFTTHLD

>member
-1 MRSRKNTYLLLT
+1 MRSRKNIYIRLIA
-13 MLSITFVFSPLAWG
+13 LSITYALSPLAWG
-27 QTRTTMPKDYYRPDK
+27 QTKSSPKDYYDSRYSDK
-42 TTETIQNK
+42 TIVNK
-50 TKTKWF
+50 TKTKWS
-56 YLRKMDGLQVADGED
+56 YLREMDGLQVADGED
-71 KFDKKGVFVV
+71 KFDKEGVFVV
-81 TVDGSNDSI
+81 TVDGSYENI

-103 KGSKYLLSLPD
+103 KGSRYKLSLG
-114 RSENSYS
+114 SNS

-126 RWYNLKTGKTFEVGS
+126 RWYNLKTGKTFDVGDTGVNTNTG
-141 DGVTASTDGLV
+141 DGYV
-152 KDLLYPTTF
+152 KDLLYPTDYKSH
-161 ESYEG
+161 EMEKP
-166 ARPVRFANGY
+166 ARFTNGY
-176 VGNPSSIAMNGTNV
+176 IGNPISAQYMTYKPI

-197 YYPTDEQFGT
+197 YYPTDEQYDSFKNKANI
-207 FPTVNPDNNEY
+207 NPDNNEY

-229 YAEDFK
+229 YTEVFK
-235 RDSIMYFGGYKGL
+235 LNKTSFFGGKKSDE
-248 GPYTEPTLSHRIIYC
+248 PYIDPTLSHRVIYC
-263 IRAIENEKDW
+263 IRAIENKGDW
-273 RYTFFKEQIGKPD
+273 RYKFF
-286 TEVKYLEEYEIN
+286 TENSTNDKYLEEYEIN
-298 MPAIRIPDKTQE
+298 MPATRILDKTQE
-310 MVCIATAANA
+310 TVCIATSANA
-320 YAVPTNTNDTET
+320 YAVPVEANAEKDQ
-332 LTVNLIDGDG
+332 LTVTLEE
-342 AGSNKSD
+342 GSEKNTSG
-349 IQLCDADGNTLT
+349 IRLCDASGKNLSN
-361 SSTLSGTN
+361 SSTVNGNS

-377 GNPDTNGTLS
+377 NSKDGIES
-387 VTDGSTATI
+387 VNANGSTATI
-396 LVTKKVGGKT
+396 KVTKTIDGIT
-406 FHIARFKLTFNKSSA
+406 YRIARFKFTFKSDYT
-421 LLTQSQINLIDNPTS
+421 LLTQSQIKEIEDLANSLNTKTDNP
-436 TSGAKADASLTEY
+436 LIEY
-449 TYRTPKYLEE
+449 TYRTPKYMEN
-459 HYTCVT
+459 HYTFVT
-465 GLDFDFPSEIAG
+465 GLDFDFNKDIAG

-494 SYGFYDGSARE
+494 SYAFYDGSVSAP
-505 RAGEDGKYD
+505 AGNEIENNYD
-514 FMGQNGDKQLP
+514 FKGQLNNIETKPTQKQLP
-525 QWGYYAILNDYVEN
+525 QWGYYAILNDYTEN
-539 GSTTWGL
+539 GNANWGL
-546 NSSVPKA
+546 DSEI
-553 PTLSRENR
+553 PTSPVLYNR
-561 KREESTYHL
+561 NGKPSTYHL
-570 YVDASDQPGM
+570 YVDASDQQGM
-580 IARLTFDHPLCPGSQ
+580 IARLAFDRSLCPGSE
-595 LFVSAWVKVAQPYN
+595 LFVSAWVKVAKDYN
-609 TGMSA
+609 TTSPA
-614 NSDNAAMLF
+614 DNAAMLF

-629 EGKSGK
+629 KGEK
-635 ERDRSYTPIYRYQTG
+635 EKDTRYTPIYRYQTG

-658 SGTHPN
+658 SSHPN

-669 GENDCNQWLHVYFSF
+669 NGNDCNQWLHVYFSF

-703 NSASTKGGDMY
+703 NSASTAGGDMY

-739 NVDALLEMT
+739 NVDALLQMT

-762 KESSSTTE
+762 LTTSSGE
-770 GIDHVSFCFVDSAKY
+770 DVAKAHVSFCFVDSAKFISAY
-785 ITRYKALGNDPTDAQ
+785 NKISNPINNEEACKT
-800 LKQAFEESII
+800 AFKESII
-810 KLSYPIQGE
+810 KLAYPTQKGSTLQTSSYE
-819 DSKTQTTDF
+819 
-828 DFGKL
+828 FGKL
-833 LFSPYYQDEKNKV
+833 LFNPYYSDNNEYNDKETNIQD
-846 YDPAI
+846 
-851 TNTQS
+851 
-856 NEITDANDAGHFYRL
+856 ITDAKDAGHFYRL
-871 SDSQGKALV
+871 GDGQGKALV

-898 ENHGDP
+898 ENHGEVHD
-904 HEEGGDGSYIPQL
+904 GDDLVPDI
-917 ERFKYYYNAPLAA
+917 ERFKYYYNEPQAA

-996 SSLEEF
+996 NSLEEF
-1002 QKEPGSVSTT
+1002 QKEPGSAGAT

-1037 DEWTTDNQSDK
+1037 DEWITASQSDK

-1064 ATLNAHATDNGDN
+1064 ATLNTHATDNGGK

-1128 ERTDNPDKTYFPT
+1128 ERTDNPDNTYFPT
-1141 IRASKGIQEACNS
+1141 IRASKEIQEACNS

-1166 KLNSAGTATTSS
+1166 KLTGTSKGGITSVLDATPATTFIKS
-1178 TTAPSFTINTTYPYL
+1178 NKHPYL
-1193 YLIDSNDPMVA
+1193 YLIDSNDPVVA
-1204 NKIAEINKTGT
+1204 TKIAEINEAGT

-1223 ATIKTINAIPDNTAS
+1223 ATIEAINAIPDNAS
-1238 DKAGSPTATADQ
+1238 SSTATADQ

-1260 ATIAEGMSAPKFR
+1260 MTVSEDMPAPKFR

-1284 NEGVGEKEAKDDSKD
+1284 AESGTSSS
-1299 NPVSTCEGNL
+1299 STTAACEGNL

-1322 SGPADGSGN
+1322 SGAADGSGN

-1348 TGSNADSYNNGY
+1348 TGSNANSYNNGY
-1360 NMSGE
+1360 NTAGE
-1365 TYYGFVPMSFTK
+1365 TYYGLVPMSFTK

-1434 SSNNVAYNCETYY
+1434 SSNNVAYNCKTYY

-1480 GSRWYTLA
+1480 GRRWYTLA

-1607 YSYYESGSTTE
+1607 YSYYESENNTSG
-1618 IGTINVRTSDTE
+1618 NQVDVRTSETD
-1630 KNKAGRLISDE
+1630 KQNVGKLKSDA
-1641 LKPTGS
+1641 LKSPGS
-1647 TPDSPTITVTLDKNT
+1647 SEFTVTLDENT

-1685 FDANSNLQPKYWM
+1685 FEVNANLQSKFWM
-1698 LTGDNQTAAVGG
+1698 ITDGNQTVAVGG
-1710 TSSSDWIANIGDATR
+1710 TSNNDWITNIGEATR

-1737 ETSTYADNNTVT
+1737 GTSTYTDNTVT

-1755 ALAPTANTGTT
+1755 ALAPTGTT
-1766 ASSAT
+1766 ASSAA

-1798 YDRTASE
+1798 YDRAASE
-1805 EYTANEDAELF
+1805 AYKANEDAELF
-1816 LDSNLGDLPAI
+1816 LDSNLSDLPSI

-1840 TSNLWNIPVGTYS
+1840 TSVLWNIPVGTYS

-1892 HHNSSITIAANTCGR
+1892 HHNSSITIAANTYGR

-1914 PTGNEKI
+1914 PTGNEKV
-1921 ETETIRIYTIARGQL
+1921 ETETIRIYTIVRGQL

>member
-1 MRSRKNTYLLLT
+1 MRSRKNIYIRLIA
-13 MLSITFVFSPLAWG
+13 LSITFALSSLAWG
-27 QTRTTMPKDYYRPDK
+27 QTVKNYYKNDYSSYS
-42 TTETIQNK
+42 IQYK
-50 TKTKWF
+50 TKTKWHD
-56 YLRKMDGLQVADGED
+56 LRTIKDDTDVKD
-71 KFDKKGVFVV
+71 KFDENETFTV
-81 TVDGSNDSI
+81 TVDGSYQNI

-141 DGVTASTDGLV
+141 DGVTVDTNELV
-152 KDLLYPTTF
+152 KDLLYPKDYKTQDI
-161 ESYEG
+161 EKP
-166 ARPVRFANGY
+166 ARFTNGY
-176 VGNPSSIAMNGTNV
+176 VGDPLALTSAMASI

-197 YYPTDEQFGT
+197 YYPKEEQYNK
-207 FPTVNPDNNEY
+207 FPKENEKTLVNPDNNEY

-229 YAEDFK
+229 YKDGFEI
-235 RDSIMYFGGYKGL
+235 DSEMHFGGSDWKT
-248 GPYTEPTLSHRIIYC
+248 YTEPTLSHRIIYC

-273 RYTFFKEQIGKPD
+273 RYKFFTDNKNED
-286 TEVKYLEEYEIN
+286 KYLEEYEIN

-406 FHIARFKLTFNKSSA
+406 FRIARFKLTFNKSSV

-465 GLDFDFPSEIAG
+465 DLDFDFPSEIAG

-494 SYGFYDGSARE
+494 SYGFYDGSAQKRE
-505 RAGEDGKYD
+505 GSGDNVN
-514 FMGQNGDKQLP
+514 FMGQGGGRELP

-539 GSTTWGL
+539 GNTTWGL
-546 NSSVPKA
+546 NSSVPTA
-553 PTLSRENR
+553 PTLSKENR
-561 KREESTYHL
+561 KGKDSSYHL

-650 QIPGTYTT
+650 QIPGTYTN
-658 SGTHPN
+658 GDHPN
-664 IPGFG
+664 ILGFG
-669 GENDCNQWLHVYFSF
+669 DGNDCNQWLHVYFSF

-739 NVDALLEMT
+739 NVDALLQMT

-755 SRLGVEE
+755 SRLGGEE

-785 ITRYKALGNDPTDAQ
+785 ITRYKALGNNPSEDQ
-800 LKQAFEESII
+800 LKHAFEESIV

-819 DSKTQTTDF
+819 DGKTQTDNF
-828 DFGKL
+828 YFGKL
-833 LFSPYYQDEKNKV
+833 LFSPYYQDEENKV
-846 YDPAI
+846 YDPAK

-856 NEITDANDAGHFYRL
+856 NTITTADDAGHFYRL

-898 ENHGDP
+898 ENHEDP

-917 ERFKYYYNAPLAA
+917 ERFNYYYNAPLAA

-948 VNGMLSEKSDH
+948 VNGMLSENSDH

-974 ADTDGSGEVKPIT
+974 AATDDSGEVKPIT

-1002 QKEPGSVSTT
+1002 QKEPGS
-1012 TTTGS
+1012 
-1017 NSIHQ
+1017 NSVHQ

-1037 DEWTTDNQSDK
+1037 DEWTPTENQSDK
-1048 DLLATLVKENK
+1048 ELLTTLVNNNK

-1064 ATLNAHATDNGDN
+1064 ATLNTHATDNGDN
-1077 KFKLVVVPIPLELGE
+1077 KFRLVVVPIPLKLGE
-1092 TDKKTIICTDPME
+1092 TDKTTIICTDPME

-1128 ERTDNPDKTYFPT
+1128 ERADNPDKTYFPT

-1154 ENALLEIPLRNI
+1154 ENDLLEIPLRNI
-1166 KLNSAGTATTSS
+1166 KLNSAGTSTTSS

-1223 ATIKTINAIPDNTAS
+1223 ATIKAINAVPNSTS
-1238 DKAGSPTATADQ
+1238 DISKTADQ
-1250 YIRVHFGTPT
+1250 YIRVYFETPT
-1260 ATIAEGMSAPKFR
+1260 TATLEGMSAPKFR

-1284 NEGVGEKEAKDDSKD
+1284 EESGTSSPSTTA
-1299 NPVSTCEGNL
+1299 TCEGNL

-1336 NWLRSTADELHM
+1336 NWLRSTAGELHKG
-1348 TGSNADSYNNGY
+1348 TNYDDDYTP
-1360 NMSGE
+1360 GE

-1389 EATPNTTSIGSSD
+1389 KATPNTSTVENGATHSI
-1402 HPILDLAKS
+1402 LNLASTDKP

-1425 LMVKEATTP
+1425 LMAKEAAA
-1434 SSNNVAYNCETYY
+1434 NGNKVAYNCETYY

-1480 GSRWYTLA
+1480 GRRWYTLA

-1503 TGTQATEYFKDITFN
+1503 TGTQATEYFKDINFTTPN
-1518 TAEYNRFQPSVYQRG
+1518 YNRFQPSVYQRG

-1607 YSYYESGSTTE
+1607 YSYYESENNTSG
-1618 IGTINVRTSDTE
+1618 NQVDVRTSETD
-1630 KNKAGRLISDE
+1630 KQNVGKLKSDA
-1641 LKPTGS
+1641 LKSPGS
-1647 TPDSPTITVTLDKNT
+1647 SEFTVTLDENT

-1685 FDANSNLQPKYWM
+1685 FEVNANLQSKFWM
-1698 LTGDNQTAAVGG
+1698 ITDGNQTVAVGG
-1710 TSSSDWIANIGDATR
+1710 TSNNDWITNIGEATR

-1737 ETSTYADNNTVT
+1737 GTSTYTDNTVT

-1755 ALAPTANTGTT
+1755 ALAPTGTT
-1766 ASSAT
+1766 ASSAA

-1798 YDRTASE
+1798 YDRAASE
-1805 EYTANEDAELF
+1805 AYKANEDAELF
-1816 LDSNLGDLPAI
+1816 LDSNLSDLPSI

-1892 HHNSSITIAANTCGR
+1892 HHNSSITIAANTYGR

-1914 PTGNEKI
+1914 PTGNEKV
-1921 ETETIRIYTIARGQL
+1921 ETETIRIYTIVRGQL

>member
-1 MRSRKNTYLLLT
+1 MRSRKNIYIRLIA
-13 MLSITFVFSPLAWG
+13 LSITFALSSLAWG
-27 QTRTTMPKDYYRPDK
+27 QTVKNYYKNDYSSYS
-42 TTETIQNK
+42 IQYK
-50 TKTKWF
+50 TKTKWHD
-56 YLRKMDGLQVADGED
+56 LRTIKDDTDVKD
-71 KFDKKGVFVV
+71 KFDENETFTV
-81 TVDGSNDSI
+81 TVDGSYQNI

-152 KDLLYPTTF
+152 KDLLYPQYYKTQDR
-161 ESYEG
+161 ERP
-166 ARPVRFANGY
+166 ARFTNGY
-176 VGNPSSIAMNGTNV
+176 VGDPLALTSAMASV

-197 YYPTDEQFGT
+197 YYPKEEQYNK
-207 FPTVNPDNNEY
+207 FPKENEKTLVNPDNNEY

-229 YAEDFK
+229 YKDGFEI
-235 RDSIMYFGGYKGL
+235 DSEMHFGGSDWKT
-248 GPYTEPTLSHRIIYC
+248 YTEPTLSHRIIYC

-273 RYTFFKEQIGKPD
+273 RYQFFEEQIGKSD
-286 TEVKYLEEYEIN
+286 AEVKYLEEYEIN

-320 YAVPTNTNDTET
+320 YAVPIESGET
-332 LTVNLIDGDG
+332 DSNQLTVTLKDGDSTG
-342 AGSNKSD
+342 KNQSG
-349 IQLCDADGNTLT
+349 IQLCDADGKALT
-361 SSTLSGTN
+361 SLTLKETD
-369 RIIHFKYP
+369 RIIHFKYL
-377 GNPDTNGTLS
+377 GNPDPNGTLS

-396 LVTKKVGGKT
+396 LVTKKVGDKT
-406 FHIARFKLTFNKSSA
+406 FRIARFKLTFNKSSV
-421 LLTQSQINLIDNPTS
+421 LLTQSQIEQIDNPTS

-465 GLDFDFPSEIAG
+465 DLDFDFPSEIAG

-494 SYGFYDGSARE
+494 SYSFYDGSAQKRE
-505 RAGEDGKYD
+505 GSGDNVN
-514 FMGQNGDKQLP
+514 FMGQGGGRELP

-539 GSTTWGL
+539 GNTTWGL
-546 NSSVPKA
+546 NSSVPTA
-553 PTLSRENR
+553 PTLSKENR
-561 KREESTYHL
+561 KGKDSSYHL

-609 TGMSA
+609 TGMFA
-614 NSDNAAMLF
+614 KSDNAAMLF

-629 EGKSGK
+629 EGETGK

-650 QIPGTYTT
+650 QIPGTYTAK
-658 SGTHPN
+658 THPN

-669 GENDCNQWLHVYFSF
+669 GEDDCNQWLHVHFSF

-739 NVDALLEMT
+739 NVDALLQMT

-762 KESSSTTE
+762 LTASSGE
-770 GIDHVSFCFVDSAKY
+770 DVAKAHVSFCFVDSAKY
-785 ITRYKALGNDPTDAQ
+785 ITRYKALTNPTDKE
-800 LKQAFEESII
+800 LEDAFQQSII
-810 KLSYPIQGE
+810 KLSYPIQEKDG
-819 DSKTQTTDF
+819 KTQTADF

-833 LFSPYYQDEKNKV
+833 LFSPYYKNEENKV
-846 YDPAI
+846 YDPAKTNIQSSDI
-851 TNTQS
+851 TGA
-856 NEITDANDAGHFYRL
+856 DDAGHFYRL
-871 SDSQGKALV
+871 GDGLGKALV

-887 EPFRTYFLILE
+887 EPFRTYFLVLE
-898 ENHGDP
+898 ENHGEVHD
-904 HEEGGDGSYIPQL
+904 GDNLVPDI

-948 VNGMLSEKSDH
+948 VNGMLSENSDH

-974 ADTDGSGEVKPIT
+974 AATDDSGEVKPIT

-996 SSLEEF
+996 NSLEEF
-1002 QKEPGSVSTT
+1002 QKEPGSAGTT

-1037 DEWTTDNQSDK
+1037 DEWTTASQSDK

-1064 ATLNAHATDNGDN
+1064 ATLNTHATDNGGK

-1128 ERTDNPDKTYFPT
+1128 ETADNPDKTYFPT

-1154 ENALLEIPLRNI
+1154 ESALLEIPLRNI
-1166 KLNSAGTATTSS
+1166 KLTGTSKGGITSVLDATSATTFIKS
-1178 TTAPSFTINTTYPYL
+1178 NKHPYL
-1193 YLIDSNDPMVA
+1193 YLIDSNDPVVA
-1204 NKIAEINKTGT
+1204 TKIAEINEAGT

-1223 ATIKTINAIPDNTAS
+1223 ATIEAINAIPDNAS
-1238 DKAGSPTATADQ
+1238 SSTATADQ
-1250 YIRVHFGTPT
+1250 YIRVHFGPPT
-1260 ATIAEGMSAPKFR
+1260 MTVSEDMPAPKFR

-1284 NEGVGEKEAKDDSKD
+1284 AESGTSSSSTTA
-1299 NPVSTCEGNL
+1299 TCEGNL

-1331 WNNDD
+1331 WNNDN
-1336 NWLRSTADELHM
+1336 NWLRSTAGELHM
-1348 TGSNADSYNNGY
+1348 TAPNADSYNKGY
-1360 NMSGE
+1360 NTSGE

-1425 LMVKEATTP
+1425 LMVKEATA
-1434 SSNNVAYNCETYY
+1434 NGNKVAYNCETYY

-1533 WKQEAN
+1533 WKQQAN
-1539 MITIGSDGS
+1539 MITIGSS
-1548 SNDKTV
+1548 SGKTV
-1554 AVSGNWSGV
+1554 AVAGNWSGV
-1563 YNNVAVPYTPGEG
+1563 YNDVAVPYTPGLG

-1591 TDPAVALFRF
+1591 TDPAIALFRF
-1601 PKADTE
+1601 PKADTQ
-1607 YSYYESGSTTE
+1607 YSYYDSGTT
-1618 IGTINVRTSDTE
+1618 ITGNQVNVRTDE
-1630 KNKAGRLISDE
+1630 EQKKAGKLVSNE

-1647 TPDSPTITVTLDKNT
+1647 TPDTPTINITLGENT

-1673 NPFMAYLDASKF
+1673 NPFMAYLSTKEF
-1685 FDANSNLQPKYWM
+1685 FKANKNLESKYW
-1698 LTGDNQTAAVGG
+1698 LVTGDNQTAAVGG
-1710 TSSSDWIANIGDATR
+1710 TDDSDWITTNTKEAAP
-1725 IAPLQSFFVEKK
+1725 IAPLQSFFVKK
-1737 ETSTYADNNTVT
+1737 AGTSTYADNNTVT

-1755 ALAPTANTGTT
+1755 ALAPTGTT

-1805 EYTANEDAELF
+1805 EYKANEDAELF

-1840 TSNLWNIPVGTYS
+1840 TSVLWNIPVGTYS

-1892 HHNSSITIAANTCGR
+1892 HHNSSITIAANTYGR

-1985 QQQTSK
+1985 QLQTSK

>member
-406 FHIARFKLTFNKSSA
+406 FRIARFKLTFNKSSV

-465 GLDFDFPSEIAG
+465 DLDFDFPSEIAG

-494 SYGFYDGSARE
+494 SYGFYDGSAQKRE
-505 RAGEDGKYD
+505 GSGDNVN
-514 FMGQNGDKQLP
+514 FMGQGGGRELP

-539 GSTTWGL
+539 GNTTWGL
-546 NSSVPKA
+546 NSSVPTA
-553 PTLSRENR
+553 PTLSKENR
-561 KREESTYHL
+561 KGKDSSYHL

-609 TGMSA
+609 TGMFA
-614 NSDNAAMLF
+614 KSDNAAMLF

-629 EGKSGK
+629 EGETGK

-650 QIPGTYTT
+650 QIPGTYTAK
-658 SGTHPN
+658 THPN

-669 GENDCNQWLHVYFSF
+669 GEDDCNQWLHVHFSF

-739 NVDALLEMT
+739 NVDALLQMT

-762 KESSSTTE
+762 LTTE
-770 GIDHVSFCFVDSAKY
+770 PTGDIAKAHVSFCFVDSAKFISAY
-785 ITRYKALGNDPTDAQ
+785 NKISNPINNEEACKT
-800 LKQAFEESII
+800 AFKESII
-810 KLSYPIQGE
+810 KLAYPTQKGSTLQTSSYE
-819 DSKTQTTDF
+819 
-828 DFGKL
+828 FGKL
-833 LFSPYYQDEKNKV
+833 LFNPYYSDNNEYNDKETNIQD
-846 YDPAI
+846 
-851 TNTQS
+851 
-856 NEITDANDAGHFYRL
+856 ITDAKDAGHFYRL
-871 SDSQGKALV
+871 GDGLGKALV

-887 EPFRTYFLILE
+887 EPFRTYFLVLE
-898 ENHGDP
+898 ENHGEVHD
-904 HEEGGDGSYIPQL
+904 GDDLVPDI

-948 VNGMLSEKSDH
+948 VNGMLSENSDH

-974 ADTDGSGEVKPIT
+974 AATDDSGEVKPIT

-996 SSLEEF
+996 NSLEEF
-1002 QKEPGSVSTT
+1002 QKEPGSVGTT

-1017 NSIHQ
+1017 NSVHQ

-1037 DEWTTDNQSDK
+1037 DEWTTASQSDK

-1064 ATLNAHATDNGDN
+1064 ATLNTHATDNGDN

-1166 KLNSAGTATTSS
+1166 KLNSAGTSTTSS
-1178 TTAPSFTINTTYPYL
+1178 TTAPSFTINTAHPYL
-1193 YLIDSNDPMVA
+1193 YLIDSNDPVVA
-1204 NKIAEINKTGT
+1204 NKIAKINETGT
-1215 FESHTWPV
+1215 FDSHTWPV
-1223 ATIKTINAIPDNTAS
+1223 ATIKAINAVPNSTS
-1238 DKAGSPTATADQ
+1238 DISKTADQ
-1250 YIRVHFGTPT
+1250 YIRVYFETPT
-1260 ATIAEGMSAPKFR
+1260 TATLEGMSAPKFR

-1284 NEGVGEKEAKDDSKD
+1284 EESGTSSLSTTA
-1299 NPVSTCEGNL
+1299 TCEGNL

-1331 WNNDD
+1331 WNNDN
-1336 NWLRSTADELHM
+1336 NWLRSTADELHKG
-1348 TGSNADSYNNGY
+1348 TNYDDDYTP
-1360 NMSGE
+1360 GE

-1389 EATPNTTSIGSSD
+1389 EATPNTSTVENGATHSI
-1402 HPILDLAKS
+1402 LNLASTDKP

-1425 LMVKEATTP
+1425 LMAKEAALPLT
-1434 SSNNVAYNCETYY
+1434 NNVAYNCETYY

-1458 STAMPHTELL
+1458 STAMLHAELL
-1468 TYNKAWIDYKLA
+1468 TYQKAWIDYKLA

-1503 TGTQATEYFKDITFN
+1503 TGTQTTEYFKDINFTTPN
-1518 TAEYNRFQPSVYQRG
+1518 YNRFQPSVYQRG

-1548 SNDKTV
+1548 SNGKTV
-1554 AVSGNWSGV
+1554 AVAGNWSGV
-1563 YNNVAVPYTPGEG
+1563 YNDVAVPYTPGLG

-1582 NLSTTTTPA
+1582 NLSTTTSA

-1601 PKADTE
+1601 PKADTQ
-1607 YSYYESGSTTE
+1607 YSYYDSENNTSG
-1618 IGTINVRTSDTE
+1618 NQVDVRTSETD
-1630 KNKAGRLISDE
+1630 KDNAGKLKSDA
-1641 LKPTGS
+1641 LKSPGS
-1647 TPDSPTITVTLDKNT
+1647 SEFTVTLDGSP

-1673 NPFMAYLDASKF
+1673 NPFMAYLSAKKF

-1698 LTGDNQTAAVGG
+1698 VTGDNQTAAVGG
-1710 TSSSDWIANIGDATR
+1710 TDGSDWITNIEATTT
-1725 IAPLQSFFVEKK
+1725 IAPLQSFFVKK
-1737 ETSTYADNNTVT
+1737 TVTSTYVDNNTVT

-1755 ALAPTANTGTT
+1755 ALAPTGTS
-1766 ASSAT
+1766 ASSAA

-1840 TSNLWNIPVGTYS
+1840 TSVLWNIPVGTYS

-1892 HHNSSITIAANTCGR
+1892 HDNSSITIAANTYGR

-1936 IVTATENLQTVAIYD
+1936 IVTATEQLQTVAIYD

-1965 CLFTTHLD
+1965 CLFTTHLG

>member
-1 MRSRKNTYLLLT
+1 MRSRKNTYLRLIV
-13 MLSITFVFSPLAWG
+13 LSITLALSPMAWG
-27 QTRTTMPKDYYRPDK
+27 QTPTTPRDYYRADK
-42 TTETIQNK
+42 KDQTIKKK
-50 TKTKWF
+50 TKTKWT
-56 YLRKMDGLQVADGED
+56 YLRTMDGLQVPDGDDRFNKDETFKLTITGGGD
-71 KFDKKGVFVV
+71 EE
-81 TVDGSNDSI
+81 I

-103 KGSKYLLSLPD
+103 KGSRYKLSLG
-114 RSENSYS
+114 SNS

-126 RWYNLKTGKTFEVGS
+126 RWYNLKTDKTFEVWS
-141 DGVTASTDGLV
+141 SGVDTGTDGLV
-152 KDLLYPTTF
+152 KDLLYPTTD
-161 ESYEG
+161 ETTEG
-166 ARPVRFANGY
+166 AKPVRFINGY
-176 VGNPSSIAMNGTNV
+176 VGCPLSTRNGNDKV

-197 YYPTDEQFGT
+197 YYPTDKQFDA
-207 FPTVNPDNNEY
+207 FSSVNPDNNEY

-229 YAEDFK
+229 YMEEFERNK
-235 RDSIMYFGGYKGL
+235 DSFFEPVKGAGGYI
-248 GPYTEPTLSHRIIYC
+248 EPTLSHRVIYC
-263 IRAIENEKDW
+263 IRAIENKDDW
-273 RYTFFKEQIGKPD
+273 RHKFFEEQKNK
-286 TEVKYLEEYEIN
+286 TESEAKYLEEYEIN
-298 MPAIRIPDKTQE
+298 MPATRIPDKTQE
-310 MVCIATAANA
+310 TICIATSANA
-320 YAVPTNTNDTET
+320 YAIPVEAGDSET
-332 LTVNLIDGDG
+332 LLVELEDGK
-342 AGSNKSD
+342 GSNASGIK
-349 IQLCDADGNTLT
+349 LCDDDGKNASSLTLQ
-361 SSTLSGTN
+361 GDK
-369 RIIHFKYP
+369 RIIHFNYP
-377 GNPDTNGTLS
+377 IKNGNGTQS
-387 VTDGSTATI
+387 VKADGSTATI
-396 LVTKKVGGKT
+396 KVSKT
-406 FHIARFKLTFNKSSA
+406 VNGTTFRIARFKLTFKSNYN
-421 LLTQSQINLIDNPTS
+421 LLTQSQIEQIE
-436 TSGAKADASLTEY
+436 AADASSTENA
-449 TYRTPKYLEE
+449 YRTPNYLED
-459 HYTCVT
+459 HYTFIT
-465 GLDFDFPSEIAG
+465 GLDFDFNKDIAG
-477 KYGQPQVYP
+477 KYGQKQVYP

-494 SYGFYDGSARE
+494 SYAFYDGSVSAP
-505 RAGEDGKYD
+505 AGTDKYD
-514 FMGQNGDKQLP
+514 FIGQLNSFGRQDSKQLP
-525 QWGYYAILNDYVEN
+525 QWGYYAILNSYTEN
-539 GSTTWGL
+539 GDGTWGL
-546 NSSVPKA
+546 DSKIPDPDPKL
-553 PTLSRENR
+553 TNR
-561 KREESTYHL
+561 KGEESSYHL
-570 YVDASDQPGM
+570 YVDASDQQGM
-580 IARLTFDHPLCPGSQ
+580 IARLAFDRSLCPGSE
-595 LFVSAWVKVAQPYN
+595 LFVSAWVKVAKDYN
-609 TGMSA
+609 K
-614 NSDNAAMLF
+614 NSPADNAAMLF

-629 EGKSGK
+629 KGEK
-635 ERDRSYTPIYRYQTG
+635 EKDTRYTPIYRYQTG

-658 SGTHPN
+658 SKTHPN
-664 IPGFG
+664 VPGFG
-669 GENDCNQWLHVYFSF
+669 NNEWLHVYFSF
-684 TNKSALQTAYDS
+684 VNTSALHHNYDS

-703 NSASTKGGDMY
+703 NSASTAGGDMY

-719 VYIASP
+719 VYIAPP

-739 NVDALLEMT
+739 NVDALLQMT

-762 KESSSTTE
+762 LKEASTA
-770 GIDHVSFCFVDSAKY
+770 GDVAKAHVSFCFVDSAKY
-785 ITRYKALGNDPTDAQ
+785 IAKYNALENNHSEDQ
-800 LKQAFEESII
+800 LKQAFEESIVN
-810 KLSYPIQGE
+810 LSYPISEKNG
-819 DSKTQTTDF
+819 KIQTDKF
-828 DFGKL
+828 KFGKL
-833 LFSPYYQDEKNKV
+833 LFSPYYQDEENEV
-846 YDPAI
+846 YNPNI

-856 NEITDANDAGHFYRL
+856 NTITTADDPGHFYRQEDGL
-871 SDSQGKALV
+871 EKALV

-887 EPFRTYFLILE
+887 EPFRTYFLVLE
-898 ENHGDP
+898 ENHGDT
-904 HEEGGDGSYIPQL
+904 HEEGDGSYIPQL
-917 ERFKYYYNAPLAA
+917 ERFKYYYNEPLAV

-948 VNGMLSEKSDH
+948 VNGVLSEKADH

-974 ADTDGSGEVKPIT
+974 ADTDGSGEVKPVT
-987 ENVYYDWYL
+987 KNVYYDWYL
-996 SSLEEF
+996 NSLEEF
-1002 QKEPGSVSTT
+1002 QKEPGSAGTT

-1017 NSIHQ
+1017 NSVHQ

-1037 DEWTTDNQSDK
+1037 DEWTTTDNQSDK
-1048 DLLATLVKENK
+1048 ELLTTLVNKNK

-1064 ATLNAHATDNGDN
+1064 ATLNTHATNNGEN
-1077 KFKLVVVPIPLELGE
+1077 KFKLVVVPIPLKLGE
-1092 TDKKTIICTDPME
+1092 TADKTTIICTDPME

-1128 ERTDNPDKTYFPT
+1128 ERTDNPDNTYFPT
-1141 IRASKGIQEACNS
+1141 IRASKGIQEACKS

-1166 KLNSAGTATTSS
+1166 KLTDTSKGGTISVLDATPATTFIKS
-1178 TTAPSFTINTTYPYL
+1178 TNHPYL
-1193 YLIDSNDPMVA
+1193 YLIDSNDPIVA
-1204 NKIAEINKTGT
+1204 NKIAKINKTGT

-1223 ATIKTINAIPDNTAS
+1223 ATIKTINAVPNSIGDIS
-1238 DKAGSPTATADQ
+1238 KTADQ
-1250 YIRVHFGTPT
+1250 YIRVYFETPT
-1260 ATIAEGMSAPKFR
+1260 TATLEGMPAPKFR

-1284 NEGVGEKEAKDDSKD
+1284 KESDTSSPSTTA
-1299 NPVSTCEGNL
+1299 TCEGNL

-1322 SGPADGSGN
+1322 IGPADGSGN

-1360 NMSGE
+1360 NTSGE

-1425 LMVKEATTP
+1425 LMVKEATA
-1434 SSNNVAYNCETYY
+1434 NGNKVAYNCETYY

-1488 SPLQSVVAGDWYTMN
+1488 SPLQSVVAGDWYTPK
-1503 TGTQATEYFKDITFN
+1503 TGSQATEYFEDITFN
-1518 TAEYNRFQPSVYQRG
+1518 TTNYNRFQPSVYQRG

-1539 MITIGSDGS
+1539 MITIGSSGS
-1548 SNDKTV
+1548 SSGKTV
-1554 AVSGNWSGV
+1554 AVTGNWSGV
-1563 YNNVAVPYTPGEG
+1563 YNDVAVPYTPGLG

-1582 NLSTTTTPA
+1582 NLSTTTTSA
-1591 TDPAVALFRF
+1591 IDPAVALFRF
-1601 PKADTE
+1601 PKADTQ
-1607 YSYYESGSTTE
+1607 YSYYESSGTTST
-1618 IGTINVRTSDTE
+1618 GNPVNVRTDKE
-1630 KNKAGRLISDE
+1630 QKKAGKLKSDE
-1641 LKPTGS
+1641 LKPAGS
-1647 TPDSPTITVTLDKNT
+1647 TPDTPTINITLGENT

-1673 NPFMAYLDASKF
+1673 NPFMAYLSTKEF
-1685 FDANSNLQPKYWM
+1685 FKANKNLESKYW
-1698 LTGDNQTAAVGG
+1698 LVTGDNQTAAVGG
-1710 TSSSDWIANIGDATR
+1710 TDDSDWITTNTKEAAP
-1725 IAPLQSFFVEKK
+1725 IAPLQSFFVKK
-1737 ETSTYADNNTVT
+1737 AETSTYADNNTVT

-1755 ALAPTANTGTT
+1755 ALAPTGTS
-1766 ASSAT
+1766 ASSAA

-1816 LDSNLGDLPAI
+1816 LDSNLGDLPSI

-1840 TSNLWNIPVGTYS
+1840 TSVLWNIPVGTYS

-1872 LDRFTGTTLYD
+1872 LDHFTGTTLYD

-1892 HHNSSITIAANTCGR
+1892 HHNSSITIAANTYGR

-1951 FAGRLLRYSDTPSG
+1951 FAGRLLRYSDTLPG
-1965 CLFTTHLD
+1965 CLFTTHLG

>member
-1 MRSRKNTYLLLT
+1 MRSRKNTYLRLIV
-13 MLSITFVFSPLAWG
+13 LSITLALSPMAWG
-27 QTRTTMPKDYYRPDK
+27 QTATTPKDYYGADK
-42 TTETIQNK
+42 KDQRIKKK
-50 TKTKWF
+50 TKTKWT
-56 YLRKMDGLQVADGED
+56 YLRTMDGLQVSDGDDRFNKDETFKLTITEGDDED
-71 KFDKKGVFVV
+71 
-81 TVDGSNDSI
+81 I

-103 KGSKYLLSLPD
+103 KGSRYKLSLG
-114 RSENSYS
+114 SNS

-126 RWYNLKTGKTFEVGS
+126 RWYNLKTDKTFEVGDAGVKTKD
-141 DGVTASTDGLV
+141 DGYV
-152 KDLLYPTTF
+152 KDLLYPTEYKT
-161 ESYEG
+161 EERE
-166 ARPVRFANGY
+166 RPFRLTNGY
-176 VGNPSSIAMNGTNV
+176 VGAPLATTISMISV

-197 YYPTDEQFGT
+197 YYPTDEQFDN
-207 FPTVNPDNNEY
+207 FPTGTNKVNPDNKEY

-229 YAEDFK
+229 YMEKFERNK
-235 RDSIMYFGGYKGL
+235 DSFFGGGKG
-248 GPYTEPTLSHRIIYC
+248 GESYIEPTLSRRVIYC
-263 IRAIENEKDW
+263 IRAIENENDW
-273 RYTFFKEQIGKPD
+273 RHKFFDEQKNKPE
-286 TEVKYLEEYEIN
+286 TEAKYLEEYEIN
-298 MPAIRIPDKTQE
+298 MPATRIPDKTQE
-310 MVCIATAANA
+310 TICIATSANA
-320 YAVPTNTNDTET
+320 YAIPVEAGNDSE
-332 LTVNLIDGDG
+332 NLLVELEDGK
-342 AGSNKSD
+342 GSNASGIK
-349 IQLCDADGNTLT
+349 LCNDLGNEASSLTLQ
-361 SSTLSGTN
+361 GDK

-377 GNPDTNGTLS
+377 NNHDDGTQS
-387 VTDGSTATI
+387 VKVDGSTATI
-396 LVTKKVGGKT
+396 KVSKT
-406 FHIARFKLTFNKSSA
+406 VNGTTFRIARFKLTFKSNYT
-421 LLTQSQINLIDNPTS
+421 LLTQSQIEQIEAS
-436 TSGAKADASLTEY
+436 DASSTEY
-449 TYRTPKYLEE
+449 AYRTPNYLED
-459 HYTCVT
+459 HYTFIT
-465 GLDFDFPSEIAG
+465 GLDFDFNKEIAG
-477 KYGQPQVYP
+477 KYGQKQVYP

-494 SYGFYDGSARE
+494 SYAFYDGSVSAP
-505 RAGEDGKYD
+505 AGTDKYD
-514 FMGQNGDKQLP
+514 FIGQLNSFGRQDSKQLP
-525 QWGYYAILNDYVEN
+525 QWGYYAILNSYTEN
-539 GSTTWGL
+539 GDGTWGL
-546 NSSVPKA
+546 DSKIPDPDPKL
-553 PTLSRENR
+553 TNR
-561 KREESTYHL
+561 KGEESSYHL
-570 YVDASDQPGM
+570 YVDASDQQGM
-580 IARLTFDHPLCPGSQ
+580 IARLAFDRSLCPGSE
-595 LFVSAWVKVAQPYN
+595 LFVSAWVKVAKDYDKDSP
-609 TGMSA
+609 A
-614 NSDNAAMLF
+614 DNAAMLF

-629 EGKSGK
+629 TNGEK
-635 ERDRSYTPIYRYQTG
+635 EKDTRYTPIYRYQTG

-658 SGTHPN
+658 SKTHPN
-664 IPGFG
+664 VLSFG
-669 GENDCNQWLHVYFSF
+669 KNEWLHVYFSF
-684 TNKSALQTAYDS
+684 VNTSALYHNYDS
-696 YVLQIDN
+696 YALQIDN
-703 NSASTKGGDMY
+703 NSASTAGGDMY

-719 VYIASP
+719 VYIAPP

-739 NVDALLEMT
+739 NVDALLQMT

-755 SRLGVEE
+755 SRLGVDEL
-762 KESSSTTE
+762 KEASSA
-770 GIDHVSFCFVDSAKY
+770 GDVAKAHVSFCFVDSAKY
-785 ITRYKALGNDPTDAQ
+785 IASYKALGNDPTNDQ
-800 LKQAFEESII
+800 RKQAFEESIV
-810 KLSYPIQGE
+810 KLSYPIQEKDG
-819 DSKTQTTDF
+819 KTQTGKF

-833 LFSPYYQDEKNKV
+833 LFSPYYQDEENKV
-846 YDPAI
+846 YNPDI

-856 NEITDANDAGHFYRL
+856 NTITTDKDPGHFYRQEDGL
-871 SDSQGKALV
+871 EKALV

-887 EPFRTYFLILE
+887 EPFRTYFLVLE
-898 ENHGDP
+898 ANHGEVHD
-904 HEEGGDGSYIPQL
+904 GDDLVPDI
-917 ERFKYYYNAPLAA
+917 ERFKYYYNEPLAV

-948 VNGMLSEKSDH
+948 VNGVLSENSDH

-974 ADTDGSGEVKPIT
+974 ADTDGSGEVKPVT
-987 ENVYYDWYL
+987 KNVYYDWYL
-996 SSLEEF
+996 NSLEEF
-1002 QKEPGSVSTT
+1002 QKEPGSAGTT

-1017 NSIHQ
+1017 NSVHQ

-1037 DEWTTDNQSDK
+1037 DEWTTASPSDK
-1048 DLLATLVKENK
+1048 ELLTTLVNKNK

-1064 ATLNAHATDNGDN
+1064 ATLNTHATDNGDK
-1077 KFKLVVVPIPLELGE
+1077 KFKLVVVPIPLKLGE
-1092 TDKKTIICTDPME
+1092 GADKTTIICTDPME

-1128 ERTDNPDKTYFPT
+1128 ERTDNPDNTYFPT
-1141 IRASKGIQEACNS
+1141 IRASKGIQETCKS

-1166 KLNSAGTATTSS
+1166 KLNSAGTSTTSS

-1204 NKIAEINKTGT
+1204 NKIAEINKTGI

-1223 ATIKTINAIPDNTAS
+1223 ATIKTINAIPDNAS
-1238 DKAGSPTATADQ
+1238 SSTATADQ
-1250 YIRVHFGTPT
+1250 YIHVYFGTPT
-1260 ATIAEGMSAPKFR
+1260 ATIAEEMSAPKFR

-1284 NEGVGEKEAKDDSKD
+1284 NEGVGESKKEAKDDSKD

-1348 TGSNADSYNNGY
+1348 TGSNANSYNNGY

-1425 LMVKEATTP
+1425 LMAKEATT
-1434 SSNNVAYNCETYY
+1434 NGNKVAYNCETYY

-1480 GSRWYTLA
+1480 GRRWYTLA
-1488 SPLQSVVAGDWYTMN
+1488 SPLQSVVAGDWYTPK
-1503 TGTQATEYFKDITFN
+1503 TGSQATEYFKDIKFN
-1518 TAEYNRFQPSVYQRG
+1518 TTEYNRFQPSVYQRG

-1539 MITIGSDGS
+1539 MITIGSS
-1548 SNDKTV
+1548 SGKTV
-1554 AVSGNWSGV
+1554 AVAGNWSGV

-1582 NLSTTTTPA
+1582 NLSTTTTSA

-1601 PKADTE
+1601 PKADTK
-1607 YSYYESGSTTE
+1607 YSYYESGTT
-1618 IGTINVRTSDTE
+1618 ITGNQVNVRTDE
-1630 KNKAGRLISDE
+1630 EQKKAGKLISNE

-1647 TPDSPTITVTLDKNT
+1647 TPDTPTINITLGENT

-1685 FDANSNLQPKYWM
+1685 FDTNRNLQPKYW
-1698 LTGDNQTAAVGG
+1698 LVTGDNQTAAVGG
-1710 TSSSDWIANIGDATR
+1710 TDDSDWITTNTKEAAP
-1725 IAPLQSFFVEKK
+1725 IAPLQSFFVKK
-1737 ETSTYADNNTVT
+1737 AETSTYADNNTVT

-1766 ASSAT
+1766 ASSAA

-1798 YDRTASE
+1798 YDRAASE

-1892 HHNSSITIAANTCGR
+1892 HDNSSITIAANTYGR

-1914 PTGNEKI
+1914 PTSNEKI

-1985 QQQTSK
+1985 KLQTSK

>member
-1 MRSRKNTYLLLT
+1 MRSRKNIYIRLIA
-13 MLSITFVFSPLAWG
+13 LSITYALSPLAWG
-27 QTRTTMPKDYYRPDK
+27 QTAKNYYKNDYSSYS
-42 TTETIQNK
+42 IQYK
-50 TKTKWF
+50 TKTKWHD
-56 YLRKMDGLQVADGED
+56 LRTIKDDTDVKD
-71 KFDKKGVFVV
+71 KFDENGTFTV
-81 TVDGSNDSI
+81 TVDGSYQNI

-126 RWYNLKTGKTFEVGS
+126 RWYNLKTGKTFDVG
-141 DGVTASTDGLV
+141 DNGVTIGTNELV
-152 KDLLYPTTF
+152 KDLLYPKDYKTQDI
-161 ESYEG
+161 EKP
-166 ARPVRFANGY
+166 ARFTNGY
-176 VGNPSSIAMNGTNV
+176 VGDPLALTSAMASI

-197 YYPTDEQFGT
+197 YYPKEEQYNK
-207 FPTVNPDNNEY
+207 FPKENEKTLVNPDNNEY

-229 YAEDFK
+229 YKDGFEI
-235 RDSIMYFGGYKGL
+235 DSEMHFGGSDWKT
-248 GPYTEPTLSHRIIYC
+248 YTEPTLSHRIIYC

-273 RYTFFKEQIGKPD
+273 RHQFFEEQIGKSD
-286 TEVKYLEEYEIN
+286 AEVKYLEEYEIN

-320 YAVPTNTNDTET
+320 YAVPTNTDDTET

-342 AGSNKSD
+342 AGSNKSS
-349 IQLCDADGNTLT
+349 IQLCDADGKNAST
-361 SSTLSGTN
+361 SATLSGTD

-396 LVTKKVGGKT
+396 LVTKEVGGKT
-406 FHIARFKLTFNKSSA
+406 FRIARFKLTFNKSSV
-421 LLTQSQINLIDNPTS
+421 LLTQSQIEQIDNQTS

-449 TYRTPKYLEE
+449 TYRTPKYLEK

-465 GLDFDFPSEIAG
+465 DLDFDFPSEIAG

-494 SYGFYDGSARE
+494 SYGFYDGSAQKRE
-505 RAGEDGKYD
+505 GSSDNVNFIGQGGERE
-514 FMGQNGDKQLP
+514 LP
-525 QWGYYAILNDYVEN
+525 QWGYYAILNDYVEKKT
-539 GSTTWGL
+539 GTWGMD
-546 NSSVPKA
+546 SSTPA
-553 PTLSRENR
+553 PTLSRKNR
-561 KREESTYHL
+561 KGEDSSYHL

-580 IARLTFDHPLCPGSQ
+580 IGRLTFAHPLCPGSQ
-595 LFVSAWVKVAQPYN
+595 LFVSAWVKVAQPYK

-629 EGKSGK
+629 EGETDK

-650 QIPGTYTT
+650 QIPGTYTDRD
-658 SGTHPN
+658 HPN

-669 GENDCNQWLHVYFSF
+669 KNNEWLHVYFSF

-739 NVDALLEMT
+739 NVDALLQMT

-833 LFSPYYQDEKNKV
+833 LFSPYYQDEENKV

-856 NEITDANDAGHFYRL
+856 NEITDADDAGHFYRL

-948 VNGMLSEKSDH
+948 VNGMLSENSDH

-974 ADTDGSGEVKPIT
+974 AATDDSGEVKPIT

-996 SSLEEF
+996 NSLEEF
-1002 QKEPGSVSTT
+1002 QKEPGS
-1012 TTTGS
+1012 
-1017 NSIHQ
+1017 NSVHQ

-1037 DEWTTDNQSDK
+1037 DEWTPTENQSDK
-1048 DLLATLVKENK
+1048 ELLATLVKDNK

-1064 ATLNAHATDNGDN
+1064 ATLNTHATNNGDN
-1077 KFKLVVVPIPLELGE
+1077 KFKLVVVPIPLKLGE

-1166 KLNSAGTATTSS
+1166 KLNSAGTSTTGS
-1178 TTAPSFTINTTYPYL
+1178 TTAPSFTINTAHPYL

-1223 ATIKTINAIPDNTAS
+1223 ATIKTINAIPDNAS
-1238 DKAGSPTATADQ
+1238 SSTATADQ
-1250 YIRVHFGTPT
+1250 YIRVHFGPPT
-1260 ATIAEGMSAPKFR
+1260 MTVSEDMPAPKFR

-1284 NEGVGEKEAKDDSKD
+1284 EESGTSSPSTTA
-1299 NPVSTCEGNL
+1299 TCEGNL

-1331 WNNDD
+1331 WNNDN
-1336 NWLRSTADELHM
+1336 NWLRSTAGELHKG
-1348 TGSNADSYNNGY
+1348 TNYDDDYTP
-1360 NMSGE
+1360 GE

-1389 EATPNTTSIGSSD
+1389 KATPNTSTVENGATHSI
-1402 HPILDLAKS
+1402 LNLASTDKP

-1425 LMVKEATTP
+1425 LMAKEAAA
-1434 SSNNVAYNCETYY
+1434 NGNKVAYNCETYY

-1468 TYNKAWIDYKLA
+1468 TYQKAWIDYKLA

-1488 SPLQSVVAGDWYTMN
+1488 SPLQSVVAGDWYTPK
-1503 TGTQATEYFKDITFN
+1503 TGSQATEYFEDITFN
-1518 TAEYNRFQPSVYQRG
+1518 TTDYNRFQPSVYQRG

-1607 YSYYESGSTTE
+1607 YSYYESENNTSG
-1618 IGTINVRTSDTE
+1618 NQVDVRTSETD
-1630 KNKAGRLISDE
+1630 KQNVGKLKSDA
-1641 LKPTGS
+1641 LKSPGS
-1647 TPDSPTITVTLDKNT
+1647 SEFTVTLDENT

-1685 FDANSNLQPKYWM
+1685 FEVNANLQSKFWM
-1698 LTGDNQTAAVGG
+1698 ITDGNQTVAVGG
-1710 TSSSDWIANIGDATR
+1710 TSNNDWITNIGEATR

-1737 ETSTYADNNTVT
+1737 GTSTYTDNTVT

-1755 ALAPTANTGTT
+1755 ALAPTGTT
-1766 ASSAT
+1766 ASSAA

-1798 YDRTASE
+1798 YDRAASE
-1805 EYTANEDAELF
+1805 AYKANEDAELF
-1816 LDSNLGDLPAI
+1816 LDSNLSDLPSI

-1892 HHNSSITIAANTCGR
+1892 HHNSSITIAANTYGR

-1914 PTGNEKI
+1914 PTGNEKV
-1921 ETETIRIYTIARGQL
+1921 ETETIRIYTIVRGQL